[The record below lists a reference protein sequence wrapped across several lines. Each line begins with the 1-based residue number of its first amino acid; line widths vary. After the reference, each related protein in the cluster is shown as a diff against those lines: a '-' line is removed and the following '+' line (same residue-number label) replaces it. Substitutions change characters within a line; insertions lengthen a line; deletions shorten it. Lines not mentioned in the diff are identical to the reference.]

1 MRKLKERFHRK
12 HGIVSRIFSM
22 VLALAM
28 IMTMIPSIGGMATAY
43 ADDGKVSI
51 TLHFKNY
58 GNWNEV
64 ATKATETENWTSI
77 SGYEQYN
84 AWPGVVLSEDTEHK
98 GYYTLTVTKETDTQF
113 NCIFNNNGNNSQTS
127 NIIISASELAGKT
140 SYEGWVIDS
149 SGEILKS
156 APNSWTTPGAS
167 DLSYVSPEVN
177 GREVTFRVPGSKF
190 PGAEK
195 VTVPGNM
202 NNWKEKEADGS
213 YVLTKNDAGMW
224 TGTFTMAP
232 GVYGYKFVANE
243 SWNSSMTDPAN
254 SATTD
259 GNSKLVVPGLEDKVI
274 DAVKKNEATKL
285 PATLKC
291 YAKDGTVTDAPVDY
305 SLKAENKNVS
315 LSGNTITVNS
325 AYAGTT
331 LELDAKTADG
341 KQSTVTLNLVDKTY
355 TYTIY
360 YYDFNEAYM
369 STSATDLWVW
379 EKGCAGPKEG
389 TAFTGTEVLDDGNTW
404 LKTVVTL
411 SYTNVNII
419 PRSAGDWTWQREEI
433 DYANTDEDENVT
445 LYITSNSKEAYTSI
459 PELVKPRE
467 RYVMVEYDRPAG
479 DYDGWNIYSWNSG
492 FGKETEIYTQE
503 INGKHYIIVPVKDSE
518 VDMNLGFCV
527 RKSGKAKADKWLE
540 KDGGDNSILVPANQT
555 IVKAKF
561 VQGKGVTEVLPY
573 NKGYEMKGNED
584 KISFYYRDDSLMTA
598 DNEKSLDSKV
608 KVVINGTAHD
618 MTYNAK
624 TERYEYD
631 VNGCESGEYTY
642 YYIVDGKDVLDAFNT
657 KSKNVDG
664 KDVSYFTYK
673 TFDNLGIKASL
684 SNSNKMSYNEN
695 KVLSVEFD
703 GADKDAITKAEV
715 SSITADVSELGL
727 DTLSIEPK
735 LMKGTISV
743 TDKTALGTK
752 NIPVVVTDIY
762 GNIYETSTQ
771 VEVTKN
777 NSSSFDWDEAV
788 IYMTCTDR
796 FYDGNSSN
804 NKSYNT
810 TDVFDKNGS
819 LSYHGGDF
827 AGLEQKLDY
836 LENLGVNTI
845 WITPIVKNSD
855 TKTDDDDGNE
865 IPSTGYHGYWAS
877 DFTKLNQHLGTE
889 EEFKSLINAVHAR
902 GMKLM
907 VDVVLNHAGYG
918 TEDHFNSILTDTNGK
933 AVKMLR
939 DNSNTVTGDD
949 VYGSL
954 SDLPDF
960 VTENEDVM
968 NQLVEWQTDWVKKYD
983 IDYYRVDTVKHVNSE
998 TWAAFKNAL
1007 TEANAEFKMIG
1018 EYSGAGY
1025 GNTAGELGTGRMDSL
1040 LDFDYNDQA
1049 VNFVSGNVEGTESFL
1064 ENRNASINNTATLGA
1079 FLSSHDEDSLVDKL
1093 TKEKGMTEE
1102 QALNAAK
1109 VAAALQL
1116 TSKGQM
1122 VIYYGEELGQ
1132 HGLNNYPI
1140 QSNRYD
1146 FDWAAL
1152 ESQKTDASSMYN
1164 HYKKLLAIRN
1174 AYSTLLSKGTR
1185 KNIATSNKEGYCV
1198 FERAYDGNALT
1209 VALNVKDAA
1218 KTVTIPVSLAAGTE
1232 VKDLY
1237 SGATYTVGSD
1247 KTVAVTIPAAKDGGT
1262 VILTE
1267 VKKTVDP
1274 VNPTPAKPEKEDP
1287 TPAAKVD
1294 WTKEVETIK
1303 NASAKETIVVKMDE
1317 TGVISKDAIAA
1328 IKGTQKKL
1336 VLDMGDGIKWIINGS
1351 DVSKVP
1357 VKDVNMSVTVDS
1369 KKIPEDVIKAAK
1381 VEKDAKKVVQIS
1393 LAHEGEFGFKPVL
1406 SIDIGKSYAGKYANL
1421 YYYNT
1426 KTKALEGQMSV
1437 KIADDG
1443 SALLTFTHAS
1453 DYVISVTDQA
1463 AIDTKKAAPKS
1474 GDDNEA
1480 ATYVCLLGLAMVA
1493 ITAATYR
1500 KKRACK

>member
-1 MRKLKERFHRK
+1 MKKFLRRMS
-12 HGIVSRIFSM
+12 GIV
-22 VLALAM
+22 LAIVMAF
-28 IMTMIPSIGGMATAY
+28 TMLPSLPTVAAAAGSFDKQT
-43 ADDGKVSI
+43 I
-51 TLHFKNY
+51 TMHFKPASQWDKVY
-58 GNWNEV
+58 TYIKQGKNW
-64 ATKATETENWTSI
+64 
-77 SGYEQYN
+77 
-84 AWPGVVLSEDTEHK
+84 DTIPE
-98 GYYTLTVTKETDTQF
+98 Y
-113 NCIFNNNGNNSQTS
+113 
-127 NIIISASELAGKT
+127 
-140 SYEGWVIDS
+140 SYIGDW
-149 SGEILKS
+149 
-156 APNSWTTPGAS
+156 
-167 DLSYVSPEVN
+167 
-177 GREVTFRVPGSKF
+177 
-190 PGAEK
+190 PGAEIEK
-195 VTVPGNM
+195 DSQNDGWYSFTIIMSKNELHCKFTNNKGIETKNDVGFTPDKEITEKWVTMSSNDQDAVVSDTKPSGWVDSVSNPPVKPVVKGESPKLNADKTVTFNLDATGDYKDETDVRLMGTVPGT
-202 NNWKEKEADGS
+202 NWDDGLQMEKKGDFFT
-213 YVLTKNDAGMW
+213 VT
-224 TGTFTMAP
+224 TGKLEP
-232 GVYGYKFVANE
+232 GIYQYKFLIDKNGKN
-243 SWNSSMTDPAN
+243 SWITDPAN
-254 SATTD
+254 SEIKD
-259 GNSKLVVPGLEDKVI
+259 GNSKLVVPGLESKTLTVTEGAALELPDKLNLYKADGTEEQVSVTYKLKDKNDKV
-274 DAVKKNEATKL
+274 
-285 PATLKC
+285 TLKDNSLEV
-291 YAKDGTVTDAPVDY
+291 AKKSGIKEVKLVATAGSETSEITAKVV
-305 SLKAENKNVS
+305 AE
-315 LSGNTITVNS
+315 
-325 AYAGTT
+325 
-331 LELDAKTADG
+331 
-341 KQSTVTLNLVDKTY
+341 QY
-355 TYTIY
+355 TYNIY
-360 YYDFNEAYM
+360 FYDSNAAHM
-369 STSATDLWVW
+369 DVNAADVHMW
-379 EKGCAGPKEG
+379 EIGGPDIEP
-389 TAFTGTEVLDDGNTW
+389 ASFTEKVKLDDGNEW
-404 LKTVVTL
+404 LKASITTDL
-411 SYTNVNII
+411 KNIGMI
-419 PRSAGDWTWQREEI
+419 PRSKGGWSWQTDNHTFNNADAKKSVDLYIVYGDKNTYTELPAIKEQRERKVI
-433 DYANTDEDENVT
+433 
-445 LYITSNSKEAYTSI
+445 
-459 PELVKPRE
+459 
-467 RYVMVEYDRPAG
+467 VEYERQNN

-518 VDMNLGFCV
+518 ADMNLGFCV
-527 RKSGKAKADKWLE
+527 RRSGKAEADKWLE
-540 KDGGDNSILVPANQT
+540 KDGGDHSIFVPANQT
-555 IVKAKF
+555 IVKAKL

-598 DNEKSLDSKV
+598 DNEKSLDGKV

-618 MTYNAK
+618 MSYNAK

-631 VNGCESGEYTY
+631 VNGCKSGEYTY
-642 YYIVDGKDVLDAFNT
+642 YYIVNGKDVLDAFNT
-657 KSKNVDG
+657 NSKKVDG

-673 TFDNLGIKASL
+673 TFDDLGIKASL
-684 SNSNKMSYNEN
+684 SNSKMSYNEN
-695 KVLSVEFD
+695 NVLSVEFD
-703 GADKDAITKAEV
+703 GADKDAIKKAEV
-715 SSITADVSELGL
+715 SSITADVSALGL

-762 GNIYETSTQ
+762 GNIYKTSTQ

-796 FYDGNSSN
+796 FYDGNTSN
-804 NKSYNT
+804 DKAYNT
-810 TDVFDKNGS
+810 TDVFDKKGS

-845 WITPIVKNSD
+845 WITPIVENSD
-855 TKTDDDDGNE
+855 TKTDDNGKE

-877 DFTKLNQHLGTE
+877 DFTNLNPHLGTE
-889 EEFKSLINAVHAR
+889 AEFKSLINAVHAR

-918 TEDHFNSILTDTNGK
+918 TEDHFNSILKDTNGNT
-933 AVKMLR
+933 VKMLR
-939 DNSNTVTGDD
+939 DDSNTVTGDD
-949 VYGSL
+949 VYDAL
-954 SDLPDF
+954 SKLPDF

-1007 TEANAEFKMIG
+1007 TEADAEFKMIG

-1049 VNFVSGNVEGTESFL
+1049 VNFVSGNVEGAESFL
-1064 ENRNASINNTATLGA
+1064 ESRNNSINNTATLGA

-1116 TSKGQM
+1116 TSKGQT

-1164 HYKKLLAIRN
+1164 HYKKLLSIRN
-1174 AYSTLLSKGTR
+1174 DYSALLSKGTR
-1185 KNIATSNKEGYCV
+1185 KNIATSNDEGYSV

-1209 VALNVKDAA
+1209 VALNVKAAA

-1247 KTVAVTIPAAKDGGT
+1247 KTVTVTIPAAKDGGT

-1274 VNPTPAKPEKEDP
+1274 TPADPGKKDPTPTPAK
-1287 TPAAKVD
+1287 
-1294 WTKEVETIK
+1294 
-1303 NASAKETIVVKMDE
+1303 
-1317 TGVISKDAIAA
+1317 KD
-1328 IKGTQKKL
+1328 G
-1336 VLDMGDGIKWIINGS
+1336 
-1351 DVSKVP
+1351 
-1357 VKDVNMSVTVDS
+1357 
-1369 KKIPEDVIKAAK
+1369 
-1381 VEKDAKKVVQIS
+1381 
-1393 LAHEGEFGFKPVL
+1393 
-1406 SIDIGKSYAGKYANL
+1406 
-1421 YYYNT
+1421 
-1426 KTKALEGQMSV
+1426 
-1437 KIADDG
+1437 
-1443 SALLTFTHAS
+1443 
-1453 DYVISVTDQA
+1453 VISVTDKA
-1463 AIDTKKAAPKS
+1463 AIKTKKAAPKS

-1500 KKRACK
+1500 KKKVCK

>member
-1 MRKLKERFHRK
+1 MKKFLRRMS
-12 HGIVSRIFSM
+12 GIV
-22 VLALAM
+22 LAIVMAF
-28 IMTMIPSIGGMATAY
+28 TMLPSLPTVAAAAGSFDKQT
-43 ADDGKVSI
+43 I
-51 TLHFKNY
+51 TMHFKPASQWDKVY
-58 GNWNEV
+58 TYIKQGKNW
-64 ATKATETENWTSI
+64 
-77 SGYEQYN
+77 
-84 AWPGVVLSEDTEHK
+84 DTIPE
-98 GYYTLTVTKETDTQF
+98 Y
-113 NCIFNNNGNNSQTS
+113 
-127 NIIISASELAGKT
+127 
-140 SYEGWVIDS
+140 SYIGDW
-149 SGEILKS
+149 
-156 APNSWTTPGAS
+156 
-167 DLSYVSPEVN
+167 
-177 GREVTFRVPGSKF
+177 
-190 PGAEK
+190 PGAEIEK
-195 VTVPGNM
+195 DSQNDGWYSFTIIMSKNELHCKFTNNKGIETKNDVGFTPDKEITEKWVTMSSNDQDAVVSDTKPSGWVDSVSNPPVKPVVKGESPKLNADKTVTFNLDATGDYKDETDVRLMGTVPGT
-202 NNWKEKEADGS
+202 NWDDGLQMEKKGDFFT
-213 YVLTKNDAGMW
+213 VT
-224 TGTFTMAP
+224 TGKLEP
-232 GVYGYKFVANE
+232 GIYQYKFLIDKNGKN
-243 SWNSSMTDPAN
+243 SWITDPAN
-254 SATTD
+254 SEIKD
-259 GNSKLVVPGLEDKVI
+259 GNSKLVVPGLESKTLTVTEGAALELPDKLNLYKADGTEEQVSVTYKLKDKNDKV
-274 DAVKKNEATKL
+274 
-285 PATLKC
+285 TLKDNSLEV
-291 YAKDGTVTDAPVDY
+291 AKKSGIKEVKLVATAGSETSEITAKVV
-305 SLKAENKNVS
+305 AE
-315 LSGNTITVNS
+315 
-325 AYAGTT
+325 
-331 LELDAKTADG
+331 
-341 KQSTVTLNLVDKTY
+341 QY
-355 TYTIY
+355 TYNIY
-360 YYDFNEAYM
+360 FYDSNAAHM
-369 STSATDLWVW
+369 DVNAADVHMW
-379 EKGCAGPKEG
+379 EIGGPDIEP
-389 TAFTGTEVLDDGNTW
+389 ASFTEKVKLDDGNEW
-404 LKTVVTL
+404 LKASITTDL
-411 SYTNVNII
+411 KNIGMI
-419 PRSAGDWTWQREEI
+419 PRSKGGWSWQTDNHTFNNADAKKSVDLYIVYGDKNTYTELPAIKEQRERKVI
-433 DYANTDEDENVT
+433 
-445 LYITSNSKEAYTSI
+445 
-459 PELVKPRE
+459 
-467 RYVMVEYDRPAG
+467 VEYERQNN

-518 VDMNLGFCV
+518 ADMNLGFCV
-527 RKSGKAKADKWLE
+527 RRSGKAEADKWLE
-540 KDGGDNSILVPANQT
+540 KDGGDHSIFVPANQT
-555 IVKAKF
+555 IVKAKL

-598 DNEKSLDSKV
+598 DNEKSLDGKV

-618 MTYNAK
+618 MSYNAK

-631 VNGCESGEYTY
+631 VNGCKSGEYTY
-642 YYIVDGKDVLDAFNT
+642 YYIVNGKDVLDAFNT
-657 KSKNVDG
+657 NSKKVDG

-673 TFDNLGIKASL
+673 TFDDLGIKASL
-684 SNSNKMSYNEN
+684 SNSKMSYNEN
-695 KVLSVEFD
+695 NVLSVEFD
-703 GADKDAITKAEV
+703 GADKDAIKKAEV
-715 SSITADVSELGL
+715 SSITADVSALGL

-762 GNIYETSTQ
+762 GNIYKTSTQ

-796 FYDGNSSN
+796 FYDGNTSN
-804 NKSYNT
+804 DKAYNT
-810 TDVFDKNGS
+810 TDVFDKKGS

-845 WITPIVKNSD
+845 WITPIVENSD
-855 TKTDDDDGNE
+855 TKTDDNGKE

-877 DFTKLNQHLGTE
+877 DFTNLNPHLGTE
-889 EEFKSLINAVHAR
+889 AEFKSLINAVHAR

-918 TEDHFNSILTDTNGK
+918 TEDHFNSILKDTNGNT
-933 AVKMLR
+933 VKMLR
-939 DNSNTVTGDD
+939 DDSNTVTGDD
-949 VYGSL
+949 VYDAL
-954 SDLPDF
+954 SKLPDF

-1007 TEANAEFKMIG
+1007 TEADAEFKMIG

-1049 VNFVSGNVEGTESFL
+1049 VNFVSGNVEGAESFL
-1064 ENRNASINNTATLGA
+1064 ESRNNSINNTATLGA

-1116 TSKGQM
+1116 TSKGQT

-1174 AYSTLLSKGTR
+1174 DYSALLSKGTR
-1185 KNIATSNKEGYCV
+1185 KNIATSNDEGYSV

-1247 KTVAVTIPAAKDGGT
+1247 KAVTVTIPAAKDGGT
-1262 VILTE
+1262 VILAE

-1274 VNPTPAKPEKEDP
+1274 TPADPGKKDPTPAK
-1287 TPAAKVD
+1287 
-1294 WTKEVETIK
+1294 
-1303 NASAKETIVVKMDE
+1303 
-1317 TGVISKDAIAA
+1317 KD
-1328 IKGTQKKL
+1328 G
-1336 VLDMGDGIKWIINGS
+1336 
-1351 DVSKVP
+1351 
-1357 VKDVNMSVTVDS
+1357 
-1369 KKIPEDVIKAAK
+1369 
-1381 VEKDAKKVVQIS
+1381 
-1393 LAHEGEFGFKPVL
+1393 
-1406 SIDIGKSYAGKYANL
+1406 
-1421 YYYNT
+1421 
-1426 KTKALEGQMSV
+1426 
-1437 KIADDG
+1437 
-1443 SALLTFTHAS
+1443 
-1453 DYVISVTDQA
+1453 VISVTDKA
-1463 AIDTKKAAPKS
+1463 AIDNKKAAPKS

-1500 KKRACK
+1500 KKKACK

>member
-1 MRKLKERFHRK
+1 MKKLLRRMS
-12 HGIVSRIFSM
+12 GIVLAIVM
-22 VLALAM
+22 VFTLLPSLPTVAAAAGNFDKQT
-28 IMTMIPSIGGMATAY
+28 ITM
-43 ADDGKVSI
+43 
-51 TLHFKNY
+51 HFKKPVSDWDKVCAKLAC
-58 GNWNEV
+58 GTSWN
-64 ATKATETENWTSI
+64 AISQYSKA
-77 SGYEQYN
+77 EQ
-84 AWPGVVLSEDTEHK
+84 WPGIEVPTDSANT
-98 GYYTLTVTKETDTQF
+98 GWYTLTIDMKPDQF
-113 NCIFNNNGNNSQTS
+113 DCIFNNGNNGKQTE
-127 NIIISASELAGKT
+127 NICFTPDKETTEKWVEFGADGKT
-140 SYEGWVIDS
+140 QVSEEKPADWKESDKNAIEKEALS
-149 SGEILKS
+149 SVKS
-156 APNSWTTPGAS
+156 P
-167 DLSYVSPEVN
+167 VVN
-177 GREVTFRVPGSKF
+177 DDKTVTFNLEAFGTYENAKEVSLRG
-190 PGAEK
+190 
-195 VTVPGNM
+195 TVPGTDWDNGVNM
-202 NNWKEKEADGS
+202 TKTGKVFS
-213 YVLTKNDAGMW
+213 YTTAVLN
-224 TGTFTMAP
+224 P
-232 GVYGYKFVANE
+232 GVYEYKYVIDGE
-243 SWNSSMTDPAN
+243 WKKDPVN
-254 SATTD
+254 PED
-259 GNSKLVVPGLEDKVI
+259 KNGNSKLVVPGLESKALTVTEGSALELPDKLNLYKADGNEEQVGVTYKLKDTNDKVTLDGNKLTVAKKSGI
-274 DAVKKNEATKL
+274 KEVKLVATAGSETSEITAKVVAEQYTYNIYFYDSNAAHMDVNAADVHMWEIGGSAIEPVSFTEKVKFSDGNEWLKASITTDLKNIGMIPRSKGEWSWQTDNHTFNNTDANKTVDLYIVYGDKNTYTKL
-285 PATLKC
+285 PA
-291 YAKDGTVTDAPVDY
+291 
-305 SLKAENKNVS
+305 
-315 LSGNTITVNS
+315 I
-325 AYAGTT
+325 
-331 LELDAKTADG
+331 
-341 KQSTVTLNLVDKTY
+341 
-355 TYTIY
+355 
-360 YYDFNEAYM
+360 
-369 STSATDLWVW
+369 
-379 EKGCAGPKEG
+379 KE
-389 TAFTGTEVLDDGNTW
+389 
-404 LKTVVTL
+404 
-411 SYTNVNII
+411 
-419 PRSAGDWTWQREEI
+419 QRERKVI
-433 DYANTDEDENVT
+433 
-445 LYITSNSKEAYTSI
+445 
-459 PELVKPRE
+459 
-467 RYVMVEYDRPAG
+467 VEYERQNN

-518 VDMNLGFCV
+518 ADMNLGFCV
-527 RKSGKAKADKWLE
+527 RKSGKAEADKWLE
-540 KDGGDNSILVPANQT
+540 KDGGDHSIFVPANQT
-555 IVKAKF
+555 IVKAKL

-598 DNEKSLDSKV
+598 DNEKSLDGKV
-608 KVVINGTAHD
+608 KVVINGQTHD

-631 VNGCESGEYTY
+631 VNGCKSGEYTY

-657 KSKNVDG
+657 NRKNVDG

-684 SNSNKMSYNEN
+684 SNSKMNYNEN
-695 KVLSVEFD
+695 NVLSVEFD

-715 SSITADVSELGL
+715 SSITADVSALGL

-752 NIPVVVTDIY
+752 NIPIVVTDIY
-762 GNIYETSTQ
+762 GNIYKTSTQ

-796 FYDGNSSN
+796 FYDGNTSN
-804 NKSYNT
+804 DKAYNT
-810 TDVFDKNGS
+810 TDVFDKKGS

-845 WITPIVKNSD
+845 WITPIVENSD
-855 TKTDDDDGNE
+855 TKTDDNGKE

-877 DFTKLNQHLGTE
+877 DFTNLNPHLGTE
-889 EEFKSLINAVHAR
+889 AEFKSLINAVHAR

-918 TEDHFNSILTDTNGK
+918 TEDHFNSILRDADGNTI
-933 AVKMLR
+933 KMLR
-939 DNSNTVTGDD
+939 DDSNTVTGDD
-949 VYGSL
+949 VYDAL

-968 NQLVEWQTDWVKKYD
+968 NQLVKWQTDWVKKYD

-1007 TEANAEFKMIG
+1007 TEADAEFKMIG

-1049 VNFVSGNVEGTESFL
+1049 VNFVSGNVEGAESFL
-1064 ENRNASINNTATLGA
+1064 ESRNNSINNTATLGA

-1116 TSKGQM
+1116 TSKGQT

-1174 AYSTLLSKGTR
+1174 DYSALLSKGTR
-1185 KNIATSNKEGYCV
+1185 KNIATSNDEGYSV

-1247 KTVAVTIPAAKDGGT
+1247 KAVTVTIPAAKDGGT
-1262 VILTE
+1262 VILAE

-1274 VNPTPAKPEKEDP
+1274 TPADPGKKDPTPTPAK
-1287 TPAAKVD
+1287 
-1294 WTKEVETIK
+1294 
-1303 NASAKETIVVKMDE
+1303 
-1317 TGVISKDAIAA
+1317 KD
-1328 IKGTQKKL
+1328 G
-1336 VLDMGDGIKWIINGS
+1336 
-1351 DVSKVP
+1351 
-1357 VKDVNMSVTVDS
+1357 
-1369 KKIPEDVIKAAK
+1369 
-1381 VEKDAKKVVQIS
+1381 
-1393 LAHEGEFGFKPVL
+1393 
-1406 SIDIGKSYAGKYANL
+1406 
-1421 YYYNT
+1421 
-1426 KTKALEGQMSV
+1426 
-1437 KIADDG
+1437 
-1443 SALLTFTHAS
+1443 
-1453 DYVISVTDQA
+1453 VISVTDKA
-1463 AIDTKKAAPKS
+1463 AIETKKAAPKS

-1500 KKRACK
+1500 KKKACK

>member
-1 MRKLKERFHRK
+1 MKKFLRRMS
-12 HGIVSRIFSM
+12 GIV
-22 VLALAM
+22 LAIVMAF
-28 IMTMIPSIGGMATAY
+28 TMLPSLPTVAAAAGSFDKQT
-43 ADDGKVSI
+43 I
-51 TLHFKNY
+51 TMHFKPASQWDKVY
-58 GNWNEV
+58 TYIKQGKNW
-64 ATKATETENWTSI
+64 
-77 SGYEQYN
+77 
-84 AWPGVVLSEDTEHK
+84 DTIPE
-98 GYYTLTVTKETDTQF
+98 Y
-113 NCIFNNNGNNSQTS
+113 
-127 NIIISASELAGKT
+127 
-140 SYEGWVIDS
+140 SYIGDW
-149 SGEILKS
+149 
-156 APNSWTTPGAS
+156 
-167 DLSYVSPEVN
+167 
-177 GREVTFRVPGSKF
+177 
-190 PGAEK
+190 PGAEIEK
-195 VTVPGNM
+195 DSQNDGWYSFTIIMSKNELHCKFTNNKGIETKNDVGFTPDKEITEKWVTMSSNDQDAVVSDTKPSGWVDSVSNPPVKPVVKGESPKLNADKTVTFNLDATGDYKDETDVRLMGTVPGT
-202 NNWKEKEADGS
+202 NWDDGLQMEKKGDFFT
-213 YVLTKNDAGMW
+213 VT
-224 TGTFTMAP
+224 TGKLEP
-232 GVYGYKFVANE
+232 GIYQYKFLIDKNGKN
-243 SWNSSMTDPAN
+243 SWITDPAN
-254 SATTD
+254 SEIKD
-259 GNSKLVVPGLEDKVI
+259 GNSKLVVPGLESKTLTVTEGAALELPDKLNLYKADGTEEQVSVTYKLKDKNDKV
-274 DAVKKNEATKL
+274 
-285 PATLKC
+285 TLKDNSLEV
-291 YAKDGTVTDAPVDY
+291 AKKSGIKEVKLVATAGSETSEITAKVV
-305 SLKAENKNVS
+305 AE
-315 LSGNTITVNS
+315 
-325 AYAGTT
+325 
-331 LELDAKTADG
+331 
-341 KQSTVTLNLVDKTY
+341 QY
-355 TYTIY
+355 TYNIY
-360 YYDFNEAYM
+360 FYDSNAAHM
-369 STSATDLWVW
+369 DVNAADVHMW
-379 EKGCAGPKEG
+379 EIGGPDIEP
-389 TAFTGTEVLDDGNTW
+389 ASFTEKVKLDDGNEW
-404 LKTVVTL
+404 LKASITTDL
-411 SYTNVNII
+411 KNIGMI
-419 PRSAGDWTWQREEI
+419 PRSKGGWSWQTDNHTFNNADAKKSVDLYIVYGDKNTYTELPAIKEQRERKVI
-433 DYANTDEDENVT
+433 
-445 LYITSNSKEAYTSI
+445 
-459 PELVKPRE
+459 
-467 RYVMVEYDRPAG
+467 VEYERQNN

-518 VDMNLGFCV
+518 ADMNLGFCV
-527 RKSGKAKADKWLE
+527 RRSGKAEADKWLE
-540 KDGGDNSILVPANQT
+540 KDGGDHSIFVPANQT
-555 IVKAKF
+555 IVKAKL

-598 DNEKSLDSKV
+598 DNEKSLDGKV

-618 MTYNAK
+618 MSYNAK

-631 VNGCESGEYTY
+631 VNGCKSGEYTY
-642 YYIVDGKDVLDAFNT
+642 YYIVNGKDVLDAFNT
-657 KSKNVDG
+657 NSKKVDG

-673 TFDNLGIKASL
+673 TFDDLGIKASL
-684 SNSNKMSYNEN
+684 SNSKMSYNEN
-695 KVLSVEFD
+695 NVLSVEFD

-715 SSITADVSELGL
+715 SSITADVSALGL

-762 GNIYETSTQ
+762 GNIYKTSTQ

-796 FYDGNSSN
+796 FYDGNTSN
-804 NKSYNT
+804 DKAYNT
-810 TDVFDKNGS
+810 TDVFDKKGS

-845 WITPIVKNSD
+845 WITPIVENSD
-855 TKTDDDDGNE
+855 TKTDDNGKE

-877 DFTKLNQHLGTE
+877 DFTNLNPHLGTE
-889 EEFKSLINAVHAR
+889 AEFKSLINAVHAR

-918 TEDHFNSILTDTNGK
+918 TEDHFNSILKDTNGNT
-933 AVKMLR
+933 VKMLR
-939 DNSNTVTGDD
+939 DDSNTVTGDD
-949 VYGSL
+949 VYDAL
-954 SDLPDF
+954 SKLPDF

-1007 TEANAEFKMIG
+1007 TEADAEFKMIG

-1049 VNFVSGNVEGTESFL
+1049 VNFVSGNVEGAESFL
-1064 ENRNASINNTATLGA
+1064 ESRNNSINNTATLGA

-1116 TSKGQM
+1116 TSKGQT

-1174 AYSTLLSKGTR
+1174 DYSALLSKGTR
-1185 KNIATSNKEGYCV
+1185 KNIATSNDEGYSV

-1247 KTVAVTIPAAKDGGT
+1247 KAVTVTIPAAKDGGT
-1262 VILTE
+1262 VILAE

-1274 VNPTPAKPEKEDP
+1274 TPADPGKKDPTPAK
-1287 TPAAKVD
+1287 
-1294 WTKEVETIK
+1294 
-1303 NASAKETIVVKMDE
+1303 
-1317 TGVISKDAIAA
+1317 KD
-1328 IKGTQKKL
+1328 G
-1336 VLDMGDGIKWIINGS
+1336 
-1351 DVSKVP
+1351 
-1357 VKDVNMSVTVDS
+1357 
-1369 KKIPEDVIKAAK
+1369 
-1381 VEKDAKKVVQIS
+1381 
-1393 LAHEGEFGFKPVL
+1393 
-1406 SIDIGKSYAGKYANL
+1406 
-1421 YYYNT
+1421 
-1426 KTKALEGQMSV
+1426 
-1437 KIADDG
+1437 
-1443 SALLTFTHAS
+1443 
-1453 DYVISVTDQA
+1453 VISVTDKA
-1463 AIDTKKAAPKS
+1463 AIETKKAAPKS

-1500 KKRACK
+1500 KKKACK

>member
-1 MRKLKERFHRK
+1 MKKLLRRMS
-12 HGIVSRIFSM
+12 GIVLAIVM
-22 VLALAM
+22 VFTLLPSLPTVAAAAGNFDKQT
-28 IMTMIPSIGGMATAY
+28 ITM
-43 ADDGKVSI
+43 
-51 TLHFKNY
+51 HFKKPVSDWDKVCAKLAC
-58 GNWNEV
+58 GTSWN
-64 ATKATETENWTSI
+64 AISQYSKA
-77 SGYEQYN
+77 EQ
-84 AWPGVVLSEDTEHK
+84 WPGIEVPTDSANT
-98 GYYTLTVTKETDTQF
+98 GWYTLTIDMKPDQF
-113 NCIFNNNGNNSQTS
+113 DCIFNNGNNGKQTD
-127 NIIISASELAGKT
+127 NICFTPDKETTEKWVEFGADGKT
-140 SYEGWVIDS
+140 QVSEEKPADWKESDKNAIEKEALS
-149 SGEILKS
+149 SVKS
-156 APNSWTTPGAS
+156 P
-167 DLSYVSPEVN
+167 VVN
-177 GREVTFRVPGSKF
+177 DDKTVTFNLEAFGTYENAKEVSLRG
-190 PGAEK
+190 
-195 VTVPGNM
+195 TVPGTDWDNGVNM
-202 NNWKEKEADGS
+202 TKTGKVFS
-213 YVLTKNDAGMW
+213 YTTAVLN
-224 TGTFTMAP
+224 P
-232 GVYGYKFVANE
+232 GVYEYKYVIDGE
-243 SWNSSMTDPAN
+243 WKKDPVN
-254 SATTD
+254 PED
-259 GNSKLVVPGLEDKVI
+259 KNGNSKLVVPGLESKALTVTEGSALELPDKLNLYKADGNEEQVGVTYKLKDTNDKVTLDGNKLTVAKKSGI
-274 DAVKKNEATKL
+274 KEVKLVATAGSETSEITAKVVAEQYTYNIYFYDSNAAHMDVNAADVHMWEIGGSAIEPVSFTEKVKLSDGNEWLKASITTDLKNIGMIPRSKGEWSWQTDNHTFNNTDANKTVDLYIVYGDKNTYTKL
-285 PATLKC
+285 PA
-291 YAKDGTVTDAPVDY
+291 
-305 SLKAENKNVS
+305 
-315 LSGNTITVNS
+315 I
-325 AYAGTT
+325 
-331 LELDAKTADG
+331 
-341 KQSTVTLNLVDKTY
+341 
-355 TYTIY
+355 
-360 YYDFNEAYM
+360 
-369 STSATDLWVW
+369 
-379 EKGCAGPKEG
+379 KE
-389 TAFTGTEVLDDGNTW
+389 
-404 LKTVVTL
+404 
-411 SYTNVNII
+411 
-419 PRSAGDWTWQREEI
+419 QRERKVI
-433 DYANTDEDENVT
+433 
-445 LYITSNSKEAYTSI
+445 
-459 PELVKPRE
+459 
-467 RYVMVEYDRPAG
+467 VEYERQNN

-518 VDMNLGFCV
+518 ADMNLGFCV
-527 RKSGKAKADKWLE
+527 RKSGKAEADKWLE
-540 KDGGDNSILVPANQT
+540 KDGGDHSIFVPANQT
-555 IVKAKF
+555 IVKAKL

-598 DNEKSLDSKV
+598 DNEKSLDGKV
-608 KVVINGTAHD
+608 KVVINGQTHD

-631 VNGCESGEYTY
+631 VNGCKSGEYTY

-657 KSKNVDG
+657 NRKNVDG

-684 SNSNKMSYNEN
+684 SNSKMNYNEN
-695 KVLSVEFD
+695 NVLSVEFD

-715 SSITADVSELGL
+715 SSITADVSALGL

-762 GNIYETSTQ
+762 GNIYKTSTQ

-796 FYDGNSSN
+796 FYDGNTSN
-804 NKSYNT
+804 NKAYNT
-810 TDVFDKNGS
+810 TDVFDKEGS

-836 LENLGVNTI
+836 LEDLGVNTI
-845 WITPIVKNSD
+845 WITPIVENSD
-855 TKTDDDDGNE
+855 TKTDDGNGNE

-877 DFTKLNQHLGTE
+877 DFTKLNPHLGTE
-889 EEFKSLINAVHAR
+889 AEFKSLISAVHAR

-918 TEDHFNSILTDTNGK
+918 TENYFNSILTDTNGNT
-933 AVKMLR
+933 VKMLR
-939 DNSNTVTGDD
+939 DDSNTVTGDD

-968 NQLVEWQTDWVKKYD
+968 NQLVKWQTDWVKKYD

-1007 TEANAEFKMIG
+1007 TEADAEFKMIG

-1049 VNFVSGNVEGTESFL
+1049 VNFVSGNVEGAESFL
-1064 ENRNASINNTATLGA
+1064 ESRNNSINNTATLGA

-1132 HGLNNYPI
+1132 HGLDNYPI

-1146 FDWAAL
+1146 FDWAEL

-1185 KNIATSNKEGYCV
+1185 KNIATSNDEGYSV

-1247 KTVAVTIPAAKDGGT
+1247 KTVTVTIPAAKDGGT

-1274 VNPTPAKPEKEDP
+1274 TPADPGKKDP
-1287 TPAAKVD
+1287 TP
-1294 WTKEVETIK
+1294 T
-1303 NASAKETIVVKMDE
+1303 
-1317 TGVISKDAIAA
+1317 
-1328 IKGTQKKL
+1328 
-1336 VLDMGDGIKWIINGS
+1336 
-1351 DVSKVP
+1351 P
-1357 VKDVNMSVTVDS
+1357 VK
-1369 KKIPEDVIKAAK
+1369 
-1381 VEKDAKKVVQIS
+1381 KD
-1393 LAHEGEFGFKPVL
+1393 G
-1406 SIDIGKSYAGKYANL
+1406 
-1421 YYYNT
+1421 
-1426 KTKALEGQMSV
+1426 
-1437 KIADDG
+1437 
-1443 SALLTFTHAS
+1443 
-1453 DYVISVTDQA
+1453 VISVTDKA
-1463 AIDTKKAAPKS
+1463 AIETKKAAPKS

>member
-1 MRKLKERFHRK
+1 MKKFLRRMS
-12 HGIVSRIFSM
+12 GIV
-22 VLALAM
+22 LAIVMAF
-28 IMTMIPSIGGMATAY
+28 TMLPSLPTVAAAAGSFDKQT
-43 ADDGKVSI
+43 I
-51 TLHFKNY
+51 TMHFKPASQWDKVY
-58 GNWNEV
+58 TYIKQGKNW
-64 ATKATETENWTSI
+64 
-77 SGYEQYN
+77 
-84 AWPGVVLSEDTEHK
+84 DTIPE
-98 GYYTLTVTKETDTQF
+98 Y
-113 NCIFNNNGNNSQTS
+113 
-127 NIIISASELAGKT
+127 
-140 SYEGWVIDS
+140 SYIGDW
-149 SGEILKS
+149 
-156 APNSWTTPGAS
+156 
-167 DLSYVSPEVN
+167 
-177 GREVTFRVPGSKF
+177 
-190 PGAEK
+190 PGAEIEK
-195 VTVPGNM
+195 DSQNDGWYSFTIIMSKNELHCKFTNNKGIETKNDVGFTPDKEITEKWVTMSSNDQDAVVSDTKPSGWVDSVSNPPVKPVVKGESPKLNADKTVTFNLDATGDYKDETDVRLMGTVPGT
-202 NNWKEKEADGS
+202 NWDDGLQMEKKGDFFT
-213 YVLTKNDAGMW
+213 VT
-224 TGTFTMAP
+224 TGKLEP
-232 GVYGYKFVANE
+232 GIYQYKFLIDKNGKN
-243 SWNSSMTDPAN
+243 SWITDPAN
-254 SATTD
+254 SEIKD
-259 GNSKLVVPGLEDKVI
+259 GNSKLVVPGLESKTLTVTEGAALELPDKLNLYKADGTEEQVSVTYKLKDKNDKV
-274 DAVKKNEATKL
+274 
-285 PATLKC
+285 TLKDNSLEV
-291 YAKDGTVTDAPVDY
+291 AKKSGIKEVKLVATAGSETSEITAKVV
-305 SLKAENKNVS
+305 AE
-315 LSGNTITVNS
+315 
-325 AYAGTT
+325 
-331 LELDAKTADG
+331 
-341 KQSTVTLNLVDKTY
+341 QY
-355 TYTIY
+355 TYNIY
-360 YYDFNEAYM
+360 FYDSNAAHM
-369 STSATDLWVW
+369 DVNAADVHMW
-379 EKGCAGPKEG
+379 EIGGPDIEP
-389 TAFTGTEVLDDGNTW
+389 ASFTEKVKLDDGNEW
-404 LKTVVTL
+404 LKASITTDL
-411 SYTNVNII
+411 KNIGMI
-419 PRSAGDWTWQREEI
+419 PRSKGGWSWQTDNHTFNNADAKKSVDLYIVYGDKNTYTELPAIKEQRERKVI
-433 DYANTDEDENVT
+433 
-445 LYITSNSKEAYTSI
+445 
-459 PELVKPRE
+459 
-467 RYVMVEYDRPAG
+467 VEYERQNN

-518 VDMNLGFCV
+518 ADMNLGFCV
-527 RKSGKAKADKWLE
+527 RRSGKAEADKWLE
-540 KDGGDNSILVPANQT
+540 KDGGDHSIFVPANQT
-555 IVKAKF
+555 IVKAKL

-598 DNEKSLDSKV
+598 DNEKSLDGKV

-618 MTYNAK
+618 MSYNAK

-631 VNGCESGEYTY
+631 VNGCKSGEYTY
-642 YYIVDGKDVLDAFNT
+642 YYIVNGKDVLDAFNT
-657 KSKNVDG
+657 NSKKVDG

-673 TFDNLGIKASL
+673 TFDDLGIKASL
-684 SNSNKMSYNEN
+684 SNSKMSYNEN
-695 KVLSVEFD
+695 NVLSVEFD
-703 GADKDAITKAEV
+703 GADKDAIKKAEV
-715 SSITADVSELGL
+715 SSITADVSALGL

-762 GNIYETSTQ
+762 GNIYKTSTQ

-796 FYDGNSSN
+796 FYDGNTSN
-804 NKSYNT
+804 DKAYNT
-810 TDVFDKNGS
+810 TDVFDKKGS

-845 WITPIVKNSD
+845 WITPIVENSD
-855 TKTDDDDGNE
+855 TKTDDNGKE

-877 DFTKLNQHLGTE
+877 DFTNLNPHLGTE
-889 EEFKSLINAVHAR
+889 AEFKSLINAVHAR

-918 TEDHFNSILTDTNGK
+918 TEDHFNSILKDTNGNT
-933 AVKMLR
+933 VKMLR
-939 DNSNTVTGDD
+939 DDSNTVTGDD
-949 VYGSL
+949 VYDAL
-954 SDLPDF
+954 SKLPDF

-1007 TEANAEFKMIG
+1007 TEADAEFKMIG

-1049 VNFVSGNVEGTESFL
+1049 VNFVSGNVEGAESFL
-1064 ENRNASINNTATLGA
+1064 ESRNNSINNTATLGA

-1116 TSKGQM
+1116 TSKGQT

-1174 AYSTLLSKGTR
+1174 DYSALLSKGTR
-1185 KNIATSNKEGYCV
+1185 KNIATSNDEGYSV

-1247 KTVAVTIPAAKDGGT
+1247 KAVTVTIPAAKDGGT
-1262 VILTE
+1262 VILAE

-1274 VNPTPAKPEKEDP
+1274 TPADPGKKDPTPAK
-1287 TPAAKVD
+1287 
-1294 WTKEVETIK
+1294 
-1303 NASAKETIVVKMDE
+1303 
-1317 TGVISKDAIAA
+1317 KD
-1328 IKGTQKKL
+1328 G
-1336 VLDMGDGIKWIINGS
+1336 
-1351 DVSKVP
+1351 
-1357 VKDVNMSVTVDS
+1357 
-1369 KKIPEDVIKAAK
+1369 
-1381 VEKDAKKVVQIS
+1381 
-1393 LAHEGEFGFKPVL
+1393 
-1406 SIDIGKSYAGKYANL
+1406 
-1421 YYYNT
+1421 
-1426 KTKALEGQMSV
+1426 
-1437 KIADDG
+1437 
-1443 SALLTFTHAS
+1443 
-1453 DYVISVTDQA
+1453 VISVTDKA
-1463 AIDTKKAAPKS
+1463 AIETKKAAPKS

-1500 KKRACK
+1500 KKKACK

>member
-64 ATKATETENWTSI
+64 ATKATETESWTSI
-77 SGYEQYN
+77 SGHEKYN
-84 AWPGVVLSEDTEHK
+84 AWPGVVLSEDTDHK
-98 GYYTLTVTKETDTQF
+98 GYYTLTVTKGTDTQF
-113 NCIFNNNGNNSQTS
+113 NCIFNNNVAENGSQTS
-127 NIIISASELAGKT
+127 NIIIPASELTGKT

-177 GREVTFRVPGSKF
+177 GHKVTFRVPDSKVS
-190 PGAEK
+190 GATN
-195 VTVPGNM
+195 VTVPGSM
-202 NNWKEKEADGS
+202 NGWNVKATGENAFALKKGAD
-213 YVLTKNDAGMW
+213 GMW
-224 TGTFTMAP
+224 TGTFTVAP
-232 GVYGYKFVANE
+232 GVYEYKFDVDE
-243 SWNSSMTDPAN
+243 SWDNLNMADPAN
-254 SATTD
+254 TPSSG
-259 GNSKLVVPGLEDKVI
+259 GNSKLVVPGLESK
-274 DAVKKNEATKL
+274 
-285 PATLKC
+285 TL
-291 YAKDGTVTDAPVDY
+291 TVT
-305 SLKAENKNVS
+305 
-315 LSGNTITVNS
+315 
-325 AYAGTT
+325 
-331 LELDAKTADG
+331 
-341 KQSTVTLNLVDKTY
+341 
-355 TYTIY
+355 
-360 YYDFNEAYM
+360 
-369 STSATDLWVW
+369 
-379 EKGCAGPKEG
+379 EG
-389 TAFTGTEVLDDGNTW
+389 TALELPDKLNLYKADGTEEQVGVSYTLKDTNAKVTLKDNKLTVDKKSGIKEVKLVATAGSETSEITAKVVAEQYTYNIYFYDSYAAHMDVNAADVHMWEIGGDDMEPASFTEKVKLDDGNEW
-404 LKTVVTL
+404 LKATVSTAAK
-411 SYTNVNII
+411 NIGMI
-419 PRSAGDWTWQREEI
+419 PRAKGTWRSWQTENHTFNNTAAEKSVDLYIVNGDKNTYTELPAIKEQRERKVI
-433 DYANTDEDENVT
+433 
-445 LYITSNSKEAYTSI
+445 
-459 PELVKPRE
+459 
-467 RYVMVEYDRPAG
+467 VEYERQNN

-503 INGKHYIIVPVKDSE
+503 IKGKHYIIVPVKDSE
-518 VDMNLGFCV
+518 ADMNLGFCV
-527 RKSGKAKADKWLE
+527 RRSGKAEADKWLE
-540 KDGGDNSILVPANQT
+540 KDGGNHSIFVPANQT

-561 VQGKGVTEVLPY
+561 VQGKGVTEVIPY

-598 DNEKSLDSKV
+598 DNEKSLDGKV

-618 MTYNAK
+618 MAYNAK

-631 VNGCESGEYTY
+631 VNGCKSGEYTY

-657 KSKNVDG
+657 NSKNVDG

-684 SNSNKMSYNEN
+684 SNSKMSYNEN
-695 KVLSVEFD
+695 NVLSVEFD
-703 GADKDAITKAEV
+703 GADKDAIKKAEV
-715 SSITADVSELGL
+715 SSITADVSALGL

-762 GNIYETSTQ
+762 GNIYKTSTQ

-804 NKSYNT
+804 NKAYNT
-810 TDVFDKNGS
+810 TDVFDKKGS

-836 LENLGVNTI
+836 LEDLGVNTI
-845 WITPIVKNSD
+845 WITPIVENSD
-855 TKTDDDDGNE
+855 AKTGDDG
-865 IPSTGYHGYWAS
+865 IPTTGYHGYWAS
-877 DFTKLNQHLGTE
+877 DFTKLNPHLGTE
-889 EEFKSLINAVHAR
+889 AEFKSLINAVHAR

-918 TEDHFNSILTDTNGK
+918 TENKFNSILKDKNGNFI
-933 AVKMLR
+933 KMLR
-939 DNSNTVTGDD
+939 DDSNTVTGDD
-949 VYGSL
+949 VYDAL

-968 NQLVEWQTDWVKKYD
+968 NQLVKWQTDWAKKYD

-1007 TEANAEFKMIG
+1007 TEADAEFKMIG
-1018 EYSGAGY
+1018 EYQGAGY
-1025 GNTAGELGTGRMDSL
+1025 GSTEGELGTGRMDSL

-1132 HGLNNYPI
+1132 HGLDNYPI

-1146 FDWAAL
+1146 FDWAKL

-1174 AYSTLLSKGTR
+1174 AYSTLLAKGTR
-1185 KNIATSNKEGYCV
+1185 KNIATSNDEGYSV

-1247 KTVAVTIPAAKDGGT
+1247 KAVTVTIPAAKDGGT
-1262 VILTE
+1262 VILAE

-1274 VNPTPAKPEKEDP
+1274 TPADPGKKDPTPTPAK
-1287 TPAAKVD
+1287 
-1294 WTKEVETIK
+1294 
-1303 NASAKETIVVKMDE
+1303 
-1317 TGVISKDAIAA
+1317 KD
-1328 IKGTQKKL
+1328 G
-1336 VLDMGDGIKWIINGS
+1336 
-1351 DVSKVP
+1351 
-1357 VKDVNMSVTVDS
+1357 
-1369 KKIPEDVIKAAK
+1369 
-1381 VEKDAKKVVQIS
+1381 
-1393 LAHEGEFGFKPVL
+1393 
-1406 SIDIGKSYAGKYANL
+1406 
-1421 YYYNT
+1421 
-1426 KTKALEGQMSV
+1426 
-1437 KIADDG
+1437 
-1443 SALLTFTHAS
+1443 
-1453 DYVISVTDQA
+1453 VISVTDKA
-1463 AIDTKKAAPKS
+1463 AIETKKAAPKS

-1500 KKRACK
+1500 KKKACK

>member
-1 MRKLKERFHRK
+1 MKKFLRRMS
-12 HGIVSRIFSM
+12 GIV
-22 VLALAM
+22 LAIVMAF
-28 IMTMIPSIGGMATAY
+28 TMLPSLPTVAAAAGSFDKQT
-43 ADDGKVSI
+43 I
-51 TLHFKNY
+51 TMHFKPASQWDKVY
-58 GNWNEV
+58 TYIKQGKNW
-64 ATKATETENWTSI
+64 
-77 SGYEQYN
+77 
-84 AWPGVVLSEDTEHK
+84 DTIPE
-98 GYYTLTVTKETDTQF
+98 Y
-113 NCIFNNNGNNSQTS
+113 
-127 NIIISASELAGKT
+127 
-140 SYEGWVIDS
+140 SYIGDW
-149 SGEILKS
+149 
-156 APNSWTTPGAS
+156 
-167 DLSYVSPEVN
+167 
-177 GREVTFRVPGSKF
+177 
-190 PGAEK
+190 PGAEIEK
-195 VTVPGNM
+195 DSQNDGWYSFTIIMSKNELHCKFTNNKGIETKNDVGFTTDKEITEKWVTMSSNDQDAVVSDTKPSGWVDSVSNPPVKPVVKGESPKLNADKTVTFNLDATGDYKDETDVRLMGTVPGT
-202 NNWKEKEADGS
+202 NWDDGLQMEKKGDFFT
-213 YVLTKNDAGMW
+213 VT
-224 TGTFTMAP
+224 TGKLEP
-232 GVYGYKFVANE
+232 GIYQYKFLIDKNGKN
-243 SWNSSMTDPAN
+243 SWITDPAN
-254 SATTD
+254 SEIKD
-259 GNSKLVVPGLEDKVI
+259 GNSKLVVPGLESKTLTVTEGAALELPDKLNLYKADGTEEQVSVTYKLKDKNDKV
-274 DAVKKNEATKL
+274 
-285 PATLKC
+285 TLKDNSLEV
-291 YAKDGTVTDAPVDY
+291 AKKSGIKEVKLVATAGSETSEITAKVV
-305 SLKAENKNVS
+305 AE
-315 LSGNTITVNS
+315 
-325 AYAGTT
+325 
-331 LELDAKTADG
+331 
-341 KQSTVTLNLVDKTY
+341 QY
-355 TYTIY
+355 TYNIY
-360 YYDFNEAYM
+360 FYDSNAAHM
-369 STSATDLWVW
+369 DVNAADVHMW
-379 EKGCAGPKEG
+379 EIGGPDIEP
-389 TAFTGTEVLDDGNTW
+389 ASFTEKVKLDDGNEW
-404 LKTVVTL
+404 LKASITTDL
-411 SYTNVNII
+411 KNIGMI
-419 PRSAGDWTWQREEI
+419 PRSKGGWSWQTDNHTFNNADAKKSVDLYIVYGDKNTYTELPAIKEQRERKVI
-433 DYANTDEDENVT
+433 
-445 LYITSNSKEAYTSI
+445 
-459 PELVKPRE
+459 
-467 RYVMVEYDRPAG
+467 VEYERQNN

-518 VDMNLGFCV
+518 ADMNLGFCV
-527 RKSGKAKADKWLE
+527 RKSGKAEADKWLE
-540 KDGGDNSILVPANQT
+540 KDGGDHSIFVPANQT
-555 IVKAKF
+555 IVKAKL

-598 DNEKSLDSKV
+598 DNEKSLDGKV
-608 KVVINGTAHD
+608 KVVINGQTHD

-631 VNGCESGEYTY
+631 VNGCKSGEYTY

-657 KSKNVDG
+657 NRKNVDG

-684 SNSNKMSYNEN
+684 SNSKMNYNEN
-695 KVLSVEFD
+695 NVLSVEFD

-715 SSITADVSELGL
+715 SSITADVSALGL

-762 GNIYETSTQ
+762 GNIYKTSTQ

-788 IYMTCTDR
+788 IYMTCIDR
-796 FYDGNSSN
+796 FYDGNTSN
-804 NKSYNT
+804 NKAYNT
-810 TDVFDKNGS
+810 TDVFDKEGS

-836 LENLGVNTI
+836 LEDLGVNTI
-845 WITPIVKNSD
+845 WITPIVENSD
-855 TKTDDDDGNE
+855 TKTDDGNGNE

-877 DFTKLNQHLGTE
+877 DFTKLNPHLGTE
-889 EEFKSLINAVHAR
+889 AEFKSLISAVHAR

-918 TEDHFNSILTDTNGK
+918 TENYFNSILTDTNGNT
-933 AVKMLR
+933 VKMLR
-939 DNSNTVTGDD
+939 DDSNTVTGDD

-968 NQLVEWQTDWVKKYD
+968 NQLVKWQTDWVKKYD

-1007 TEANAEFKMIG
+1007 TEADAEFKMIG

-1049 VNFVSGNVEGTESFL
+1049 VNFVSGNVEGAESFL
-1064 ENRNASINNTATLGA
+1064 ESRNNSINNTATLGA

-1116 TSKGQM
+1116 TSKGQT

-1174 AYSTLLSKGTR
+1174 DYSALLSKGTR
-1185 KNIATSNKEGYCV
+1185 KNIATSNDEGYSV

-1247 KTVAVTIPAAKDGGT
+1247 KAVTVTIPAAKDGGT
-1262 VILTE
+1262 VILAE

-1274 VNPTPAKPEKEDP
+1274 TPADPGKKDPTPAK
-1287 TPAAKVD
+1287 
-1294 WTKEVETIK
+1294 
-1303 NASAKETIVVKMDE
+1303 
-1317 TGVISKDAIAA
+1317 KD
-1328 IKGTQKKL
+1328 G
-1336 VLDMGDGIKWIINGS
+1336 
-1351 DVSKVP
+1351 
-1357 VKDVNMSVTVDS
+1357 
-1369 KKIPEDVIKAAK
+1369 
-1381 VEKDAKKVVQIS
+1381 
-1393 LAHEGEFGFKPVL
+1393 
-1406 SIDIGKSYAGKYANL
+1406 
-1421 YYYNT
+1421 
-1426 KTKALEGQMSV
+1426 
-1437 KIADDG
+1437 
-1443 SALLTFTHAS
+1443 
-1453 DYVISVTDQA
+1453 VISVTDKA
-1463 AIDTKKAAPKS
+1463 AIETKKAAPKS

-1500 KKRACK
+1500 KKKACK

>member
-1 MRKLKERFHRK
+1 MKKLLRRMS
-12 HGIVSRIFSM
+12 GIVLAIVM
-22 VLALAM
+22 VFTLLPSLPTVAAAAGNFDKQT
-28 IMTMIPSIGGMATAY
+28 ITM
-43 ADDGKVSI
+43 
-51 TLHFKNY
+51 HFKKPVSDWDKVCAKLAC
-58 GNWNEV
+58 GTSWN
-64 ATKATETENWTSI
+64 AISQYSKA
-77 SGYEQYN
+77 EQ
-84 AWPGVVLSEDTEHK
+84 WPGIEVPTDSANT
-98 GYYTLTVTKETDTQF
+98 GWYTLTIDMKPDQF
-113 NCIFNNNGNNSQTS
+113 DCIFNNGNNGKQTE
-127 NIIISASELAGKT
+127 NICFTPDKETTEKWVEFGADGKT
-140 SYEGWVIDS
+140 QVSEEKPADWKESDKNAIEKEALS
-149 SGEILKS
+149 SVKS
-156 APNSWTTPGAS
+156 P
-167 DLSYVSPEVN
+167 VVN
-177 GREVTFRVPGSKF
+177 DDKTVTFNLEAFGTYENAKEVSLRG
-190 PGAEK
+190 
-195 VTVPGNM
+195 TVPGTDWDNGVNM
-202 NNWKEKEADGS
+202 TKTGKVFS
-213 YVLTKNDAGMW
+213 YTTAVLN
-224 TGTFTMAP
+224 P
-232 GVYGYKFVANE
+232 GVYEYKYVIDGE
-243 SWNSSMTDPAN
+243 WKKDPVN
-254 SATTD
+254 PED
-259 GNSKLVVPGLEDKVI
+259 KNGNSKLVVPGLESKALTVTEGSALELPDKLNLYKADGNEEQVGVTYKLKDTNDKVTLDGNKLTVAKKSGI
-274 DAVKKNEATKL
+274 KEVKLVATAGSETSEITAKVVAEQYTYNIYFYDSNAAHMDVNAADVHMWEIGGSAIEPVSFTEKVKFSDGNEWLKASITTDLKNIGMIPRSKGEWSWQTDNHTFNNTDANKTVDLYIVYGDKNTYTKL
-285 PATLKC
+285 PA
-291 YAKDGTVTDAPVDY
+291 
-305 SLKAENKNVS
+305 
-315 LSGNTITVNS
+315 I
-325 AYAGTT
+325 
-331 LELDAKTADG
+331 
-341 KQSTVTLNLVDKTY
+341 
-355 TYTIY
+355 
-360 YYDFNEAYM
+360 
-369 STSATDLWVW
+369 
-379 EKGCAGPKEG
+379 KE
-389 TAFTGTEVLDDGNTW
+389 
-404 LKTVVTL
+404 
-411 SYTNVNII
+411 
-419 PRSAGDWTWQREEI
+419 QRERKVI
-433 DYANTDEDENVT
+433 
-445 LYITSNSKEAYTSI
+445 
-459 PELVKPRE
+459 
-467 RYVMVEYDRPAG
+467 VEYERQNN

-518 VDMNLGFCV
+518 ADMNLGFCV
-527 RKSGKAKADKWLE
+527 RKSGKAEADKWLE
-540 KDGGDNSILVPANQT
+540 KDGGDHSIFVPANQT
-555 IVKAKF
+555 IVKAKL

-584 KISFYYRDDSLMTA
+584 KISFYYRDDSLMAA
-598 DNEKSLDSKV
+598 DNEKSLDGKV
-608 KVVINGTAHD
+608 KVVINGQTHD

-631 VNGCESGEYTY
+631 VNGCKSGEYTY

-657 KSKNVDG
+657 NRKNVDG

-684 SNSNKMSYNEN
+684 SNSKMNYNEN
-695 KVLSVEFD
+695 NVLSVEFD

-715 SSITADVSELGL
+715 SSITADVSALGL

-762 GNIYETSTQ
+762 GNIYKTSTQ

-796 FYDGNSSN
+796 FYDGNTSN
-804 NKSYNT
+804 DKAYNT
-810 TDVFDKNGS
+810 TDVFDKKGS

-845 WITPIVKNSD
+845 WITPIVENSD
-855 TKTDDDDGNE
+855 TKTDDNGKE

-877 DFTKLNQHLGTE
+877 DFTNLNPHLGTE
-889 EEFKSLINAVHAR
+889 AEFKSLINAVHAR

-918 TEDHFNSILTDTNGK
+918 TEDHFNSILKDTNGNT
-933 AVKMLR
+933 VKMLR
-939 DNSNTVTGDD
+939 DDSNTVTGDD
-949 VYGSL
+949 VYDAL
-954 SDLPDF
+954 SKLPDF

-1007 TEANAEFKMIG
+1007 TEADAEFKMIG

-1049 VNFVSGNVEGTESFL
+1049 VNFVSGNVEGAESFL
-1064 ENRNASINNTATLGA
+1064 ESRNNSINNTATLGA

-1116 TSKGQM
+1116 TSKGQT

-1174 AYSTLLSKGTR
+1174 DYSALLSKGTR
-1185 KNIATSNKEGYCV
+1185 KNIATSNDEGYSV

-1247 KTVAVTIPAAKDGGT
+1247 KAVTVTIPAAKDGGT
-1262 VILTE
+1262 VILAE

-1274 VNPTPAKPEKEDP
+1274 TPADPGKKDPTPTPAK
-1287 TPAAKVD
+1287 
-1294 WTKEVETIK
+1294 
-1303 NASAKETIVVKMDE
+1303 
-1317 TGVISKDAIAA
+1317 KD
-1328 IKGTQKKL
+1328 G
-1336 VLDMGDGIKWIINGS
+1336 
-1351 DVSKVP
+1351 
-1357 VKDVNMSVTVDS
+1357 
-1369 KKIPEDVIKAAK
+1369 
-1381 VEKDAKKVVQIS
+1381 
-1393 LAHEGEFGFKPVL
+1393 
-1406 SIDIGKSYAGKYANL
+1406 
-1421 YYYNT
+1421 
-1426 KTKALEGQMSV
+1426 
-1437 KIADDG
+1437 
-1443 SALLTFTHAS
+1443 
-1453 DYVISVTDQA
+1453 VISVTDKA
-1463 AIDTKKAAPKS
+1463 AIETKKAAPKS

-1500 KKRACK
+1500 KKKACK

>member
-1 MRKLKERFHRK
+1 MKKLLRRMS
-12 HGIVSRIFSM
+12 GIVLAIVM
-22 VLALAM
+22 VFTLLPSLPTVAAAAGNFDKQT
-28 IMTMIPSIGGMATAY
+28 ITM
-43 ADDGKVSI
+43 
-51 TLHFKNY
+51 HFKKPVSDWDKVCAKLAC
-58 GNWNEV
+58 GTSWN
-64 ATKATETENWTSI
+64 AISQYSKA
-77 SGYEQYN
+77 EQ
-84 AWPGVVLSEDTEHK
+84 WPGIEVPTDSANT
-98 GYYTLTVTKETDTQF
+98 GWYTLTIDMKPDQF
-113 NCIFNNNGNNSQTS
+113 DCIFNNGNNGKQTE
-127 NIIISASELAGKT
+127 NICFTPDKETTEKWVEFGADGKT
-140 SYEGWVIDS
+140 QVSEEKPADWKESDKNAIEKEALS
-149 SGEILKS
+149 SVKS
-156 APNSWTTPGAS
+156 P
-167 DLSYVSPEVN
+167 VVN
-177 GREVTFRVPGSKF
+177 DDKTVTFNLEAFGTYENAKEVSLRG
-190 PGAEK
+190 
-195 VTVPGNM
+195 TVPGTDWDNGVNM
-202 NNWKEKEADGS
+202 TKTGKVFS
-213 YVLTKNDAGMW
+213 YTTAVLN
-224 TGTFTMAP
+224 P
-232 GVYGYKFVANE
+232 GVYEYKYVIDGE
-243 SWNSSMTDPAN
+243 WKKDPVN
-254 SATTD
+254 PED
-259 GNSKLVVPGLEDKVI
+259 KNGNSKLVVPGLESKALTVTEGSALELPDKLNLYKADGNEEQVGVTYKLKDTNDKVTLDGNKLTVAKKSGI
-274 DAVKKNEATKL
+274 KEVKLVATAGSETSEITAKVVAEQYTYNIYFYDSNAAHMDVNAADVHMWEIGGSAIEPVSFTEKVKFSDGNEWLKASITTDLKNIGMIPRSKGEWSWQTDNHTFNNTDANKTVDLYIVYGDKNTYTKL
-285 PATLKC
+285 PA
-291 YAKDGTVTDAPVDY
+291 
-305 SLKAENKNVS
+305 
-315 LSGNTITVNS
+315 I
-325 AYAGTT
+325 
-331 LELDAKTADG
+331 
-341 KQSTVTLNLVDKTY
+341 
-355 TYTIY
+355 
-360 YYDFNEAYM
+360 
-369 STSATDLWVW
+369 
-379 EKGCAGPKEG
+379 KE
-389 TAFTGTEVLDDGNTW
+389 
-404 LKTVVTL
+404 
-411 SYTNVNII
+411 
-419 PRSAGDWTWQREEI
+419 QRERKVI
-433 DYANTDEDENVT
+433 
-445 LYITSNSKEAYTSI
+445 
-459 PELVKPRE
+459 
-467 RYVMVEYDRPAG
+467 VEYERQNN

-518 VDMNLGFCV
+518 ADMNLGFCV
-527 RKSGKAKADKWLE
+527 RKSGKAEADKWLE
-540 KDGGDNSILVPANQT
+540 KDGGDHSIFVPANQT
-555 IVKAKF
+555 IVKAKL

-598 DNEKSLDSKV
+598 DNEKSLDGKV
-608 KVVINGTAHD
+608 KVVINGQTHD

-631 VNGCESGEYTY
+631 VNGCKSGEYTY

-657 KSKNVDG
+657 NRKNVDG

-684 SNSNKMSYNEN
+684 SNSKMNYNEN
-695 KVLSVEFD
+695 NVLSVEFD

-715 SSITADVSELGL
+715 SSITADVSALGL

-762 GNIYETSTQ
+762 GNIYKTSTQ

-796 FYDGNSSN
+796 FYDGNTSN
-804 NKSYNT
+804 DKAYNT
-810 TDVFDKNGS
+810 TDVFDKKGS

-845 WITPIVKNSD
+845 WITPIVENSD
-855 TKTDDDDGNE
+855 TKTDDNGKE

-877 DFTKLNQHLGTE
+877 DFTNLNPHLGTE
-889 EEFKSLINAVHAR
+889 AEFKSLINAVHAR

-918 TEDHFNSILTDTNGK
+918 TEDHFNSILKDTNGNT
-933 AVKMLR
+933 VKMLR
-939 DNSNTVTGDD
+939 DDSNTVTGDD
-949 VYGSL
+949 VYDAL
-954 SDLPDF
+954 SKLPDF

-1007 TEANAEFKMIG
+1007 TEADAEFKMIG

-1049 VNFVSGNVEGTESFL
+1049 VNFVSGNVEGAESFL
-1064 ENRNASINNTATLGA
+1064 ESRNNSINNTATLGA

-1116 TSKGQM
+1116 TSKGQT

-1174 AYSTLLSKGTR
+1174 DYSALLSKGTR
-1185 KNIATSNKEGYCV
+1185 KNIATSNDEGYSV

-1247 KTVAVTIPAAKDGGT
+1247 KAVTVTIPAAKDGGT
-1262 VILTE
+1262 VILAE

-1274 VNPTPAKPEKEDP
+1274 TPADPGKKDPTPTPAK
-1287 TPAAKVD
+1287 
-1294 WTKEVETIK
+1294 
-1303 NASAKETIVVKMDE
+1303 
-1317 TGVISKDAIAA
+1317 KD
-1328 IKGTQKKL
+1328 G
-1336 VLDMGDGIKWIINGS
+1336 
-1351 DVSKVP
+1351 
-1357 VKDVNMSVTVDS
+1357 
-1369 KKIPEDVIKAAK
+1369 
-1381 VEKDAKKVVQIS
+1381 
-1393 LAHEGEFGFKPVL
+1393 
-1406 SIDIGKSYAGKYANL
+1406 
-1421 YYYNT
+1421 
-1426 KTKALEGQMSV
+1426 
-1437 KIADDG
+1437 
-1443 SALLTFTHAS
+1443 
-1453 DYVISVTDQA
+1453 VISVTDKA
-1463 AIDTKKAAPKS
+1463 AIETKKAAPKS

-1493 ITAATYR
+1493 ITAALSLIHISEPTR
-1500 KKRACK
+1500 H

>member
-1 MRKLKERFHRK
+1 MKKFLRRMS
-12 HGIVSRIFSM
+12 GIV
-22 VLALAM
+22 LAIVMAF
-28 IMTMIPSIGGMATAY
+28 TMLPSLPTVAAAAGSFDKQT
-43 ADDGKVSI
+43 I
-51 TLHFKNY
+51 TMHFKPASQWDKVY
-58 GNWNEV
+58 TYIKQGKNW
-64 ATKATETENWTSI
+64 
-77 SGYEQYN
+77 
-84 AWPGVVLSEDTEHK
+84 DTIPE
-98 GYYTLTVTKETDTQF
+98 Y
-113 NCIFNNNGNNSQTS
+113 
-127 NIIISASELAGKT
+127 
-140 SYEGWVIDS
+140 SYIGDW
-149 SGEILKS
+149 
-156 APNSWTTPGAS
+156 
-167 DLSYVSPEVN
+167 
-177 GREVTFRVPGSKF
+177 
-190 PGAEK
+190 PGAEIEK
-195 VTVPGNM
+195 DSQNDGWYSFTIIMSKNELHCKFTNNKGIETKNDVGFTTDKEITEKWVTMSSNDQDAVVSDTKPSGWVDSVSNPPVKPVVKGESPKLNADKTVTFNLDATGDYKDETDVRLMGTVPGT
-202 NNWKEKEADGS
+202 NWDDGLQMEKKGDFFT
-213 YVLTKNDAGMW
+213 VT
-224 TGTFTMAP
+224 TGKLEP
-232 GVYGYKFVANE
+232 GIYQYKFLIDKNGKN
-243 SWNSSMTDPAN
+243 SWITDPAN
-254 SATTD
+254 SEIKD
-259 GNSKLVVPGLEDKVI
+259 GNSKLVVPGLESKTLTVTEGAALELPDKLNLYKADGTEEQVSVTYKLKDKNDKV
-274 DAVKKNEATKL
+274 
-285 PATLKC
+285 TLKDNSLEV
-291 YAKDGTVTDAPVDY
+291 AKKSGIKEVKLVATAGSETSEITAKVV
-305 SLKAENKNVS
+305 AE
-315 LSGNTITVNS
+315 
-325 AYAGTT
+325 
-331 LELDAKTADG
+331 
-341 KQSTVTLNLVDKTY
+341 QY
-355 TYTIY
+355 TYNIY
-360 YYDFNEAYM
+360 FYDSNAAHM
-369 STSATDLWVW
+369 DVNAADVHMW
-379 EKGCAGPKEG
+379 EIGGPDIEP
-389 TAFTGTEVLDDGNTW
+389 ASFTEKVKLDDGNEW
-404 LKTVVTL
+404 LKASITTDL
-411 SYTNVNII
+411 KNIGMI
-419 PRSAGDWTWQREEI
+419 PRSKGGWSWQTDNHTFNNADAKKSVDLYIVYGDKNTYTELPAIKEQRERKVI
-433 DYANTDEDENVT
+433 
-445 LYITSNSKEAYTSI
+445 
-459 PELVKPRE
+459 
-467 RYVMVEYDRPAG
+467 VEYERQNN

-518 VDMNLGFCV
+518 ADMNLGFCV
-527 RKSGKAKADKWLE
+527 RKSGKAEADKWLE
-540 KDGGDNSILVPANQT
+540 KDGGDHSIFVPANQT
-555 IVKAKF
+555 IVKAKL

-598 DNEKSLDSKV
+598 DNEKSLDGKV
-608 KVVINGTAHD
+608 KVVINGQTHD

-631 VNGCESGEYTY
+631 VNGCKSGEYTY
-642 YYIVDGKDVLDAFNT
+642 YYIVDGKDMLDAFNT
-657 KSKNVDG
+657 NRKNVDG

-684 SNSNKMSYNEN
+684 SNSKMNYNEN
-695 KVLSVEFD
+695 NVLSVEFD

-715 SSITADVSELGL
+715 SSITADVSALGL

-762 GNIYETSTQ
+762 GNIYKTSTQ

-796 FYDGNSSN
+796 FYDGNTSN
-804 NKSYNT
+804 NKAYNT
-810 TDVFDKNGS
+810 TDVFDKEGS

-836 LENLGVNTI
+836 LEDLGVNTI
-845 WITPIVKNSD
+845 WITPIVENSD
-855 TKTDDDDGNE
+855 TKTDDGNGNE

-877 DFTKLNQHLGTE
+877 DFTKLNPHLGTE
-889 EEFKSLINAVHAR
+889 AEFKSLISAVHAR

-918 TEDHFNSILTDTNGK
+918 TENYFNSILTDTNGNT
-933 AVKMLR
+933 VKMLR
-939 DNSNTVTGDD
+939 DDSNTVTGDD

-968 NQLVEWQTDWVKKYD
+968 NQLVKWQTDWVKKYD

-1007 TEANAEFKMIG
+1007 TEADAEFKMIG

-1049 VNFVSGNVEGTESFL
+1049 VNFVSGNVEGAESFL
-1064 ENRNASINNTATLGA
+1064 ESRNNSINNTATLGA

-1116 TSKGQM
+1116 TSKGQT

-1174 AYSTLLSKGTR
+1174 DYSALLSKGTR
-1185 KNIATSNKEGYCV
+1185 KNIATSNDEGYSV

-1247 KTVAVTIPAAKDGGT
+1247 KAVTVTIPAAKDGGT
-1262 VILTE
+1262 VILAE

-1274 VNPTPAKPEKEDP
+1274 TPADPGKKDPTPAK
-1287 TPAAKVD
+1287 
-1294 WTKEVETIK
+1294 
-1303 NASAKETIVVKMDE
+1303 
-1317 TGVISKDAIAA
+1317 KD
-1328 IKGTQKKL
+1328 G
-1336 VLDMGDGIKWIINGS
+1336 
-1351 DVSKVP
+1351 
-1357 VKDVNMSVTVDS
+1357 
-1369 KKIPEDVIKAAK
+1369 
-1381 VEKDAKKVVQIS
+1381 
-1393 LAHEGEFGFKPVL
+1393 
-1406 SIDIGKSYAGKYANL
+1406 
-1421 YYYNT
+1421 
-1426 KTKALEGQMSV
+1426 
-1437 KIADDG
+1437 
-1443 SALLTFTHAS
+1443 
-1453 DYVISVTDQA
+1453 VISVTDKA
-1463 AIDTKKAAPKS
+1463 AIETKKAAPKS

-1500 KKRACK
+1500 KKKACK

>member
-1 MRKLKERFHRK
+1 MKKLLRRMS
-12 HGIVSRIFSM
+12 GIVLAIVM
-22 VLALAM
+22 VFTLLPSLPTVAAAAGNFDKQT
-28 IMTMIPSIGGMATAY
+28 ITM
-43 ADDGKVSI
+43 
-51 TLHFKNY
+51 HFKKPVSDWDKVCAKLAC
-58 GNWNEV
+58 GTSWN
-64 ATKATETENWTSI
+64 AISQYSKA
-77 SGYEQYN
+77 EQ
-84 AWPGVVLSEDTEHK
+84 WPGIEVPTDSANT
-98 GYYTLTVTKETDTQF
+98 GWYTLTIDMKPDQF
-113 NCIFNNNGNNSQTS
+113 DCIFNNGNNGKQTD
-127 NIIISASELAGKT
+127 NICFTPDKETTEKWVEFGADGKT
-140 SYEGWVIDS
+140 QVSEEKPADWKESDKNAIEKEALS
-149 SGEILKS
+149 SVKS
-156 APNSWTTPGAS
+156 P
-167 DLSYVSPEVN
+167 VVN
-177 GREVTFRVPGSKF
+177 DDKTVTFNLEAFGTYENAKEVSLRG
-190 PGAEK
+190 
-195 VTVPGNM
+195 TVPGTDWDNGVNM
-202 NNWKEKEADGS
+202 TKTGKVFS
-213 YVLTKNDAGMW
+213 YTTAVLN
-224 TGTFTMAP
+224 P
-232 GVYGYKFVANE
+232 GVYEYKYVIDGE
-243 SWNSSMTDPAN
+243 WKKDPVN
-254 SATTD
+254 PED
-259 GNSKLVVPGLEDKVI
+259 KNGNSKLVVPGLESKALTVTEGSALELPDKLNLYKADGNEEQVGVTYKLKDTNDKVTLDGNKLTVAKKSGI
-274 DAVKKNEATKL
+274 KEVKLVATAGSETSEITAKVVAEQYTYNIYFYDSNAAHMDVNAADVHMWEIGGSAIEPVSFTEKVKLSDGNEWLKASITTDLKNIGMIPRSKGEWSWQTDNHTFNNTDANKTVDLYIVYGDKNTYTKL
-285 PATLKC
+285 PA
-291 YAKDGTVTDAPVDY
+291 
-305 SLKAENKNVS
+305 
-315 LSGNTITVNS
+315 I
-325 AYAGTT
+325 
-331 LELDAKTADG
+331 
-341 KQSTVTLNLVDKTY
+341 
-355 TYTIY
+355 
-360 YYDFNEAYM
+360 
-369 STSATDLWVW
+369 
-379 EKGCAGPKEG
+379 KE
-389 TAFTGTEVLDDGNTW
+389 
-404 LKTVVTL
+404 
-411 SYTNVNII
+411 
-419 PRSAGDWTWQREEI
+419 QRERKVI
-433 DYANTDEDENVT
+433 
-445 LYITSNSKEAYTSI
+445 
-459 PELVKPRE
+459 
-467 RYVMVEYDRPAG
+467 VEYERQNN

-518 VDMNLGFCV
+518 ADMNLGFCV
-527 RKSGKAKADKWLE
+527 RKSGKAEADKWLE
-540 KDGGDNSILVPANQT
+540 KDGGDHSIFVPANQT
-555 IVKAKF
+555 IVKAKL

-598 DNEKSLDSKV
+598 DNEKSLDGKV
-608 KVVINGTAHD
+608 KVVINGQTHD

-631 VNGCESGEYTY
+631 VNGCKSGEYTY

-657 KSKNVDG
+657 NRKNVDG

-684 SNSNKMSYNEN
+684 SNSKMNYNEN
-695 KVLSVEFD
+695 NVLSVEFD

-715 SSITADVSELGL
+715 SSITADVSALGL

-762 GNIYETSTQ
+762 GNIYKTSTQ

-796 FYDGNSSN
+796 FYDGNTSN
-804 NKSYNT
+804 NKAYNT
-810 TDVFDKNGS
+810 TDVFDKEGS

-836 LENLGVNTI
+836 LEDLGVNTI
-845 WITPIVKNSD
+845 WITPIVENSD
-855 TKTDDDDGNE
+855 TKTDDNGKE

-877 DFTKLNQHLGTE
+877 DFTNLNPHLGTKA
-889 EEFKSLINAVHAR
+889 EFKSLINAVHAR

-918 TEDHFNSILTDTNGK
+918 TEDHFNSILKDTNGNT
-933 AVKMLR
+933 VKMLR
-939 DNSNTVTGDD
+939 DDSNTVTGDD

-954 SDLPDF
+954 VDLPDF

-968 NQLVEWQTDWVKKYD
+968 NQLVKWQTDWVKKYD

-1064 ENRNASINNTATLGA
+1064 ESRNASINNTATLGA

-1093 TKEKGMTEE
+1093 MKEKGMNEE

-1132 HGLNNYPI
+1132 HGLDNYPI

-1146 FDWAAL
+1146 FDWAKL

-1185 KNIATSNKEGYCV
+1185 KNIATSNDEGYSV
-1198 FERAYDGNALT
+1198 FERAYNGNALT

-1247 KTVAVTIPAAKDGGT
+1247 KTIAVTIPAAKDGGT
-1262 VILTE
+1262 VILAE

-1274 VNPTPAKPEKEDP
+1274 TPADPGKKDPTPTPAK
-1287 TPAAKVD
+1287 
-1294 WTKEVETIK
+1294 
-1303 NASAKETIVVKMDE
+1303 
-1317 TGVISKDAIAA
+1317 KD
-1328 IKGTQKKL
+1328 G
-1336 VLDMGDGIKWIINGS
+1336 
-1351 DVSKVP
+1351 
-1357 VKDVNMSVTVDS
+1357 
-1369 KKIPEDVIKAAK
+1369 
-1381 VEKDAKKVVQIS
+1381 
-1393 LAHEGEFGFKPVL
+1393 
-1406 SIDIGKSYAGKYANL
+1406 
-1421 YYYNT
+1421 
-1426 KTKALEGQMSV
+1426 
-1437 KIADDG
+1437 
-1443 SALLTFTHAS
+1443 
-1453 DYVISVTDQA
+1453 VISVTDKA
-1463 AIDTKKAAPKS
+1463 AIETKKAAPKS

>member
-1 MRKLKERFHRK
+1 MKKLLRRMS
-12 HGIVSRIFSM
+12 GIVLAIVM
-22 VLALAM
+22 VFTLLPSLPTVAAAAGNFDKQT
-28 IMTMIPSIGGMATAY
+28 ITM
-43 ADDGKVSI
+43 
-51 TLHFKNY
+51 HFKKPVSDWDKVCAKLAC
-58 GNWNEV
+58 GTSWN
-64 ATKATETENWTSI
+64 AISQYSKA
-77 SGYEQYN
+77 EQ
-84 AWPGVVLSEDTEHK
+84 WPGIEVPTDSANT
-98 GYYTLTVTKETDTQF
+98 GWYTLTIDMKPDQF
-113 NCIFNNNGNNSQTS
+113 DCIFNNGNNGKQTD
-127 NIIISASELAGKT
+127 NICFTPDKETTEKWVEFGADGKT
-140 SYEGWVIDS
+140 QVSEEKPADWKESDKNAIEKEALS
-149 SGEILKS
+149 SVKS
-156 APNSWTTPGAS
+156 P
-167 DLSYVSPEVN
+167 VVN
-177 GREVTFRVPGSKF
+177 DDKTVTFNLEAFGTYENAKEVSLRG
-190 PGAEK
+190 
-195 VTVPGNM
+195 TVPGTDWDNGVNM
-202 NNWKEKEADGS
+202 TKTGKVFS
-213 YVLTKNDAGMW
+213 YTTAVLN
-224 TGTFTMAP
+224 P
-232 GVYGYKFVANE
+232 GVYEYKYVIDGE
-243 SWNSSMTDPAN
+243 WKKDPVN
-254 SATTD
+254 PED
-259 GNSKLVVPGLEDKVI
+259 KNGNSKLVVPGLESKALTVTEGSALELPDKLNLYKADGNEEQVGVTYKLKDTNDKVTLDGNKLTVAKKSGI
-274 DAVKKNEATKL
+274 KEVKLVATAGSETSEITAKVVAEQYTYNIYFYDSNAAHMDVNAADVHMWEIGGSAIEPVSFTEKVKFSDGNEWLKASITTDLKNIGMIPRSKGEWSWQTDNHTFNNTDANKTVDLYIVYGDKNTYTKL
-285 PATLKC
+285 PA
-291 YAKDGTVTDAPVDY
+291 
-305 SLKAENKNVS
+305 
-315 LSGNTITVNS
+315 I
-325 AYAGTT
+325 
-331 LELDAKTADG
+331 
-341 KQSTVTLNLVDKTY
+341 
-355 TYTIY
+355 
-360 YYDFNEAYM
+360 
-369 STSATDLWVW
+369 
-379 EKGCAGPKEG
+379 KE
-389 TAFTGTEVLDDGNTW
+389 
-404 LKTVVTL
+404 
-411 SYTNVNII
+411 
-419 PRSAGDWTWQREEI
+419 QRERKVI
-433 DYANTDEDENVT
+433 
-445 LYITSNSKEAYTSI
+445 
-459 PELVKPRE
+459 
-467 RYVMVEYDRPAG
+467 VEYERQNN

-518 VDMNLGFCV
+518 ADMNLGFCV
-527 RKSGKAKADKWLE
+527 RKSGKAEADKWLE
-540 KDGGDNSILVPANQT
+540 KDGGDHSIFVPANQT
-555 IVKAKF
+555 IVKAKL

-598 DNEKSLDSKV
+598 DNEKSLDGKV
-608 KVVINGTAHD
+608 KVVINGQTHD

-631 VNGCESGEYTY
+631 VNGCKSGEYTY

-657 KSKNVDG
+657 NRKNVDG

-684 SNSNKMSYNEN
+684 SNSKMNYNEN
-695 KVLSVEFD
+695 NVLSVEFD

-715 SSITADVSELGL
+715 SSITADVSALGL

-762 GNIYETSTQ
+762 GNIYKTSTQ
-771 VEVTKN
+771 VEITKN

-796 FYDGNSSN
+796 FYDGNTSN
-804 NKSYNT
+804 NKAYNT
-810 TDVFDKNGS
+810 TDVFDKEGS

-836 LENLGVNTI
+836 LEDLGVNTI
-845 WITPIVKNSD
+845 WITPIVENSD
-855 TKTDDDDGNE
+855 TKTDDGNGNE

-877 DFTKLNQHLGTE
+877 DFTKLNPHLGTE
-889 EEFKSLINAVHAR
+889 AEFKSLISAVHAR

-918 TEDHFNSILTDTNGK
+918 TENYFNSILTDTNGNT
-933 AVKMLR
+933 VKMLR
-939 DNSNTVTGDD
+939 DDSNTVTGDD
-949 VYGSL
+949 VYDAL
-954 SDLPDF
+954 SKLPDF

-1007 TEANAEFKMIG
+1007 TEADAEFKMIG

-1049 VNFVSGNVEGTESFL
+1049 VNFVSGNVEGAESFL
-1064 ENRNASINNTATLGA
+1064 ESRNNSINNTATLGA

-1116 TSKGQM
+1116 TSKGQT

-1174 AYSTLLSKGTR
+1174 DYSALLSKGTR
-1185 KNIATSNKEGYCV
+1185 KNIATSNDEGYSV

-1247 KTVAVTIPAAKDGGT
+1247 KAVTVTIPAAKDGGT
-1262 VILTE
+1262 VILAE

-1274 VNPTPAKPEKEDP
+1274 TPADPGKKDP
-1287 TPAAKVD
+1287 TP
-1294 WTKEVETIK
+1294 T
-1303 NASAKETIVVKMDE
+1303 
-1317 TGVISKDAIAA
+1317 
-1328 IKGTQKKL
+1328 
-1336 VLDMGDGIKWIINGS
+1336 
-1351 DVSKVP
+1351 P
-1357 VKDVNMSVTVDS
+1357 VK
-1369 KKIPEDVIKAAK
+1369 
-1381 VEKDAKKVVQIS
+1381 KD
-1393 LAHEGEFGFKPVL
+1393 G
-1406 SIDIGKSYAGKYANL
+1406 
-1421 YYYNT
+1421 
-1426 KTKALEGQMSV
+1426 
-1437 KIADDG
+1437 
-1443 SALLTFTHAS
+1443 
-1453 DYVISVTDQA
+1453 VISVTDKA
-1463 AIDTKKAAPKS
+1463 AIETKKAAPKS

-1500 KKRACK
+1500 KKKACK

>member
-1 MRKLKERFHRK
+1 MKKFLRRMS
-12 HGIVSRIFSM
+12 GIV
-22 VLALAM
+22 LAIVMAF
-28 IMTMIPSIGGMATAY
+28 TMLPSLPTVAAAAGSFDKQT
-43 ADDGKVSI
+43 I
-51 TLHFKNY
+51 TMHFKPASQWDKVY
-58 GNWNEV
+58 TYIKQGKNW
-64 ATKATETENWTSI
+64 
-77 SGYEQYN
+77 
-84 AWPGVVLSEDTEHK
+84 DTIPE
-98 GYYTLTVTKETDTQF
+98 Y
-113 NCIFNNNGNNSQTS
+113 
-127 NIIISASELAGKT
+127 
-140 SYEGWVIDS
+140 SYIGDW
-149 SGEILKS
+149 
-156 APNSWTTPGAS
+156 
-167 DLSYVSPEVN
+167 
-177 GREVTFRVPGSKF
+177 
-190 PGAEK
+190 PGAEIEK
-195 VTVPGNM
+195 DSQNDGWYSFTIIMSKNELHCKFTNNKGIETKNDVGFTPDKEITEKWVTMSSNDQDAVVSDTKPSGWVDSVSNPPVKPVVKGESPKLNADKTVTFNLDATGDYKDETDVRLMGTVPGT
-202 NNWKEKEADGS
+202 NWDDGLQMEKKGDFFT
-213 YVLTKNDAGMW
+213 VT
-224 TGTFTMAP
+224 TGKLEP
-232 GVYGYKFVANE
+232 GIYQYKFLIDKNGKN
-243 SWNSSMTDPAN
+243 SWITDPAN
-254 SATTD
+254 SEIKD
-259 GNSKLVVPGLEDKVI
+259 GNSKLVVPGLESKTLTVTEGAALELPDKLNLYKADGTEEQVSVTYKLKDKNDKV
-274 DAVKKNEATKL
+274 
-285 PATLKC
+285 TLKDNSLEV
-291 YAKDGTVTDAPVDY
+291 AKKSGIKEVKLVATAGSETSEITAKVV
-305 SLKAENKNVS
+305 AE
-315 LSGNTITVNS
+315 
-325 AYAGTT
+325 
-331 LELDAKTADG
+331 
-341 KQSTVTLNLVDKTY
+341 QY
-355 TYTIY
+355 TYNIY
-360 YYDFNEAYM
+360 FYDSNAAHM
-369 STSATDLWVW
+369 DVNAADVHMW
-379 EKGCAGPKEG
+379 EIGGPDIEP
-389 TAFTGTEVLDDGNTW
+389 ASFTEKVKLDDGNEW
-404 LKTVVTL
+404 LKASITTDL
-411 SYTNVNII
+411 KNIGMI
-419 PRSAGDWTWQREEI
+419 PRSKGGWSWQTDDHTFNNADAKKSVDLYIVYGDKNTYTELPAIKEQRERKVI
-433 DYANTDEDENVT
+433 
-445 LYITSNSKEAYTSI
+445 
-459 PELVKPRE
+459 
-467 RYVMVEYDRPAG
+467 VEYERQNN

-518 VDMNLGFCV
+518 ADMNLGFCV
-527 RKSGKAKADKWLE
+527 RRSGKAEADKWLE
-540 KDGGDNSILVPANQT
+540 KDGGDHSIFVPANQT
-555 IVKAKF
+555 IVKAKL

-598 DNEKSLDSKV
+598 DNEKSLDGKV

-618 MTYNAK
+618 MSYNAK

-631 VNGCESGEYTY
+631 VNGCKSGEYTY
-642 YYIVDGKDVLDAFNT
+642 YYIVNGKDVLDAFNT
-657 KSKNVDG
+657 NSKKVDG

-673 TFDNLGIKASL
+673 TFDDLGIKASL
-684 SNSNKMSYNEN
+684 SNSKMSYNEN
-695 KVLSVEFD
+695 NVLSVEFD
-703 GADKDAITKAEV
+703 GADKDAIKKAEV
-715 SSITADVSELGL
+715 SSITADVSALGL

-762 GNIYETSTQ
+762 GNIYKTSTQ

-796 FYDGNSSN
+796 FYDGNTSN
-804 NKSYNT
+804 DKAYNT
-810 TDVFDKNGS
+810 TDVFDKKGS

-845 WITPIVKNSD
+845 WITPIVENSD
-855 TKTDDDDGNE
+855 TKTDDNGKE

-877 DFTKLNQHLGTE
+877 DFTNLNPHLGTE
-889 EEFKSLINAVHAR
+889 AEFKSLINAVHAR

-918 TEDHFNSILTDTNGK
+918 TEDHFNSILKDTNGNT
-933 AVKMLR
+933 VKMLR
-939 DNSNTVTGDD
+939 DDSNTVTGDD
-949 VYGSL
+949 VYDAL
-954 SDLPDF
+954 SKLPDF

-1007 TEANAEFKMIG
+1007 TEADAEFKMIG

-1049 VNFVSGNVEGTESFL
+1049 VNFVSGNVEGAESFL
-1064 ENRNASINNTATLGA
+1064 ESRNNSINNTATLGA

-1116 TSKGQM
+1116 TSKGQT

-1174 AYSTLLSKGTR
+1174 DYSALLSKGTR
-1185 KNIATSNKEGYCV
+1185 KNIATSNDEGYSV

-1247 KTVAVTIPAAKDGGT
+1247 KAVTVTIPAAKDGGT
-1262 VILTE
+1262 VILAE

-1274 VNPTPAKPEKEDP
+1274 TPADPGKKDPTPTPAK
-1287 TPAAKVD
+1287 
-1294 WTKEVETIK
+1294 
-1303 NASAKETIVVKMDE
+1303 
-1317 TGVISKDAIAA
+1317 KD
-1328 IKGTQKKL
+1328 G
-1336 VLDMGDGIKWIINGS
+1336 
-1351 DVSKVP
+1351 
-1357 VKDVNMSVTVDS
+1357 
-1369 KKIPEDVIKAAK
+1369 
-1381 VEKDAKKVVQIS
+1381 
-1393 LAHEGEFGFKPVL
+1393 
-1406 SIDIGKSYAGKYANL
+1406 
-1421 YYYNT
+1421 
-1426 KTKALEGQMSV
+1426 
-1437 KIADDG
+1437 
-1443 SALLTFTHAS
+1443 
-1453 DYVISVTDQA
+1453 VISVTDKA
-1463 AIDTKKAAPKS
+1463 AIETKKAAPKS

-1500 KKRACK
+1500 KKKACK

>member
-1 MRKLKERFHRK
+1 MKKFLRRMS
-12 HGIVSRIFSM
+12 GIV
-22 VLALAM
+22 LAIVMAF
-28 IMTMIPSIGGMATAY
+28 TMLPSLPTVAAAAGSFDKQT
-43 ADDGKVSI
+43 I
-51 TLHFKNY
+51 TMHFKPASQWDKVY
-58 GNWNEV
+58 TYIKQGKNW
-64 ATKATETENWTSI
+64 
-77 SGYEQYN
+77 
-84 AWPGVVLSEDTEHK
+84 DTIPE
-98 GYYTLTVTKETDTQF
+98 Y
-113 NCIFNNNGNNSQTS
+113 
-127 NIIISASELAGKT
+127 
-140 SYEGWVIDS
+140 SYIGDW
-149 SGEILKS
+149 
-156 APNSWTTPGAS
+156 
-167 DLSYVSPEVN
+167 
-177 GREVTFRVPGSKF
+177 
-190 PGAEK
+190 PGAEIEK
-195 VTVPGNM
+195 DSQNDGWYSFTIIMSKNELHCKFTNNKGIETKNDVGFTPDKEITEKWVTMSSNDQDAVVSDTKPSGWVDSVSNPPVKPVVKGESPKLNADKTVTFNLDATGDYKDETDVRLMGTVPGT
-202 NNWKEKEADGS
+202 NWDDGLQMEKKGDFFT
-213 YVLTKNDAGMW
+213 VT
-224 TGTFTMAP
+224 TGKLEP
-232 GVYGYKFVANE
+232 GIYQYKFLIDKNGKN
-243 SWNSSMTDPAN
+243 SWITDPAN
-254 SATTD
+254 SEIKD
-259 GNSKLVVPGLEDKVI
+259 GNSKLVVPGLESKTLTVTEGAALELPDKLNLYKADGTEEQVSVTYKLKDKNDKV
-274 DAVKKNEATKL
+274 
-285 PATLKC
+285 TLKDNSLEV
-291 YAKDGTVTDAPVDY
+291 AKKSGIKEVKLVATAGSETSEITAKVV
-305 SLKAENKNVS
+305 AE
-315 LSGNTITVNS
+315 
-325 AYAGTT
+325 
-331 LELDAKTADG
+331 
-341 KQSTVTLNLVDKTY
+341 QY
-355 TYTIY
+355 TYNIY
-360 YYDFNEAYM
+360 FYDSNAAHM
-369 STSATDLWVW
+369 DVNAADVHMW
-379 EKGCAGPKEG
+379 EIGGPDIEP
-389 TAFTGTEVLDDGNTW
+389 ASFTEKVKLDDGNEW
-404 LKTVVTL
+404 LKASITTDL
-411 SYTNVNII
+411 KNIGMI
-419 PRSAGDWTWQREEI
+419 PRSKGGWSWQTDNHTFNNADAKKSVDLYIVYGDKNTYTELPAIKEQRERKVI
-433 DYANTDEDENVT
+433 
-445 LYITSNSKEAYTSI
+445 
-459 PELVKPRE
+459 
-467 RYVMVEYDRPAG
+467 VEYERQNN

-518 VDMNLGFCV
+518 ADMNLGFCV
-527 RKSGKAKADKWLE
+527 RRSGKAEADKWLE
-540 KDGGDNSILVPANQT
+540 KDGGDHSIFVPANQT
-555 IVKAKF
+555 IVKAKL

-598 DNEKSLDSKV
+598 DNEKSLDGKV

-618 MTYNAK
+618 MSYNAK

-631 VNGCESGEYTY
+631 VNGCKSGEYTY
-642 YYIVDGKDVLDAFNT
+642 YYIVNGKDVLDAFNT
-657 KSKNVDG
+657 NSKKVDG

-673 TFDNLGIKASL
+673 TFDDLGIKASL
-684 SNSNKMSYNEN
+684 SNSKMSYNEN
-695 KVLSVEFD
+695 NVLSVEFD

-715 SSITADVSELGL
+715 SSITADVSALGL

-762 GNIYETSTQ
+762 GNIYKTSTQ

-796 FYDGNSSN
+796 FYDGNTSN
-804 NKSYNT
+804 DKAYNT
-810 TDVFDKNGS
+810 TDVFDKKGS

-845 WITPIVKNSD
+845 WITPIVENSD
-855 TKTDDDDGNE
+855 TKTDDNGKE

-877 DFTKLNQHLGTE
+877 DFTNLNPHLGTE
-889 EEFKSLINAVHAR
+889 AEFKSLINAVHAR

-918 TEDHFNSILTDTNGK
+918 TEDHFNSILKDTNGNT
-933 AVKMLR
+933 VKMLR
-939 DNSNTVTGDD
+939 DDSNTVTGDD

-954 SDLPDF
+954 VDLPDF

-968 NQLVEWQTDWVKKYD
+968 NQLVKWQTDWVKKYD

-1064 ENRNASINNTATLGA
+1064 ESRNASINNTATLGA

-1093 TKEKGMTEE
+1093 MKEKGMNEE

-1132 HGLNNYPI
+1132 HGLDNYPI

-1146 FDWAAL
+1146 FDWAKL

-1174 AYSTLLSKGTR
+1174 AYSTLLAKGTR
-1185 KNIATSNKEGYCV
+1185 KNIATSNDEGYSV

-1209 VALNVKDAA
+1209 VALNVKDSA

-1247 KTVAVTIPAAKDGGT
+1247 KTVTVTIPAAKDGGT

-1274 VNPTPAKPEKEDP
+1274 TPADPGKKDPTPTPAK
-1287 TPAAKVD
+1287 
-1294 WTKEVETIK
+1294 
-1303 NASAKETIVVKMDE
+1303 
-1317 TGVISKDAIAA
+1317 KD
-1328 IKGTQKKL
+1328 G
-1336 VLDMGDGIKWIINGS
+1336 
-1351 DVSKVP
+1351 
-1357 VKDVNMSVTVDS
+1357 
-1369 KKIPEDVIKAAK
+1369 
-1381 VEKDAKKVVQIS
+1381 
-1393 LAHEGEFGFKPVL
+1393 
-1406 SIDIGKSYAGKYANL
+1406 
-1421 YYYNT
+1421 
-1426 KTKALEGQMSV
+1426 
-1437 KIADDG
+1437 
-1443 SALLTFTHAS
+1443 
-1453 DYVISVTDQA
+1453 VISVTDKA
-1463 AIDTKKAAPKS
+1463 AIETKKAAPKS

-1500 KKRACK
+1500 KKKACK

>member
-1 MRKLKERFHRK
+1 MEK
-12 HGIVSRIFSM
+12 
-22 VLALAM
+22 
-28 IMTMIPSIGGMATAY
+28 
-43 ADDGKVSI
+43 
-51 TLHFKNY
+51 
-58 GNWNEV
+58 
-64 ATKATETENWTSI
+64 
-77 SGYEQYN
+77 
-84 AWPGVVLSEDTEHK
+84 K
-98 GYYTLTVTKETDTQF
+98 GDFFTVTTGKLEPGIYQYKFLIDK
-113 NCIFNNNGNNSQTS
+113 NG
-127 NIIISASELAGKT
+127 K
-140 SYEGWVIDS
+140 
-149 SGEILKS
+149 
-156 APNSWTTPGAS
+156 NSWI
-167 DLSYVSPEVN
+167 
-177 GREVTFRVPGSKF
+177 
-190 PGAEK
+190 
-195 VTVPGNM
+195 
-202 NNWKEKEADGS
+202 
-213 YVLTKNDAGMW
+213 
-224 TGTFTMAP
+224 
-232 GVYGYKFVANE
+232 
-243 SWNSSMTDPAN
+243 TDPAN
-254 SATTD
+254 SEIKD
-259 GNSKLVVPGLEDKVI
+259 GNSKLVVPGLESKTLTVTEGAALELPDKLNLYKADGTEEQVSVTYKLKDKNDKV
-274 DAVKKNEATKL
+274 
-285 PATLKC
+285 TLKDNSLEV
-291 YAKDGTVTDAPVDY
+291 AKKSGIKEVKLVATAGSETSEITAKVV
-305 SLKAENKNVS
+305 AE
-315 LSGNTITVNS
+315 
-325 AYAGTT
+325 
-331 LELDAKTADG
+331 
-341 KQSTVTLNLVDKTY
+341 QY
-355 TYTIY
+355 TYNIY
-360 YYDFNEAYM
+360 FYDSNAAHM
-369 STSATDLWVW
+369 DVNAADVHMW
-379 EKGCAGPKEG
+379 EIGGPDIEP
-389 TAFTGTEVLDDGNTW
+389 ASFTEKVKLDDGNEW
-404 LKTVVTL
+404 LKASITTDL
-411 SYTNVNII
+411 KNIGMI
-419 PRSAGDWTWQREEI
+419 PRSKGGWSWQTDNHTFNNADAKKSVDLYIVYGDKNTYTELPAIKEQRERKVI
-433 DYANTDEDENVT
+433 
-445 LYITSNSKEAYTSI
+445 
-459 PELVKPRE
+459 
-467 RYVMVEYDRPAG
+467 VEYERQNN

-518 VDMNLGFCV
+518 ADMNLGFCV
-527 RKSGKAKADKWLE
+527 RRSGKAEADKWLE
-540 KDGGDNSILVPANQT
+540 KDGGDHSIFVPANQT
-555 IVKAKF
+555 IVKAKL

-598 DNEKSLDSKV
+598 DNEKSLDGKV

-618 MTYNAK
+618 MSYNAK

-631 VNGCESGEYTY
+631 VNGCKSGEYTY
-642 YYIVDGKDVLDAFNT
+642 YYIVNGKDVLDAFNT
-657 KSKNVDG
+657 NSKKVDG

-673 TFDNLGIKASL
+673 TFDDLGIKASL
-684 SNSNKMSYNEN
+684 SNSKMSYNEN
-695 KVLSVEFD
+695 NVLSVEFD
-703 GADKDAITKAEV
+703 GADKDAIKKAEV
-715 SSITADVSELGL
+715 SSITADVSALGL

-762 GNIYETSTQ
+762 GNIYKTSTQ

-796 FYDGNSSN
+796 FYDGNTSN
-804 NKSYNT
+804 DKAYNT
-810 TDVFDKNGS
+810 TDVFDKKGS

-845 WITPIVKNSD
+845 WITPIVENSD
-855 TKTDDDDGNE
+855 TKTDDNGKE

-877 DFTKLNQHLGTE
+877 DFTNLNPHLGTE
-889 EEFKSLINAVHAR
+889 AEFKSLINAVHAR

-918 TEDHFNSILTDTNGK
+918 TEDHFNSILKDTNGNT
-933 AVKMLR
+933 VKMLR
-939 DNSNTVTGDD
+939 DDSNTVTGDD
-949 VYGSL
+949 VYDAL
-954 SDLPDF
+954 SKLPDF

-1007 TEANAEFKMIG
+1007 TEADAEFKMIG

-1049 VNFVSGNVEGTESFL
+1049 VNFVSGNVEGAESFL
-1064 ENRNASINNTATLGA
+1064 ESRNNSINNTATLGA

-1116 TSKGQM
+1116 TSKGQT

-1164 HYKKLLAIRN
+1164 HYKKLLSIRN
-1174 AYSTLLSKGTR
+1174 DYSALLSKGTR
-1185 KNIATSNKEGYCV
+1185 KNIATSNDEGYSV

-1247 KTVAVTIPAAKDGGT
+1247 KAVTVTIPAAKDGGT
-1262 VILTE
+1262 VILAE

-1274 VNPTPAKPEKEDP
+1274 TPADPGKKDPTPTPAK
-1287 TPAAKVD
+1287 
-1294 WTKEVETIK
+1294 
-1303 NASAKETIVVKMDE
+1303 
-1317 TGVISKDAIAA
+1317 KD
-1328 IKGTQKKL
+1328 G
-1336 VLDMGDGIKWIINGS
+1336 
-1351 DVSKVP
+1351 
-1357 VKDVNMSVTVDS
+1357 
-1369 KKIPEDVIKAAK
+1369 
-1381 VEKDAKKVVQIS
+1381 
-1393 LAHEGEFGFKPVL
+1393 
-1406 SIDIGKSYAGKYANL
+1406 
-1421 YYYNT
+1421 
-1426 KTKALEGQMSV
+1426 
-1437 KIADDG
+1437 
-1443 SALLTFTHAS
+1443 
-1453 DYVISVTDQA
+1453 VISVTDKA
-1463 AIDTKKAAPKS
+1463 AIKTKKAAPKS

-1500 KKRACK
+1500 KKKACK

>member
-1 MRKLKERFHRK
+1 MKKFLRRMS
-12 HGIVSRIFSM
+12 GIV
-22 VLALAM
+22 LAIVMAF
-28 IMTMIPSIGGMATAY
+28 TMLPSLPTVAAAAGSFDKQT
-43 ADDGKVSI
+43 I
-51 TLHFKNY
+51 TMHFKPASQWDKVY
-58 GNWNEV
+58 TYIKQGKNW
-64 ATKATETENWTSI
+64 
-77 SGYEQYN
+77 
-84 AWPGVVLSEDTEHK
+84 DTIPE
-98 GYYTLTVTKETDTQF
+98 Y
-113 NCIFNNNGNNSQTS
+113 
-127 NIIISASELAGKT
+127 
-140 SYEGWVIDS
+140 SYIGDW
-149 SGEILKS
+149 
-156 APNSWTTPGAS
+156 
-167 DLSYVSPEVN
+167 
-177 GREVTFRVPGSKF
+177 
-190 PGAEK
+190 PGAEIEK
-195 VTVPGNM
+195 DSQNDGWYSFTIIMSKNELHCKFTNNKGIETKNDVGFTPDKEITEKWVTMSSNDQDAVVSDTKPSGWVDSVSNPPVKPVVKGESPKLNADKTVTFNLDATGDYKDETDVRLMGTVPGT
-202 NNWKEKEADGS
+202 NWDDGLQMEKKGDFFT
-213 YVLTKNDAGMW
+213 VT
-224 TGTFTMAP
+224 TGKLEP
-232 GVYGYKFVANE
+232 GIYQYKFLIDKNGKN
-243 SWNSSMTDPAN
+243 SWITDPAN
-254 SATTD
+254 SEIKD
-259 GNSKLVVPGLEDKVI
+259 GNSKLVVPGLESKTLTVTEGAALELPDKLNLYKADGTEEQVSVTYKLKDKNDKV
-274 DAVKKNEATKL
+274 
-285 PATLKC
+285 TLKDNSLEV
-291 YAKDGTVTDAPVDY
+291 AKKSGIKEVKLVATAGSETSEITAKVV
-305 SLKAENKNVS
+305 AE
-315 LSGNTITVNS
+315 
-325 AYAGTT
+325 
-331 LELDAKTADG
+331 
-341 KQSTVTLNLVDKTY
+341 QY
-355 TYTIY
+355 TYNIY
-360 YYDFNEAYM
+360 FYDSNAAHM
-369 STSATDLWVW
+369 DVNAADVHMW
-379 EKGCAGPKEG
+379 EIGGPDIEP
-389 TAFTGTEVLDDGNTW
+389 ASFTEKVKLDDGNEW
-404 LKTVVTL
+404 LKASITTDL
-411 SYTNVNII
+411 KNIGMI
-419 PRSAGDWTWQREEI
+419 PRSKGGWSWQTDNHTFNNADAKKSVDLYIVYGDKNTYTELPAIKEQRERKVI
-433 DYANTDEDENVT
+433 
-445 LYITSNSKEAYTSI
+445 
-459 PELVKPRE
+459 
-467 RYVMVEYDRPAG
+467 VEYERQNN

-518 VDMNLGFCV
+518 ADMNLGFCV
-527 RKSGKAKADKWLE
+527 RKSGKAEADKWLE
-540 KDGGDNSILVPANQT
+540 KDGGDHSIFVPANQT
-555 IVKAKF
+555 IVKAKL

-598 DNEKSLDSKV
+598 DNEKSLDGKV
-608 KVVINGTAHD
+608 KVVINGQTHD

-631 VNGCESGEYTY
+631 VNGCKSGEYTY

-657 KSKNVDG
+657 NRKNVDG
-664 KDVSYFTYK
+664 KDASYFTYK

-684 SNSNKMSYNEN
+684 SNSKMNYNEN
-695 KVLSVEFD
+695 NVLSVEFD
-703 GADKDAITKAEV
+703 GTDKDAITKAEV
-715 SSITADVSELGL
+715 SSITADVSALGL

-762 GNIYETSTQ
+762 GNIYKTSTQ

-796 FYDGNSSN
+796 FYDGNTSN
-804 NKSYNT
+804 NKAYNT
-810 TDVFDKNGS
+810 TDVFDKEGS

-836 LENLGVNTI
+836 LEDLGVNTI
-845 WITPIVKNSD
+845 WITPIVENSD
-855 TKTDDDDGNE
+855 TKTDDGNGNE

-877 DFTKLNQHLGTE
+877 DFTKLNPHLGTE
-889 EEFKSLINAVHAR
+889 AEFKSLISAVHAR

-918 TEDHFNSILTDTNGK
+918 TENYFNSILTDTNGNT
-933 AVKMLR
+933 VKMLR
-939 DNSNTVTGDD
+939 DDSNTVTGDD

-968 NQLVEWQTDWVKKYD
+968 NQLVKWQTDWVKKYD

-1007 TEANAEFKMIG
+1007 TEADAEFKMIG

-1049 VNFVSGNVEGTESFL
+1049 VNFVSGNVEGAESFL
-1064 ENRNASINNTATLGA
+1064 ESRNNSINNTATLGA

-1093 TKEKGMTEE
+1093 NKEKGMDEE

-1116 TSKGQM
+1116 TSKGQI

-1132 HGLNNYPI
+1132 HGLNDYPI

-1146 FDWAAL
+1146 FDWAKL

-1185 KNIATSNKEGYCV
+1185 KNIATSNDEGYSV

-1247 KTVAVTIPAAKDGGT
+1247 KAVTVTIPAAKDGGT
-1262 VILTE
+1262 VILAE

-1274 VNPTPAKPEKEDP
+1274 TPADPGKKDPTPAK
-1287 TPAAKVD
+1287 
-1294 WTKEVETIK
+1294 
-1303 NASAKETIVVKMDE
+1303 
-1317 TGVISKDAIAA
+1317 KD
-1328 IKGTQKKL
+1328 G
-1336 VLDMGDGIKWIINGS
+1336 
-1351 DVSKVP
+1351 
-1357 VKDVNMSVTVDS
+1357 
-1369 KKIPEDVIKAAK
+1369 
-1381 VEKDAKKVVQIS
+1381 
-1393 LAHEGEFGFKPVL
+1393 
-1406 SIDIGKSYAGKYANL
+1406 
-1421 YYYNT
+1421 
-1426 KTKALEGQMSV
+1426 
-1437 KIADDG
+1437 
-1443 SALLTFTHAS
+1443 
-1453 DYVISVTDQA
+1453 VISVTDKA
-1463 AIDTKKAAPKS
+1463 AIETKKAAPKS

-1500 KKRACK
+1500 KKKACK

>member
-1 MRKLKERFHRK
+1 MKKFLRRMS
-12 HGIVSRIFSM
+12 GIV
-22 VLALAM
+22 LAIVMAF
-28 IMTMIPSIGGMATAY
+28 TMLPSLPTVAAAAGSFDKQT
-43 ADDGKVSI
+43 I
-51 TLHFKNY
+51 TMHFKPASQWDKVY
-58 GNWNEV
+58 TYIKQGKNW
-64 ATKATETENWTSI
+64 
-77 SGYEQYN
+77 
-84 AWPGVVLSEDTEHK
+84 DTIPE
-98 GYYTLTVTKETDTQF
+98 Y
-113 NCIFNNNGNNSQTS
+113 
-127 NIIISASELAGKT
+127 
-140 SYEGWVIDS
+140 SYIGDW
-149 SGEILKS
+149 
-156 APNSWTTPGAS
+156 
-167 DLSYVSPEVN
+167 
-177 GREVTFRVPGSKF
+177 
-190 PGAEK
+190 PGAEIEK
-195 VTVPGNM
+195 DSQNDGWYSFTIIMSKNELHCKFTNNKGIETKNDVGFTPDKEITEKWVTMSSNDQDAVVSDTKPSGWVDSVSNPPVKPVVKGESPKLNADKTVTFNLDATGDYKDETDVRLMGTVPGT
-202 NNWKEKEADGS
+202 NWDDGLQMEKKGDFFT
-213 YVLTKNDAGMW
+213 VT
-224 TGTFTMAP
+224 TGKLEP
-232 GVYGYKFVANE
+232 GIYQYKFLIDKNGKN
-243 SWNSSMTDPAN
+243 SWITDPAN
-254 SATTD
+254 SEIKD
-259 GNSKLVVPGLEDKVI
+259 GNSKLVVPGLESKTLTVTEGAALELPDKLNLYKADGTEEQVSVTYKLKDKNDKV
-274 DAVKKNEATKL
+274 
-285 PATLKC
+285 TLKDNSLEV
-291 YAKDGTVTDAPVDY
+291 AKKSGIKEVKLVATAGSETSEITAKVV
-305 SLKAENKNVS
+305 AE
-315 LSGNTITVNS
+315 
-325 AYAGTT
+325 
-331 LELDAKTADG
+331 
-341 KQSTVTLNLVDKTY
+341 QY
-355 TYTIY
+355 TYNIY
-360 YYDFNEAYM
+360 FYDSNAAHM
-369 STSATDLWVW
+369 DVNAADVHMW
-379 EKGCAGPKEG
+379 EIGGPDIEP
-389 TAFTGTEVLDDGNTW
+389 ASFTEKVKLDDGNEW
-404 LKTVVTL
+404 LKASITTDL
-411 SYTNVNII
+411 KNIGMI
-419 PRSAGDWTWQREEI
+419 PRSKGGWSWQTDNHTFNNADAKKSVDLYIVYGDKNTYTELPAIKEQRERKVI
-433 DYANTDEDENVT
+433 
-445 LYITSNSKEAYTSI
+445 
-459 PELVKPRE
+459 
-467 RYVMVEYDRPAG
+467 VEYERQNN

-518 VDMNLGFCV
+518 ADMNLGFCV
-527 RKSGKAKADKWLE
+527 RRSGKAEADKWLE
-540 KDGGDNSILVPANQT
+540 KDGGDHSIFVPANQT
-555 IVKAKF
+555 IVKAKL

-598 DNEKSLDSKV
+598 DNEKSLDGKV

-618 MTYNAK
+618 MSYNAK

-631 VNGCESGEYTY
+631 VNGCKSGEYTY
-642 YYIVDGKDVLDAFNT
+642 YYIVNGKDVLDAFNT
-657 KSKNVDG
+657 NSKKVDG

-673 TFDNLGIKASL
+673 TFDDLGIKASL
-684 SNSNKMSYNEN
+684 SNSKMSYNEN
-695 KVLSVEFD
+695 NVLSVEFD
-703 GADKDAITKAEV
+703 GADKDAIKKAEV
-715 SSITADVSELGL
+715 SSITAGVSALGL

-762 GNIYETSTQ
+762 GNIYKTSTQ

-796 FYDGNSSN
+796 FYDGNTSN
-804 NKSYNT
+804 DKAYNT
-810 TDVFDKNGS
+810 TDVFDKKGS

-845 WITPIVKNSD
+845 WITPIVENSD
-855 TKTDDDDGNE
+855 TKTDDNGKE

-877 DFTKLNQHLGTE
+877 DFTNLNPHLGTE
-889 EEFKSLINAVHAR
+889 AEFKSLINAVHAR

-918 TEDHFNSILTDTNGK
+918 TEDHFNSILKDTNGNT
-933 AVKMLR
+933 VKMLR
-939 DNSNTVTGDD
+939 DDSNTVTGDD
-949 VYGSL
+949 VYDAL
-954 SDLPDF
+954 SKLPDF

-1007 TEANAEFKMIG
+1007 TEADAEFKMIG

-1049 VNFVSGNVEGTESFL
+1049 VNFVSGNVEGAESFL
-1064 ENRNASINNTATLGA
+1064 ESRNNSINNTATLGA

-1109 VAAALQL
+1109 EAAALQL
-1116 TSKGQM
+1116 TSKGQT

-1174 AYSTLLSKGTR
+1174 DYSALLSKGTR
-1185 KNIATSNKEGYCV
+1185 KNIATSNDEGYSV

-1247 KTVAVTIPAAKDGGT
+1247 KAVTVTIPAAKDGGT
-1262 VILTE
+1262 VILAE

-1274 VNPTPAKPEKEDP
+1274 TPADPGKKDPTPAK
-1287 TPAAKVD
+1287 
-1294 WTKEVETIK
+1294 
-1303 NASAKETIVVKMDE
+1303 
-1317 TGVISKDAIAA
+1317 KD
-1328 IKGTQKKL
+1328 G
-1336 VLDMGDGIKWIINGS
+1336 
-1351 DVSKVP
+1351 
-1357 VKDVNMSVTVDS
+1357 
-1369 KKIPEDVIKAAK
+1369 
-1381 VEKDAKKVVQIS
+1381 
-1393 LAHEGEFGFKPVL
+1393 
-1406 SIDIGKSYAGKYANL
+1406 
-1421 YYYNT
+1421 
-1426 KTKALEGQMSV
+1426 
-1437 KIADDG
+1437 
-1443 SALLTFTHAS
+1443 
-1453 DYVISVTDQA
+1453 VISVTDKA
-1463 AIDTKKAAPKS
+1463 AIETKKAAPKS

-1500 KKRACK
+1500 KKKACK

>member
-1 MRKLKERFHRK
+1 MKKLLRRMS
-12 HGIVSRIFSM
+12 GIVLAIVM
-22 VLALAM
+22 VFTLLPSLPTVAAAAGNFDKQT
-28 IMTMIPSIGGMATAY
+28 ITM
-43 ADDGKVSI
+43 
-51 TLHFKNY
+51 HFKKPVSDWDKVCAKLAC
-58 GNWNEV
+58 GTSWN
-64 ATKATETENWTSI
+64 AISQYSKA
-77 SGYEQYN
+77 EQ
-84 AWPGVVLSEDTEHK
+84 WPGIEVPTDSANT
-98 GYYTLTVTKETDTQF
+98 GWYTLTIDMKPDQF
-113 NCIFNNNGNNSQTS
+113 DCIFNNGNNGKQTE
-127 NIIISASELAGKT
+127 NICFTPDKETTEKWVEFGADGKT
-140 SYEGWVIDS
+140 QVSEEKPADWKESDKNAIEKEALS
-149 SGEILKS
+149 SVKS
-156 APNSWTTPGAS
+156 P
-167 DLSYVSPEVN
+167 VVN
-177 GREVTFRVPGSKF
+177 DDKTVTFNLEAFGTYENAKEVSLRG
-190 PGAEK
+190 
-195 VTVPGNM
+195 TVPGTDWDNGVNM
-202 NNWKEKEADGS
+202 TKTGKVFS
-213 YVLTKNDAGMW
+213 YTTAVLN
-224 TGTFTMAP
+224 P
-232 GVYGYKFVANE
+232 GVYEYKYVIDGE
-243 SWNSSMTDPAN
+243 WKKDPVN
-254 SATTD
+254 PED
-259 GNSKLVVPGLEDKVI
+259 KNGNSKLVVPGLESKALTVTEGSALELPDKLNLYKADGNEEQVGVTYKLKDTNDKVTLDGNKLTVAKKSGI
-274 DAVKKNEATKL
+274 KEVKLVATAGSETSEITAKVVAEQYTYNIYFYDSNAAHMDVNAADVHMWEIGGSAIEPVSFTEKVKFSDGNEWLKASITTDLKNIGMIPRSKGEWSWQTDNHTFNNTDANKTVDLYIVYGDKNTYTKL
-285 PATLKC
+285 PA
-291 YAKDGTVTDAPVDY
+291 
-305 SLKAENKNVS
+305 
-315 LSGNTITVNS
+315 I
-325 AYAGTT
+325 
-331 LELDAKTADG
+331 
-341 KQSTVTLNLVDKTY
+341 
-355 TYTIY
+355 
-360 YYDFNEAYM
+360 
-369 STSATDLWVW
+369 
-379 EKGCAGPKEG
+379 KE
-389 TAFTGTEVLDDGNTW
+389 
-404 LKTVVTL
+404 
-411 SYTNVNII
+411 
-419 PRSAGDWTWQREEI
+419 QRERKVI
-433 DYANTDEDENVT
+433 
-445 LYITSNSKEAYTSI
+445 
-459 PELVKPRE
+459 
-467 RYVMVEYDRPAG
+467 VEYERQNN

-518 VDMNLGFCV
+518 ADMNLGFCV
-527 RKSGKAKADKWLE
+527 RKSGKAEADKWLE
-540 KDGGDNSILVPANQT
+540 KDGGDHSIFVPANQT
-555 IVKAKF
+555 IVKAKL

-598 DNEKSLDSKV
+598 DNEKSLDGKV
-608 KVVINGTAHD
+608 KVVINGQTHD

-631 VNGCESGEYTY
+631 VNGCKSGEYTY

-657 KSKNVDG
+657 NRKNVDG

-684 SNSNKMSYNEN
+684 SNSKMNYNEN
-695 KVLSVEFD
+695 NVLSVEFD

-715 SSITADVSELGL
+715 SSITADVSALGL

-762 GNIYETSTQ
+762 GNIYKTSTQ

-796 FYDGNSSN
+796 FYDGNTSN
-804 NKSYNT
+804 DKAYNT
-810 TDVFDKNGS
+810 TDVFDKKGS

-845 WITPIVKNSD
+845 WITPIVENSD
-855 TKTDDDDGNE
+855 TKTDDNGKE

-877 DFTKLNQHLGTE
+877 DFTNLNPHLGTE
-889 EEFKSLINAVHAR
+889 AEFKSLINAVHAR

-918 TEDHFNSILTDTNGK
+918 TEDHFNSILKDTNGNT
-933 AVKMLR
+933 VKMLR
-939 DNSNTVTGDD
+939 DDSNTVTGDD
-949 VYGSL
+949 VYDAL
-954 SDLPDF
+954 SKLPDF

-1007 TEANAEFKMIG
+1007 TEADAEFKMIG

-1049 VNFVSGNVEGTESFL
+1049 VNFVSGNVEGAESFL
-1064 ENRNASINNTATLGA
+1064 ESRNNSINNTATLGA

-1116 TSKGQM
+1116 TSKGQT

-1174 AYSTLLSKGTR
+1174 DYSALLSKGTR
-1185 KNIATSNKEGYCV
+1185 KNIATSNDEGYSV

-1247 KTVAVTIPAAKDGGT
+1247 KAVTVTIPAAKDGGT
-1262 VILTE
+1262 VILAE
-1267 VKKTVDP
+1267 VNKTVDP
-1274 VNPTPAKPEKEDP
+1274 TPADPGKKDPTPTPAK
-1287 TPAAKVD
+1287 
-1294 WTKEVETIK
+1294 
-1303 NASAKETIVVKMDE
+1303 
-1317 TGVISKDAIAA
+1317 KD
-1328 IKGTQKKL
+1328 G
-1336 VLDMGDGIKWIINGS
+1336 
-1351 DVSKVP
+1351 
-1357 VKDVNMSVTVDS
+1357 
-1369 KKIPEDVIKAAK
+1369 
-1381 VEKDAKKVVQIS
+1381 
-1393 LAHEGEFGFKPVL
+1393 
-1406 SIDIGKSYAGKYANL
+1406 
-1421 YYYNT
+1421 
-1426 KTKALEGQMSV
+1426 
-1437 KIADDG
+1437 
-1443 SALLTFTHAS
+1443 
-1453 DYVISVTDQA
+1453 VISVTDKA
-1463 AIDTKKAAPKS
+1463 AIETKKAAPKS

-1500 KKRACK
+1500 KKKACK

>member
-1 MRKLKERFHRK
+1 MNKFLRRMS
-12 HGIVSRIFSM
+12 GIV
-22 VLALAM
+22 LAIVMAF
-28 IMTMIPSIGGMATAY
+28 TMLPSLPTVAAAAGSFDKQT
-43 ADDGKVSI
+43 I
-51 TLHFKNY
+51 TMHFKPASQWDKVY
-58 GNWNEV
+58 TYIKQGKNW
-64 ATKATETENWTSI
+64 
-77 SGYEQYN
+77 
-84 AWPGVVLSEDTEHK
+84 DTIPE
-98 GYYTLTVTKETDTQF
+98 Y
-113 NCIFNNNGNNSQTS
+113 
-127 NIIISASELAGKT
+127 
-140 SYEGWVIDS
+140 SYIGDW
-149 SGEILKS
+149 
-156 APNSWTTPGAS
+156 
-167 DLSYVSPEVN
+167 
-177 GREVTFRVPGSKF
+177 
-190 PGAEK
+190 PGAEIEK
-195 VTVPGNM
+195 DSQNDGWYSFTIIMSKNELHCKFTNNKGIETKNDVGFTPDKEITEKWVTMSSNDQDAVVSDTKPSGWVDSVSNPPVKPVVKGESPKLNADKTVTFNLDATGDYKDETDVRLMGTVPGT
-202 NNWKEKEADGS
+202 NWDDGLQMEKKGDFFT
-213 YVLTKNDAGMW
+213 VT
-224 TGTFTMAP
+224 TGKLEP
-232 GVYGYKFVANE
+232 GIYQYKFLIDKNGKN
-243 SWNSSMTDPAN
+243 SWITDPAN
-254 SATTD
+254 SEIKD
-259 GNSKLVVPGLEDKVI
+259 GNSKLVVPGLESKTLTVTEGAALELPDKLNLYKADGTEEQVSVTYKLKDKNDKV
-274 DAVKKNEATKL
+274 
-285 PATLKC
+285 TLKDNSLEV
-291 YAKDGTVTDAPVDY
+291 AKKSGIKEVKLVATAGSETSEITAKVV
-305 SLKAENKNVS
+305 AE
-315 LSGNTITVNS
+315 
-325 AYAGTT
+325 
-331 LELDAKTADG
+331 
-341 KQSTVTLNLVDKTY
+341 QY
-355 TYTIY
+355 TYNIY
-360 YYDFNEAYM
+360 FYDSNAAHM
-369 STSATDLWVW
+369 DVNAADVHMW
-379 EKGCAGPKEG
+379 EIGGPDIEP
-389 TAFTGTEVLDDGNTW
+389 ASFTEKVKLDDGNEW
-404 LKTVVTL
+404 LKASITTDL
-411 SYTNVNII
+411 KNIGMI
-419 PRSAGDWTWQREEI
+419 PRSKGGWSWQTDNHTFNNADAKKSVDLYIVYGDKNTYTELPAIKEQRERKVI
-433 DYANTDEDENVT
+433 
-445 LYITSNSKEAYTSI
+445 
-459 PELVKPRE
+459 
-467 RYVMVEYDRPAG
+467 VEYERQNN

-518 VDMNLGFCV
+518 ADMNLGFCV
-527 RKSGKAKADKWLE
+527 RRSGKAEADKWLE
-540 KDGGDNSILVPANQT
+540 KDGGDHSIFVPANQT
-555 IVKAKF
+555 IVKAKL

-598 DNEKSLDSKV
+598 DNEKSLDGKV

-618 MTYNAK
+618 MSYNAK

-631 VNGCESGEYTY
+631 VNGCKSGEYTY
-642 YYIVDGKDVLDAFNT
+642 YYIVNGKDVLDAFNT
-657 KSKNVDG
+657 NSKKVDG

-673 TFDNLGIKASL
+673 TFDDLGIKASL
-684 SNSNKMSYNEN
+684 SNSKMSYNEN
-695 KVLSVEFD
+695 NVLSVEFD
-703 GADKDAITKAEV
+703 GADKDAIKKAEV
-715 SSITADVSELGL
+715 SSITADVSALGL

-762 GNIYETSTQ
+762 GNIYKTSTQ

-796 FYDGNSSN
+796 FYDGNTSN
-804 NKSYNT
+804 DKAYNT
-810 TDVFDKNGS
+810 TDVFDKKGS

-845 WITPIVKNSD
+845 WITPIVENSD
-855 TKTDDDDGNE
+855 TKTDDNGKE

-877 DFTKLNQHLGTE
+877 DFTNLNPHLGTE
-889 EEFKSLINAVHAR
+889 AEFKSLINAVHAR

-918 TEDHFNSILTDTNGK
+918 TEDHFNSILKDTNGNT
-933 AVKMLR
+933 VKMLR
-939 DNSNTVTGDD
+939 DDSNTVTGDD
-949 VYGSL
+949 VYDAL
-954 SDLPDF
+954 SKLPDF

-1007 TEANAEFKMIG
+1007 TEADAEFKMIG

-1049 VNFVSGNVEGTESFL
+1049 VNFVSGNVEGAESFL
-1064 ENRNASINNTATLGA
+1064 ESRNNSINNTATLGA
-1079 FLSSHDEDSLVDKL
+1079 FLSSHDDDSLVDKL
-1093 TKEKGMTEE
+1093 TKEKEMTEE

-1116 TSKGQM
+1116 TSKGQT

-1174 AYSTLLSKGTR
+1174 DYSALLSKGTR
-1185 KNIATSNKEGYCV
+1185 KNIATSNDEGYSV

-1247 KTVAVTIPAAKDGGT
+1247 KAVTVTIPAAKDGGT
-1262 VILTE
+1262 VILAE

-1274 VNPTPAKPEKEDP
+1274 TPADPGKKDPTPAK
-1287 TPAAKVD
+1287 
-1294 WTKEVETIK
+1294 
-1303 NASAKETIVVKMDE
+1303 
-1317 TGVISKDAIAA
+1317 KD
-1328 IKGTQKKL
+1328 G
-1336 VLDMGDGIKWIINGS
+1336 
-1351 DVSKVP
+1351 
-1357 VKDVNMSVTVDS
+1357 
-1369 KKIPEDVIKAAK
+1369 
-1381 VEKDAKKVVQIS
+1381 
-1393 LAHEGEFGFKPVL
+1393 
-1406 SIDIGKSYAGKYANL
+1406 
-1421 YYYNT
+1421 
-1426 KTKALEGQMSV
+1426 
-1437 KIADDG
+1437 
-1443 SALLTFTHAS
+1443 
-1453 DYVISVTDQA
+1453 VISVTDQA
-1463 AIDTKKAAPKS
+1463 AIDNKKAAPKS

-1500 KKRACK
+1500 KKKACK

>member
-1 MRKLKERFHRK
+1 MKKLLRRMS
-12 HGIVSRIFSM
+12 GIVLAIVM
-22 VLALAM
+22 VFTLLPSLPTVAAAAGNFDKQT
-28 IMTMIPSIGGMATAY
+28 ITM
-43 ADDGKVSI
+43 
-51 TLHFKNY
+51 HFKKPVSDWDKVCAKLAC
-58 GNWNEV
+58 GTSWN
-64 ATKATETENWTSI
+64 AISQYSKA
-77 SGYEQYN
+77 EQ
-84 AWPGVVLSEDTEHK
+84 WPGIEVPTDSANT
-98 GYYTLTVTKETDTQF
+98 GWYTLTIDMKPDQF
-113 NCIFNNNGNNSQTS
+113 DCIFNNGNNGKQTE
-127 NIIISASELAGKT
+127 NICFTPDKETTEKWVEFGADGKT
-140 SYEGWVIDS
+140 QVSEEKPADWKESDKNAIEKEALS
-149 SGEILKS
+149 SVKS
-156 APNSWTTPGAS
+156 P
-167 DLSYVSPEVN
+167 VVN
-177 GREVTFRVPGSKF
+177 DDKTVTFNLEAFGTYENAKEVSLRG
-190 PGAEK
+190 
-195 VTVPGNM
+195 TVPGTDWDNGVNM
-202 NNWKEKEADGS
+202 TKTGKVFS
-213 YVLTKNDAGMW
+213 YTTAVLN
-224 TGTFTMAP
+224 P
-232 GVYGYKFVANE
+232 GVYEYKYVIDGE
-243 SWNSSMTDPAN
+243 WKKDPVN
-254 SATTD
+254 PED
-259 GNSKLVVPGLEDKVI
+259 KNGNSKLVVPGLESKALTVTEESALELPDKLNLYKADGNEEQVGVTYKLKDTNDKVTLDGNKLTVAKKSGI
-274 DAVKKNEATKL
+274 KEVKLVATAGSETSEITAKVVAEQYTYNIYFYDSNAAHMDVNAADVHMWEIGGSAIEPVSFTEKVKFSDGNEWLKASITTDLKNIGMIPRSKGEWSWQTDNHTFNNTDANKTVDLYIVYGDKNTYTKL
-285 PATLKC
+285 PA
-291 YAKDGTVTDAPVDY
+291 
-305 SLKAENKNVS
+305 
-315 LSGNTITVNS
+315 I
-325 AYAGTT
+325 
-331 LELDAKTADG
+331 
-341 KQSTVTLNLVDKTY
+341 
-355 TYTIY
+355 
-360 YYDFNEAYM
+360 
-369 STSATDLWVW
+369 
-379 EKGCAGPKEG
+379 KE
-389 TAFTGTEVLDDGNTW
+389 
-404 LKTVVTL
+404 
-411 SYTNVNII
+411 
-419 PRSAGDWTWQREEI
+419 QRERKVI
-433 DYANTDEDENVT
+433 
-445 LYITSNSKEAYTSI
+445 
-459 PELVKPRE
+459 
-467 RYVMVEYDRPAG
+467 VEYERQNN

-518 VDMNLGFCV
+518 ADMNLGFCV
-527 RKSGKAKADKWLE
+527 RKSGKAEADKWLE
-540 KDGGDNSILVPANQT
+540 KDGGDHSIFVPANQT
-555 IVKAKF
+555 IVKAKL

-598 DNEKSLDSKV
+598 DNEKSLDGKV
-608 KVVINGTAHD
+608 KVVINGQTHD

-631 VNGCESGEYTY
+631 VNGCKSGEYTY

-657 KSKNVDG
+657 NRKNVDG

-684 SNSNKMSYNEN
+684 SNSKMNYNEN
-695 KVLSVEFD
+695 NVLSVEFD

-715 SSITADVSELGL
+715 SSITADVSALGL

-762 GNIYETSTQ
+762 GNIYKTSTQ

-796 FYDGNSSN
+796 FYDGNTSN
-804 NKSYNT
+804 DKAYNT
-810 TDVFDKNGS
+810 TDVFDKKGS

-845 WITPIVKNSD
+845 WITPIVENSD
-855 TKTDDDDGNE
+855 TKTDDNGKE

-877 DFTKLNQHLGTE
+877 DFTNLNPHLGTE
-889 EEFKSLINAVHAR
+889 AEFKSLINAVHAR

-918 TEDHFNSILTDTNGK
+918 TEDHFNSILKDTNGNT
-933 AVKMLR
+933 VKMLR
-939 DNSNTVTGDD
+939 DDSNTVTGDD
-949 VYGSL
+949 VYDAL
-954 SDLPDF
+954 SKLPDF

-1007 TEANAEFKMIG
+1007 TEADAEFKMIG

-1049 VNFVSGNVEGTESFL
+1049 VNFVSGNVEGAESFL
-1064 ENRNASINNTATLGA
+1064 ESRNNSINNTATLGA

-1116 TSKGQM
+1116 TSKGQT

-1174 AYSTLLSKGTR
+1174 DYSALLSKGTR
-1185 KNIATSNKEGYCV
+1185 KNIATSNDEGYSV

-1247 KTVAVTIPAAKDGGT
+1247 KAVTVTIPAAKDGGT
-1262 VILTE
+1262 VILAE

-1274 VNPTPAKPEKEDP
+1274 TPADPGKKDPTPTPAK
-1287 TPAAKVD
+1287 
-1294 WTKEVETIK
+1294 
-1303 NASAKETIVVKMDE
+1303 
-1317 TGVISKDAIAA
+1317 KD
-1328 IKGTQKKL
+1328 G
-1336 VLDMGDGIKWIINGS
+1336 
-1351 DVSKVP
+1351 
-1357 VKDVNMSVTVDS
+1357 
-1369 KKIPEDVIKAAK
+1369 
-1381 VEKDAKKVVQIS
+1381 
-1393 LAHEGEFGFKPVL
+1393 
-1406 SIDIGKSYAGKYANL
+1406 
-1421 YYYNT
+1421 
-1426 KTKALEGQMSV
+1426 
-1437 KIADDG
+1437 
-1443 SALLTFTHAS
+1443 
-1453 DYVISVTDQA
+1453 VISVTDKA
-1463 AIDTKKAAPKS
+1463 AIETKKAAPKS

-1500 KKRACK
+1500 KKKACK

>member
-1 MRKLKERFHRK
+1 MKKLLRRMS
-12 HGIVSRIFSM
+12 GIVLAIVM
-22 VLALAM
+22 VFTLLPSLPTVAAAAGNFDKQT
-28 IMTMIPSIGGMATAY
+28 ITM
-43 ADDGKVSI
+43 
-51 TLHFKNY
+51 HFKKPVSDWDKVCAKLAC
-58 GNWNEV
+58 GTSWN
-64 ATKATETENWTSI
+64 AISQYSKA
-77 SGYEQYN
+77 EQ
-84 AWPGVVLSEDTEHK
+84 WPGIEVPTDSANT
-98 GYYTLTVTKETDTQF
+98 GWYTLTIDMKPDQF
-113 NCIFNNNGNNSQTS
+113 DCIFNNGNNGKQTD
-127 NIIISASELAGKT
+127 NICFTPDKETTEKWVEFGADGKT
-140 SYEGWVIDS
+140 QVSEEKPADWKESDKNAIEKEALS
-149 SGEILKS
+149 SVKS
-156 APNSWTTPGAS
+156 P
-167 DLSYVSPEVN
+167 VVN
-177 GREVTFRVPGSKF
+177 DDKTVTFNLEAFGTYENAKEVSLRG
-190 PGAEK
+190 
-195 VTVPGNM
+195 TVPGTDWDNGVNM
-202 NNWKEKEADGS
+202 TKTGKVFS
-213 YVLTKNDAGMW
+213 YTTAVLN
-224 TGTFTMAP
+224 P
-232 GVYGYKFVANE
+232 GVYEYKYVIDGE
-243 SWNSSMTDPAN
+243 WKKDPVN
-254 SATTD
+254 PED
-259 GNSKLVVPGLEDKVI
+259 KNGNSKLVVPGLESKALTVTEGSALELPDKLNLYKADGNEEQVGVTYKLKDTNDKVTLDGNKLTVAKKSGI
-274 DAVKKNEATKL
+274 KEVKLVATAGSETSEITAKVVAEQYTYNIYFYDSNAAHMDVNAADVHMWEIGGSAIEPVSFTEKVKLSDGNEW
-285 PATLKC
+285 
-291 YAKDGTVTDAPVDY
+291 
-305 SLKAENKNVS
+305 LKAS
-315 LSGNTITVNS
+315 IT
-325 AYAGTT
+325 
-331 LELDAKTADG
+331 
-341 KQSTVTLNLVDKTY
+341 
-355 TYTIY
+355 
-360 YYDFNEAYM
+360 
-369 STSATDLWVW
+369 TDL
-379 EKGCAGPKEG
+379 K
-389 TAFTGTEVLDDGNTW
+389 
-404 LKTVVTL
+404 
-411 SYTNVNII
+411 NIGMI
-419 PRSAGDWTWQREEI
+419 PRSKGGWSWQTDNHTFNNADAKKSVDLYIVYGDKNTYTELPAIKEQRERKVI
-433 DYANTDEDENVT
+433 
-445 LYITSNSKEAYTSI
+445 
-459 PELVKPRE
+459 
-467 RYVMVEYDRPAG
+467 VEYERQNN

-518 VDMNLGFCV
+518 ADMNLGFCV
-527 RKSGKAKADKWLE
+527 RKSGKAEADKWLE
-540 KDGGDNSILVPANQT
+540 KDGGDHSIFVPANQT
-555 IVKAKF
+555 IVKAKL

-598 DNEKSLDSKV
+598 DNEKSLDGKV
-608 KVVINGTAHD
+608 KVVINGQTHD

-631 VNGCESGEYTY
+631 VNGCKSGEYTY

-657 KSKNVDG
+657 NRKNVDG

-684 SNSNKMSYNEN
+684 SNSKMSYNEN
-695 KVLSVEFD
+695 NVLSVAFD

-762 GNIYETSTQ
+762 GNIYKTSTQ

-796 FYDGNSSN
+796 FYDGNTSN
-804 NKSYNT
+804 NRAYNT
-810 TDVFDKNGS
+810 TDVFDKEGS

-836 LENLGVNTI
+836 LEDLGVNTI
-845 WITPIVKNSD
+845 WITPIVENSD
-855 TKTDDDDGNE
+855 TKTDDGNGNE

-877 DFTKLNQHLGTE
+877 DFTKLNPHLGTE
-889 EEFKSLINAVHAR
+889 AEFKSLISAVHAR

-918 TEDHFNSILTDTNGK
+918 TEDYFNSILKDAKGNTI
-933 AVKMLR
+933 KMLR
-939 DNSNTVTGDD
+939 DDSNTVTGDD

-1049 VNFVSGNVEGTESFL
+1049 VNFVSGNVEGAESFL
-1064 ENRNASINNTATLGA
+1064 ESRNASINNTATLGA
-1079 FLSSHDEDSLVDKL
+1079 FLSSHDENSLVDKL
-1093 TKEKGMTEE
+1093 MEDKKMTEE

-1132 HGLNNYPI
+1132 HGLDNYPI

-1146 FDWAAL
+1146 FDWAEL

-1185 KNIATSNKEGYCV
+1185 KNIATSNDEGYSV

-1237 SGATYTVGSD
+1237 SGATYTVSAD
-1247 KTVAVTIPAAKDGGT
+1247 KTVTVTIPAAKDGGT

-1274 VNPTPAKPEKEDP
+1274 TPADPGKKDPTPTPAK
-1287 TPAAKVD
+1287 
-1294 WTKEVETIK
+1294 
-1303 NASAKETIVVKMDE
+1303 
-1317 TGVISKDAIAA
+1317 KD
-1328 IKGTQKKL
+1328 G
-1336 VLDMGDGIKWIINGS
+1336 
-1351 DVSKVP
+1351 
-1357 VKDVNMSVTVDS
+1357 
-1369 KKIPEDVIKAAK
+1369 
-1381 VEKDAKKVVQIS
+1381 
-1393 LAHEGEFGFKPVL
+1393 
-1406 SIDIGKSYAGKYANL
+1406 
-1421 YYYNT
+1421 
-1426 KTKALEGQMSV
+1426 
-1437 KIADDG
+1437 
-1443 SALLTFTHAS
+1443 
-1453 DYVISVTDQA
+1453 VISVTDKA
-1463 AIDTKKAAPKS
+1463 AIETKKAAPKS

>member
-1 MRKLKERFHRK
+1 MTSRLSQCTLSLRAS
-12 HGIVSRIFSM
+12 GIRC
-22 VLALAM
+22 
-28 IMTMIPSIGGMATAY
+28 IPTLSKIKQGKNWDTIPEYSYIG
-43 ADDGKVSI
+43 D
-51 TLHFKNY
+51 
-58 GNWNEV
+58 W
-64 ATKATETENWTSI
+64 
-77 SGYEQYN
+77 
-84 AWPGVVLSEDTEHK
+84 
-98 GYYTLTVTKETDTQF
+98 
-113 NCIFNNNGNNSQTS
+113 
-127 NIIISASELAGKT
+127 
-140 SYEGWVIDS
+140 
-149 SGEILKS
+149 
-156 APNSWTTPGAS
+156 
-167 DLSYVSPEVN
+167 
-177 GREVTFRVPGSKF
+177 
-190 PGAEK
+190 PGAEIEK
-195 VTVPGNM
+195 DSQNDGWYSFTIIMSKNELHCKFTNNKGIETKNDVGFTPDKEITEKWVTMSSNDQDAVVSDTKPSGWVDSVSNPPVKPVVKGESPKLNADKTVTFNLDATGDYKDETDVRLMGTVPGT
-202 NNWKEKEADGS
+202 NWDDGLQMEKKGDFFT
-213 YVLTKNDAGMW
+213 VT
-224 TGTFTMAP
+224 TGKLEP
-232 GVYGYKFVANE
+232 GIYQYKFLIDKNGKN
-243 SWNSSMTDPAN
+243 SWITDPAN
-254 SATTD
+254 SEIKD
-259 GNSKLVVPGLEDKVI
+259 GNSKLVVPGLESKTLTVTEGAALELPDKLNLYKADGTEEQVSVTYKLKDKNDKV
-274 DAVKKNEATKL
+274 
-285 PATLKC
+285 TLKDNSLEV
-291 YAKDGTVTDAPVDY
+291 AKKSGIKEVKLVATAGSETSEITAKVV
-305 SLKAENKNVS
+305 AE
-315 LSGNTITVNS
+315 
-325 AYAGTT
+325 
-331 LELDAKTADG
+331 
-341 KQSTVTLNLVDKTY
+341 QY
-355 TYTIY
+355 TYNIY
-360 YYDFNEAYM
+360 FYDSNAAHM
-369 STSATDLWVW
+369 DVNAADVHMW
-379 EKGCAGPKEG
+379 EIGGPDIEP
-389 TAFTGTEVLDDGNTW
+389 ASFTEKVKLDDGNEW
-404 LKTVVTL
+404 LKASITTDL
-411 SYTNVNII
+411 KNIGMI
-419 PRSAGDWTWQREEI
+419 PRSKGGWSWQTDNHTFNNADAKKSVDLYIVYGDKNTYTELPAIKEQRERKVI
-433 DYANTDEDENVT
+433 
-445 LYITSNSKEAYTSI
+445 
-459 PELVKPRE
+459 
-467 RYVMVEYDRPAG
+467 VEYERQNN

-518 VDMNLGFCV
+518 ADMNLGFCV
-527 RKSGKAKADKWLE
+527 RRSGKAEADKWLE
-540 KDGGDNSILVPANQT
+540 KDGGDHSIFVPANQT
-555 IVKAKF
+555 IVKAKL

-598 DNEKSLDSKV
+598 DNEKSLDGKV

-618 MTYNAK
+618 MSYNAK

-631 VNGCESGEYTY
+631 VNGCKSGEYTY
-642 YYIVDGKDVLDAFNT
+642 YYIVNGKDVLDAFNT
-657 KSKNVDG
+657 NSKKVDG

-673 TFDNLGIKASL
+673 TFDDLGIKASL
-684 SNSNKMSYNEN
+684 SNSKMSYNEN
-695 KVLSVEFD
+695 NVLSVEFD
-703 GADKDAITKAEV
+703 GADKDAIKKAEV
-715 SSITADVSELGL
+715 SSITADVSALGL

-762 GNIYETSTQ
+762 GNIYKTSTQ

-796 FYDGNSSN
+796 FYDGNTSN
-804 NKSYNT
+804 DKAYNT
-810 TDVFDKNGS
+810 TDVFDKKGS

-845 WITPIVKNSD
+845 WITPIVENSD
-855 TKTDDDDGNE
+855 TKTDDNGKE

-877 DFTKLNQHLGTE
+877 DFTNLNPHLGTE
-889 EEFKSLINAVHAR
+889 AEFKSLINAVHAR

-918 TEDHFNSILTDTNGK
+918 TEDHFNSILKDTNGNT
-933 AVKMLR
+933 VKMLR
-939 DNSNTVTGDD
+939 DDSNTVTGDD
-949 VYGSL
+949 VYDAL
-954 SDLPDF
+954 SKLPDF

-1007 TEANAEFKMIG
+1007 TEADAEFKMIG

-1049 VNFVSGNVEGTESFL
+1049 VNFVSGNVEGAESFL
-1064 ENRNASINNTATLGA
+1064 ESRNNSINNTATLGA

-1116 TSKGQM
+1116 TSKGQT

-1164 HYKKLLAIRN
+1164 HYKKLLSIRN
-1174 AYSTLLSKGTR
+1174 DYSALLSKGTR
-1185 KNIATSNKEGYCV
+1185 KNIATSNDEGYSV

-1247 KTVAVTIPAAKDGGT
+1247 KAVTVTIPAAKDGGT
-1262 VILTE
+1262 VILAE

-1274 VNPTPAKPEKEDP
+1274 TPADPGKKDPTPTPAK
-1287 TPAAKVD
+1287 
-1294 WTKEVETIK
+1294 
-1303 NASAKETIVVKMDE
+1303 
-1317 TGVISKDAIAA
+1317 KD
-1328 IKGTQKKL
+1328 G
-1336 VLDMGDGIKWIINGS
+1336 
-1351 DVSKVP
+1351 
-1357 VKDVNMSVTVDS
+1357 
-1369 KKIPEDVIKAAK
+1369 
-1381 VEKDAKKVVQIS
+1381 
-1393 LAHEGEFGFKPVL
+1393 
-1406 SIDIGKSYAGKYANL
+1406 
-1421 YYYNT
+1421 
-1426 KTKALEGQMSV
+1426 
-1437 KIADDG
+1437 
-1443 SALLTFTHAS
+1443 
-1453 DYVISVTDQA
+1453 VISVTDKA
-1463 AIDTKKAAPKS
+1463 AIKTKKAAPKS

-1500 KKRACK
+1500 KKKACK

>member
-1 MRKLKERFHRK
+1 MKKFLRRMS
-12 HGIVSRIFSM
+12 GIV
-22 VLALAM
+22 LAIVMAF
-28 IMTMIPSIGGMATAY
+28 TMLPSLPTVAAAAGSFDKQT
-43 ADDGKVSI
+43 I
-51 TLHFKNY
+51 TMHFKPASQWDKVY
-58 GNWNEV
+58 TYIKQGKNW
-64 ATKATETENWTSI
+64 
-77 SGYEQYN
+77 
-84 AWPGVVLSEDTEHK
+84 DTIPE
-98 GYYTLTVTKETDTQF
+98 Y
-113 NCIFNNNGNNSQTS
+113 
-127 NIIISASELAGKT
+127 
-140 SYEGWVIDS
+140 SYIGDW
-149 SGEILKS
+149 
-156 APNSWTTPGAS
+156 
-167 DLSYVSPEVN
+167 
-177 GREVTFRVPGSKF
+177 
-190 PGAEK
+190 PGAEIEK
-195 VTVPGNM
+195 DSQNDGWYSFTIIMSKNELHCKFTNNKGIETKNDVGFTPDKEITEKWVTMSSNDQDAVVSDTKPSGWVDSVSNPPVKPVVKGESPKLNADKTVTFNLDATGDYKDETDVRLMGTVPGT
-202 NNWKEKEADGS
+202 NWDDGLQMEKKGDFFT
-213 YVLTKNDAGMW
+213 VT
-224 TGTFTMAP
+224 TGKLEP
-232 GVYGYKFVANE
+232 GIYQYKFLIDKNGKN
-243 SWNSSMTDPAN
+243 SWITDPAN
-254 SATTD
+254 SEIKD
-259 GNSKLVVPGLEDKVI
+259 GNSKLVVPGLESKTLTVTEGAALELPDKLNLYKADGTEEQVSVTYKLKDKNDKV
-274 DAVKKNEATKL
+274 
-285 PATLKC
+285 TLKDNSLEV
-291 YAKDGTVTDAPVDY
+291 AKKSGIKEVKLVATAGSETSEITAKVV
-305 SLKAENKNVS
+305 AE
-315 LSGNTITVNS
+315 
-325 AYAGTT
+325 
-331 LELDAKTADG
+331 
-341 KQSTVTLNLVDKTY
+341 QY
-355 TYTIY
+355 TYNIY
-360 YYDFNEAYM
+360 FYDSNAAHM
-369 STSATDLWVW
+369 DVNAADVHMW
-379 EKGCAGPKEG
+379 EIGGPDIEP
-389 TAFTGTEVLDDGNTW
+389 ASFTEKVKLDDGNEW
-404 LKTVVTL
+404 LKASITTDL
-411 SYTNVNII
+411 KNIGMI
-419 PRSAGDWTWQREEI
+419 PRSKGGWSWQTDNHTFNNADAKKSVDLYIVYGDKNTYTELPAIKEQRERKVI
-433 DYANTDEDENVT
+433 
-445 LYITSNSKEAYTSI
+445 
-459 PELVKPRE
+459 
-467 RYVMVEYDRPAG
+467 VEYERQNN

-518 VDMNLGFCV
+518 ADMNLGFCV
-527 RKSGKAKADKWLE
+527 RRSGKAEADKWLE
-540 KDGGDNSILVPANQT
+540 KDGGDHSIFVPANQT
-555 IVKAKF
+555 IVKAKL

-598 DNEKSLDSKV
+598 DNEKSLDGKV

-618 MTYNAK
+618 MSYNAK

-631 VNGCESGEYTY
+631 VNGCKSGEYTY
-642 YYIVDGKDVLDAFNT
+642 YYIVNGKDVLDAFNT
-657 KSKNVDG
+657 NSKKVDG

-673 TFDNLGIKASL
+673 TFDDLGIKASL
-684 SNSNKMSYNEN
+684 SNSKMSYNEN
-695 KVLSVEFD
+695 NVLSVEFD
-703 GADKDAITKAEV
+703 GADKDAIKKAEV
-715 SSITADVSELGL
+715 SSITADVSALGL

-762 GNIYETSTQ
+762 GNIYKTSTQ

-796 FYDGNSSN
+796 FYDGNTSN
-804 NKSYNT
+804 DKAYNT
-810 TDVFDKNGS
+810 TDVFDKKGS

-845 WITPIVKNSD
+845 WITPIVENSD
-855 TKTDDDDGNE
+855 TKTDDNGKE

-877 DFTKLNQHLGTE
+877 DFTNLNPHLGTE
-889 EEFKSLINAVHAR
+889 AEFKSLINAVHAR

-918 TEDHFNSILTDTNGK
+918 TEDHFNSILKDTNGNT
-933 AVKMLR
+933 VKMLR
-939 DNSNTVTGDD
+939 DDSNTVTGDD
-949 VYGSL
+949 VYDAL
-954 SDLPDF
+954 SKLPDF

-1007 TEANAEFKMIG
+1007 TEADAEFKMIG

-1049 VNFVSGNVEGTESFL
+1049 VNFVSGNVEGAESFL
-1064 ENRNASINNTATLGA
+1064 ESRNNSINNTATLGA

-1116 TSKGQM
+1116 TSKGQT

-1146 FDWAAL
+1146 FDWDAL

-1164 HYKKLLAIRN
+1164 HYKKLLSIRN
-1174 AYSTLLSKGTR
+1174 DYSALLSKGTR
-1185 KNIATSNKEGYCV
+1185 KNIATSNDEGYSV

-1247 KTVAVTIPAAKDGGT
+1247 KAVTVTIPAAKDGGT
-1262 VILTE
+1262 VILAE

-1274 VNPTPAKPEKEDP
+1274 TPADPGKKDP
-1287 TPAAKVD
+1287 TP
-1294 WTKEVETIK
+1294 T
-1303 NASAKETIVVKMDE
+1303 
-1317 TGVISKDAIAA
+1317 
-1328 IKGTQKKL
+1328 
-1336 VLDMGDGIKWIINGS
+1336 
-1351 DVSKVP
+1351 P
-1357 VKDVNMSVTVDS
+1357 VK
-1369 KKIPEDVIKAAK
+1369 
-1381 VEKDAKKVVQIS
+1381 KD
-1393 LAHEGEFGFKPVL
+1393 G
-1406 SIDIGKSYAGKYANL
+1406 
-1421 YYYNT
+1421 
-1426 KTKALEGQMSV
+1426 
-1437 KIADDG
+1437 
-1443 SALLTFTHAS
+1443 
-1453 DYVISVTDQA
+1453 VISVTDKA
-1463 AIDTKKAAPKS
+1463 AIKTKKAAPKS

>member
-1 MRKLKERFHRK
+1 MKKFLRRMS
-12 HGIVSRIFSM
+12 GIV
-22 VLALAM
+22 LAIVMAF
-28 IMTMIPSIGGMATAY
+28 TMLPSLPTVAAAAGSFDKQT
-43 ADDGKVSI
+43 I
-51 TLHFKNY
+51 TMHFKPASQWDKVY
-58 GNWNEV
+58 TYIKQGKNW
-64 ATKATETENWTSI
+64 
-77 SGYEQYN
+77 
-84 AWPGVVLSEDTEHK
+84 DTIPE
-98 GYYTLTVTKETDTQF
+98 Y
-113 NCIFNNNGNNSQTS
+113 
-127 NIIISASELAGKT
+127 
-140 SYEGWVIDS
+140 SYIGDW
-149 SGEILKS
+149 
-156 APNSWTTPGAS
+156 
-167 DLSYVSPEVN
+167 
-177 GREVTFRVPGSKF
+177 
-190 PGAEK
+190 PGAEIEK
-195 VTVPGNM
+195 DSQNDGWYSFTIIMSKNELHCKFTNNKGIETKNDVGFTTDKEITEKWVTMSSNDQDAVVSDTKPSGWVDSVSNPPVKPVVKGESPKLNADKTVTFNLDATGDYKDETDVRLMGTVPGT
-202 NNWKEKEADGS
+202 NWDDGLQMEKKGDFFT
-213 YVLTKNDAGMW
+213 VT
-224 TGTFTMAP
+224 TGKLEP
-232 GVYGYKFVANE
+232 GIYQYKFLIDKNGKN
-243 SWNSSMTDPAN
+243 SWITDPAN
-254 SATTD
+254 SEIKD
-259 GNSKLVVPGLEDKVI
+259 GNSKLVVPGLESKTLTVTEGAALELPDKLNLYKADGTEEQVSVTYKLKDKNDKV
-274 DAVKKNEATKL
+274 
-285 PATLKC
+285 TLKDNSLEV
-291 YAKDGTVTDAPVDY
+291 AKKSGIKEVKLVATAGSETSEITAKVV
-305 SLKAENKNVS
+305 AE
-315 LSGNTITVNS
+315 
-325 AYAGTT
+325 
-331 LELDAKTADG
+331 
-341 KQSTVTLNLVDKTY
+341 QY
-355 TYTIY
+355 TYNIY
-360 YYDFNEAYM
+360 FYDSNAAHM
-369 STSATDLWVW
+369 DVNAADVHMW
-379 EKGCAGPKEG
+379 EIGGPDIEP
-389 TAFTGTEVLDDGNTW
+389 ASFTEKVKLDDGNEW
-404 LKTVVTL
+404 LKASITTDL
-411 SYTNVNII
+411 KNIGMI
-419 PRSAGDWTWQREEI
+419 PRSKGGWSWQTDNHTFNNADAKKSVDLYIVYGDKNTYTELPAIKEQRERKVI
-433 DYANTDEDENVT
+433 
-445 LYITSNSKEAYTSI
+445 
-459 PELVKPRE
+459 
-467 RYVMVEYDRPAG
+467 VEYERQNN

-518 VDMNLGFCV
+518 ADMNLGFCV
-527 RKSGKAKADKWLE
+527 RKSGKAEADKWLE
-540 KDGGDNSILVPANQT
+540 KDGGDHSIFVPANQT
-555 IVKAKF
+555 IVKAKL

-598 DNEKSLDSKV
+598 DNEKSLDGKV
-608 KVVINGTAHD
+608 KVVINGQTHD

-631 VNGCESGEYTY
+631 VNGCKSGEYTY

-657 KSKNVDG
+657 NRKNVDG

-684 SNSNKMSYNEN
+684 SNSKMNYNEN
-695 KVLSVEFD
+695 NVLSVEFD

-715 SSITADVSELGL
+715 SSITADVSALGL

-762 GNIYETSTQ
+762 GNIYKTSTQ

-796 FYDGNSSN
+796 FYDGNTSN
-804 NKSYNT
+804 NKAYNT
-810 TDVFDKNGS
+810 TDVFDKEGS

-836 LENLGVNTI
+836 LEDLGVNTI
-845 WITPIVKNSD
+845 WITPIVENSD
-855 TKTDDDDGNE
+855 TKTDDGNGNE

-877 DFTKLNQHLGTE
+877 DFTKLNPHLGTE
-889 EEFKSLINAVHAR
+889 AEFKSLISAVHAR

-918 TEDHFNSILTDTNGK
+918 TENYFNSILTDTNGNT
-933 AVKMLR
+933 VKMLR
-939 DNSNTVTGDD
+939 DDSNTVTGDD

-968 NQLVEWQTDWVKKYD
+968 NQLVKWQTDWVKKYD

-1007 TEANAEFKMIG
+1007 TEADAEFKMIG

-1049 VNFVSGNVEGTESFL
+1049 VNFVSGNVEGAESFL
-1064 ENRNASINNTATLGA
+1064 ESRNNSINNTATLGA

-1116 TSKGQM
+1116 TSKGQT

-1174 AYSTLLSKGTR
+1174 DYSALLSKGTR
-1185 KNIATSNKEGYCV
+1185 KNIATSNDEGYSV

-1247 KTVAVTIPAAKDGGT
+1247 KAVTVTIPAAKDGGT
-1262 VILTE
+1262 VILAE

-1274 VNPTPAKPEKEDP
+1274 TPADPGKKDPTPAK
-1287 TPAAKVD
+1287 
-1294 WTKEVETIK
+1294 
-1303 NASAKETIVVKMDE
+1303 
-1317 TGVISKDAIAA
+1317 KD
-1328 IKGTQKKL
+1328 G
-1336 VLDMGDGIKWIINGS
+1336 
-1351 DVSKVP
+1351 
-1357 VKDVNMSVTVDS
+1357 
-1369 KKIPEDVIKAAK
+1369 
-1381 VEKDAKKVVQIS
+1381 
-1393 LAHEGEFGFKPVL
+1393 
-1406 SIDIGKSYAGKYANL
+1406 
-1421 YYYNT
+1421 
-1426 KTKALEGQMSV
+1426 
-1437 KIADDG
+1437 
-1443 SALLTFTHAS
+1443 
-1453 DYVISVTDQA
+1453 VISVTDKA
-1463 AIDTKKAAPKS
+1463 AIETKKAAPKS

-1500 KKRACK
+1500 KKRACN

>member
-1 MRKLKERFHRK
+1 MKKFLRRMS
-12 HGIVSRIFSM
+12 GIV
-22 VLALAM
+22 LAIVMAF
-28 IMTMIPSIGGMATAY
+28 TMLPSLPTVAAAAGSFDKQT
-43 ADDGKVSI
+43 I
-51 TLHFKNY
+51 TMHFKPASQWDKVY
-58 GNWNEV
+58 TYIKQGKNW
-64 ATKATETENWTSI
+64 
-77 SGYEQYN
+77 
-84 AWPGVVLSEDTEHK
+84 DTIPE
-98 GYYTLTVTKETDTQF
+98 Y
-113 NCIFNNNGNNSQTS
+113 
-127 NIIISASELAGKT
+127 
-140 SYEGWVIDS
+140 SYIGDW
-149 SGEILKS
+149 
-156 APNSWTTPGAS
+156 
-167 DLSYVSPEVN
+167 
-177 GREVTFRVPGSKF
+177 
-190 PGAEK
+190 PGAEIEK
-195 VTVPGNM
+195 DSQNDGWYSFTIIMSKNELHCKFTNNKGIETKNDVGFTPDKEITEKWVTMSSNDQDAVVSDTKPSGWVDSVSNPPVKPVVKGESPKLNADKTVTFNLDATGDYKDETDVRLMGTVPGT
-202 NNWKEKEADGS
+202 NWDDGLQMEKKGDFFT
-213 YVLTKNDAGMW
+213 VT
-224 TGTFTMAP
+224 TGKLEP
-232 GVYGYKFVANE
+232 GIYQYKFLIDKNGKN
-243 SWNSSMTDPAN
+243 SWITDPAN
-254 SATTD
+254 SEIKD
-259 GNSKLVVPGLEDKVI
+259 GNSKLVVPGLESKTLTVTEGAALELPDKLNLYKADGTEEQVSVTYKLKDKNDKV
-274 DAVKKNEATKL
+274 
-285 PATLKC
+285 TLKDNSLEV
-291 YAKDGTVTDAPVDY
+291 AKKSGIKEVKLVATAGSETSEITAKVV
-305 SLKAENKNVS
+305 AE
-315 LSGNTITVNS
+315 
-325 AYAGTT
+325 
-331 LELDAKTADG
+331 
-341 KQSTVTLNLVDKTY
+341 QY
-355 TYTIY
+355 TYNIY
-360 YYDFNEAYM
+360 FYDSNAAHM
-369 STSATDLWVW
+369 DVNAADVHMW
-379 EKGCAGPKEG
+379 EIGGPDIEP
-389 TAFTGTEVLDDGNTW
+389 ASFTEKVKLDDGNEW
-404 LKTVVTL
+404 LKASITTDL
-411 SYTNVNII
+411 KNIGMI
-419 PRSAGDWTWQREEI
+419 PRSKGGWSWQTDNHTFNNADAKKSVDLYIVYGDKNTYTELPAIKEQRERKVI
-433 DYANTDEDENVT
+433 
-445 LYITSNSKEAYTSI
+445 
-459 PELVKPRE
+459 
-467 RYVMVEYDRPAG
+467 VEYERQNN

-518 VDMNLGFCV
+518 ADMNLGFCV
-527 RKSGKAKADKWLE
+527 RRSGKAEADKWLE
-540 KDGGDNSILVPANQT
+540 KDGGDHSIFVPANQT
-555 IVKAKF
+555 IVKAKL

-598 DNEKSLDSKV
+598 DNEKSLDGKV

-618 MTYNAK
+618 MSYNAK

-631 VNGCESGEYTY
+631 VNGCKSGEYTY
-642 YYIVDGKDVLDAFNT
+642 YYIVNGKDVLDAFNT
-657 KSKNVDG
+657 NSKKVDG

-673 TFDNLGIKASL
+673 TFDDLGIKASL
-684 SNSNKMSYNEN
+684 SNSKMSYNEN
-695 KVLSVEFD
+695 NVLSVEFD
-703 GADKDAITKAEV
+703 GADKDAIKKAEV
-715 SSITADVSELGL
+715 SSITADVSALGL

-762 GNIYETSTQ
+762 GNIYKTSTQ

-796 FYDGNSSN
+796 FYDGNTSN
-804 NKSYNT
+804 DKAYNT
-810 TDVFDKNGS
+810 TDVFDKKGS

-845 WITPIVKNSD
+845 WITPIVENSD
-855 TKTDDDDGNE
+855 TKTDDNGKE

-877 DFTKLNQHLGTE
+877 DFTNLNPHLGTE
-889 EEFKSLINAVHAR
+889 AEFKSLINAVHAR

-918 TEDHFNSILTDTNGK
+918 TEDHFNSILKDTNGNT
-933 AVKMLR
+933 VKMLR
-939 DNSNTVTGDD
+939 DDSNTVTGDD
-949 VYGSL
+949 VYDAL
-954 SDLPDF
+954 SKLPDF

-1007 TEANAEFKMIG
+1007 TEADAEFKMIG

-1049 VNFVSGNVEGTESFL
+1049 VNFVSGNVEGAESFL
-1064 ENRNASINNTATLGA
+1064 ESRNNSINNTATLGA
-1079 FLSSHDEDSLVDKL
+1079 FLSSHDDDSLVDKL
-1093 TKEKGMTEE
+1093 TKEKEMTEE

-1116 TSKGQM
+1116 TSKGQT

-1174 AYSTLLSKGTR
+1174 DYSALLSKGTR
-1185 KNIATSNKEGYCV
+1185 KNIATSNDEGYSV

-1247 KTVAVTIPAAKDGGT
+1247 KAVTVTIPAAKDGGT
-1262 VILTE
+1262 VILAE

-1274 VNPTPAKPEKEDP
+1274 TPADPGKKDPTPAK
-1287 TPAAKVD
+1287 
-1294 WTKEVETIK
+1294 
-1303 NASAKETIVVKMDE
+1303 
-1317 TGVISKDAIAA
+1317 KD
-1328 IKGTQKKL
+1328 G
-1336 VLDMGDGIKWIINGS
+1336 
-1351 DVSKVP
+1351 
-1357 VKDVNMSVTVDS
+1357 
-1369 KKIPEDVIKAAK
+1369 
-1381 VEKDAKKVVQIS
+1381 
-1393 LAHEGEFGFKPVL
+1393 
-1406 SIDIGKSYAGKYANL
+1406 
-1421 YYYNT
+1421 
-1426 KTKALEGQMSV
+1426 
-1437 KIADDG
+1437 
-1443 SALLTFTHAS
+1443 
-1453 DYVISVTDQA
+1453 VISVTDQA
-1463 AIDTKKAAPKS
+1463 AIDNKKAAPKS

-1500 KKRACK
+1500 KKKACK

>member
-1 MRKLKERFHRK
+1 MKKFLRRMS
-12 HGIVSRIFSM
+12 GIV
-22 VLALAM
+22 LAIVMAF
-28 IMTMIPSIGGMATAY
+28 TMLPSLPTVAAAAGSFDKQT
-43 ADDGKVSI
+43 I
-51 TLHFKNY
+51 TMHFKPASQWDKVY
-58 GNWNEV
+58 
-64 ATKATETENWTSI
+64 TYIKQKL
-77 SGYEQYN
+77 GY
-84 AWPGVVLSEDTEHK
+84 
-98 GYYTLTVTKETDTQF
+98 
-113 NCIFNNNGNNSQTS
+113 NSR
-127 NIIISASELAGKT
+127 EY
-140 SYEGWVIDS
+140 SYIGDW
-149 SGEILKS
+149 
-156 APNSWTTPGAS
+156 
-167 DLSYVSPEVN
+167 
-177 GREVTFRVPGSKF
+177 
-190 PGAEK
+190 PGAEIEK
-195 VTVPGNM
+195 DSQNDGWYSFTIIMSKNELHCKFTNNKGIETKNDVGFTPDKEITEKWVTMSSNDQDAVVSDTKPSGWVDSVSNPPVKPVVKGESPKLNADKTVTFNLDATGDYKDETDVRLMGTVPGT
-202 NNWKEKEADGS
+202 NWDDGLQMEKKGDFFT
-213 YVLTKNDAGMW
+213 VT
-224 TGTFTMAP
+224 TGKLEP
-232 GVYGYKFVANE
+232 GIYQYKFLIDKNGKN
-243 SWNSSMTDPAN
+243 SWITDPAN
-254 SATTD
+254 SEIKD
-259 GNSKLVVPGLEDKVI
+259 GNSKLVVPGLESKTLTVTEGAALELPDKLNLYKADGTEEQVSVTYKLKDKNDKV
-274 DAVKKNEATKL
+274 
-285 PATLKC
+285 TLKDNSLEV
-291 YAKDGTVTDAPVDY
+291 AKKSGIKEVKLVATAGSETSEITAKVV
-305 SLKAENKNVS
+305 AE
-315 LSGNTITVNS
+315 
-325 AYAGTT
+325 
-331 LELDAKTADG
+331 
-341 KQSTVTLNLVDKTY
+341 QY
-355 TYTIY
+355 TYNIY
-360 YYDFNEAYM
+360 FYDSNAAHM
-369 STSATDLWVW
+369 DVNAADVHMW
-379 EKGCAGPKEG
+379 EIGGPDIEP
-389 TAFTGTEVLDDGNTW
+389 ASFTEKVKLDDGNEW
-404 LKTVVTL
+404 LKASITTDL
-411 SYTNVNII
+411 KNIGMI
-419 PRSAGDWTWQREEI
+419 PRSKGGWSWQTDNHTFNNADAKKSVDLYIVYGDKNTYTELPAIKEQRERKVI
-433 DYANTDEDENVT
+433 
-445 LYITSNSKEAYTSI
+445 
-459 PELVKPRE
+459 
-467 RYVMVEYDRPAG
+467 VEYERQNN

-518 VDMNLGFCV
+518 ADMNLGFCV
-527 RKSGKAKADKWLE
+527 RRSGKAEADKWLE
-540 KDGGDNSILVPANQT
+540 KDGGDHSIFVPANQT
-555 IVKAKF
+555 IVKAKL

-598 DNEKSLDSKV
+598 DNEKSLDGKV

-618 MTYNAK
+618 MSYNAK

-631 VNGCESGEYTY
+631 VNGCKSGEYTY
-642 YYIVDGKDVLDAFNT
+642 YYIVNGKDVLDAFNT
-657 KSKNVDG
+657 NSKKVDG

-673 TFDNLGIKASL
+673 TFDDLGIKASL
-684 SNSNKMSYNEN
+684 SNSKMSYNEN
-695 KVLSVEFD
+695 NVLSVEFD
-703 GADKDAITKAEV
+703 GADKDAIKKAEV
-715 SSITADVSELGL
+715 SSITADVSALGL

-762 GNIYETSTQ
+762 GNIYKTSTQ

-796 FYDGNSSN
+796 FYDGNTSN
-804 NKSYNT
+804 DKAYNT
-810 TDVFDKNGS
+810 TDVFDKKGS

-845 WITPIVKNSD
+845 WITPIVENSD
-855 TKTDDDDGNE
+855 TKTDDNGKE

-877 DFTKLNQHLGTE
+877 DFTNLNPHLGTE
-889 EEFKSLINAVHAR
+889 AEFKSLINAVHAR

-918 TEDHFNSILTDTNGK
+918 TEDHFNSILKDTNGNT
-933 AVKMLR
+933 VKMLR
-939 DNSNTVTGDD
+939 DDSNTVTGDD
-949 VYGSL
+949 VYDAL
-954 SDLPDF
+954 SKLPDF

-1007 TEANAEFKMIG
+1007 TEADAEFKMIG

-1049 VNFVSGNVEGTESFL
+1049 VNFVSGNVEGAESFL
-1064 ENRNASINNTATLGA
+1064 ESRNNSINNTATLGA

-1116 TSKGQM
+1116 TSKGQT

-1174 AYSTLLSKGTR
+1174 DYSALLSKGTR
-1185 KNIATSNKEGYCV
+1185 KNIATSNDEGYSV

-1247 KTVAVTIPAAKDGGT
+1247 KAVTVTIPAAKDGGT
-1262 VILTE
+1262 VILAE

-1274 VNPTPAKPEKEDP
+1274 TPADPGKKDPTPAK
-1287 TPAAKVD
+1287 
-1294 WTKEVETIK
+1294 
-1303 NASAKETIVVKMDE
+1303 
-1317 TGVISKDAIAA
+1317 KD
-1328 IKGTQKKL
+1328 G
-1336 VLDMGDGIKWIINGS
+1336 
-1351 DVSKVP
+1351 
-1357 VKDVNMSVTVDS
+1357 
-1369 KKIPEDVIKAAK
+1369 
-1381 VEKDAKKVVQIS
+1381 
-1393 LAHEGEFGFKPVL
+1393 
-1406 SIDIGKSYAGKYANL
+1406 
-1421 YYYNT
+1421 
-1426 KTKALEGQMSV
+1426 
-1437 KIADDG
+1437 
-1443 SALLTFTHAS
+1443 
-1453 DYVISVTDQA
+1453 VISVTDKA
-1463 AIDTKKAAPKS
+1463 AIETKKAAPKS

-1500 KKRACK
+1500 KKKACK

>member
-1 MRKLKERFHRK
+1 MKKLLRRMS
-12 HGIVSRIFSM
+12 GIVLAIVM
-22 VLALAM
+22 VFTLLPSLPTVAAAAGNFDKQT
-28 IMTMIPSIGGMATAY
+28 ITM
-43 ADDGKVSI
+43 
-51 TLHFKNY
+51 HFKKPVSDWDKVCAKLAC
-58 GNWNEV
+58 GTSWN
-64 ATKATETENWTSI
+64 AISQYSKA
-77 SGYEQYN
+77 EQ
-84 AWPGVVLSEDTEHK
+84 WPGIEVPTDSANT
-98 GYYTLTVTKETDTQF
+98 GWYTLTIDMKPDQF
-113 NCIFNNNGNNSQTS
+113 DCIFNNGNNGKQTE
-127 NIIISASELAGKT
+127 NICFTPDKETTEKWVEFGADGKT
-140 SYEGWVIDS
+140 QVSEEKPADWKESDKNAIEKEALS
-149 SGEILKS
+149 SVKS
-156 APNSWTTPGAS
+156 P
-167 DLSYVSPEVN
+167 VVN
-177 GREVTFRVPGSKF
+177 DDKTVTFNLEAFGTYENAKEVSLRG
-190 PGAEK
+190 
-195 VTVPGNM
+195 TVPGTDWDNGVNM
-202 NNWKEKEADGS
+202 TKTGKVFS
-213 YVLTKNDAGMW
+213 YTTAVLN
-224 TGTFTMAP
+224 P
-232 GVYGYKFVANE
+232 GVYEYKYVIDGE
-243 SWNSSMTDPAN
+243 WKKDPVN
-254 SATTD
+254 PED
-259 GNSKLVVPGLEDKVI
+259 KNGNSKLVVPGLESKALTVTEGSALELPDKLNLYKADGNEEQVGVTYKLKDTNDKVTLDGNKLTVAKKSGI
-274 DAVKKNEATKL
+274 KEVKLVATAGSETSGITAKVVAEQYTYNIYFYDSNAAHMDVNAADVHMWEIGGSAIEPVSFTEKVKFSDGNEWLKASITTDLKNIGMIPRSKGEWSWQTDNHTFNNTDANKTVDLYIVYGDKNTYTKL
-285 PATLKC
+285 PA
-291 YAKDGTVTDAPVDY
+291 
-305 SLKAENKNVS
+305 
-315 LSGNTITVNS
+315 I
-325 AYAGTT
+325 
-331 LELDAKTADG
+331 
-341 KQSTVTLNLVDKTY
+341 
-355 TYTIY
+355 
-360 YYDFNEAYM
+360 
-369 STSATDLWVW
+369 
-379 EKGCAGPKEG
+379 KE
-389 TAFTGTEVLDDGNTW
+389 
-404 LKTVVTL
+404 
-411 SYTNVNII
+411 
-419 PRSAGDWTWQREEI
+419 QRERKVI
-433 DYANTDEDENVT
+433 
-445 LYITSNSKEAYTSI
+445 
-459 PELVKPRE
+459 
-467 RYVMVEYDRPAG
+467 VEYERQNN

-518 VDMNLGFCV
+518 ADMNLGFCV
-527 RKSGKAKADKWLE
+527 RKSGKAEADKWLE
-540 KDGGDNSILVPANQT
+540 KDGGDHSIFVPANQT
-555 IVKAKF
+555 IVKAKL

-598 DNEKSLDSKV
+598 DNEKSLDGKV
-608 KVVINGTAHD
+608 KVVINGQTHD

-631 VNGCESGEYTY
+631 VNGCKSGEYTY

-657 KSKNVDG
+657 NRKNVDG

-684 SNSNKMSYNEN
+684 SNSKMNYNEN
-695 KVLSVEFD
+695 NVLSVEFD

-715 SSITADVSELGL
+715 SSITADVSALGL

-762 GNIYETSTQ
+762 GNIYKTSTQ

-796 FYDGNSSN
+796 FYDGNTSN
-804 NKSYNT
+804 DKAYNT
-810 TDVFDKNGS
+810 TDVFDKKGS

-845 WITPIVKNSD
+845 WITPIVENSD
-855 TKTDDDDGNE
+855 TKTDDNGKE

-877 DFTKLNQHLGTE
+877 DFTNLNPHLGTE
-889 EEFKSLINAVHAR
+889 AEFKSLINAVHAR

-918 TEDHFNSILTDTNGK
+918 TEDHFNSILKDTNGNT
-933 AVKMLR
+933 VKMLR
-939 DNSNTVTGDD
+939 DDSNTVTGDD
-949 VYGSL
+949 VYDAL
-954 SDLPDF
+954 SKLPDF

-1007 TEANAEFKMIG
+1007 TEADAEFKMIG

-1049 VNFVSGNVEGTESFL
+1049 VNFVSGNVEGAESFL
-1064 ENRNASINNTATLGA
+1064 ESRNNSINNTATLGA

-1116 TSKGQM
+1116 TSKGQT

-1174 AYSTLLSKGTR
+1174 DYSALLSKGTR
-1185 KNIATSNKEGYCV
+1185 KNIATSNDEGYSV

-1247 KTVAVTIPAAKDGGT
+1247 KAVTVTIPAAKDGGT
-1262 VILTE
+1262 VILAE

-1274 VNPTPAKPEKEDP
+1274 TPADPGKKDPTPTPAK
-1287 TPAAKVD
+1287 
-1294 WTKEVETIK
+1294 
-1303 NASAKETIVVKMDE
+1303 
-1317 TGVISKDAIAA
+1317 KD
-1328 IKGTQKKL
+1328 G
-1336 VLDMGDGIKWIINGS
+1336 
-1351 DVSKVP
+1351 
-1357 VKDVNMSVTVDS
+1357 
-1369 KKIPEDVIKAAK
+1369 
-1381 VEKDAKKVVQIS
+1381 
-1393 LAHEGEFGFKPVL
+1393 
-1406 SIDIGKSYAGKYANL
+1406 
-1421 YYYNT
+1421 
-1426 KTKALEGQMSV
+1426 
-1437 KIADDG
+1437 
-1443 SALLTFTHAS
+1443 
-1453 DYVISVTDQA
+1453 VISVTDKA
-1463 AIDTKKAAPKS
+1463 AIETKKAAPKS

-1500 KKRACK
+1500 KKKACK

>member
-1 MRKLKERFHRK
+1 MKKFLRRMS
-12 HGIVSRIFSM
+12 GIV
-22 VLALAM
+22 LAIVMAF
-28 IMTMIPSIGGMATAY
+28 TMLPSLPTVAAAAGSFDKQT
-43 ADDGKVSI
+43 I
-51 TLHFKNY
+51 TMHFKPASQWDKVY
-58 GNWNEV
+58 TYIKQGKNW
-64 ATKATETENWTSI
+64 
-77 SGYEQYN
+77 
-84 AWPGVVLSEDTEHK
+84 DTIPE
-98 GYYTLTVTKETDTQF
+98 Y
-113 NCIFNNNGNNSQTS
+113 
-127 NIIISASELAGKT
+127 
-140 SYEGWVIDS
+140 SYIGDW
-149 SGEILKS
+149 
-156 APNSWTTPGAS
+156 
-167 DLSYVSPEVN
+167 
-177 GREVTFRVPGSKF
+177 
-190 PGAEK
+190 PGAEIEK
-195 VTVPGNM
+195 DSQNDGWYSFTIIMSKNELHCKFTNNKGIETKNDVGFTPDKEITEKWVTMSSNDQDAVVSDTKPSGWVDSVSNPPVKPVVKGESPKLNADKTVTFNLDATGDYKDETDVRLMGTVPGT
-202 NNWKEKEADGS
+202 NWDDGLQMEKKGDFFT
-213 YVLTKNDAGMW
+213 VT
-224 TGTFTMAP
+224 TGKLEP
-232 GVYGYKFVANE
+232 GIYQYKFLIDKNGKN
-243 SWNSSMTDPAN
+243 SWITDPAN
-254 SATTD
+254 SEIKD
-259 GNSKLVVPGLEDKVI
+259 GNSKLVVPGLESKTLTVTEGAALELPDKLNLYKADGTEEQVSVTYKLKDKNDKV
-274 DAVKKNEATKL
+274 
-285 PATLKC
+285 TLKDNSLEV
-291 YAKDGTVTDAPVDY
+291 AKKSGIKEVKLVATAGSETSEITAKVV
-305 SLKAENKNVS
+305 AE
-315 LSGNTITVNS
+315 
-325 AYAGTT
+325 
-331 LELDAKTADG
+331 
-341 KQSTVTLNLVDKTY
+341 QY
-355 TYTIY
+355 TYNIY
-360 YYDFNEAYM
+360 FYDSNAAHM
-369 STSATDLWVW
+369 DVNAADVHMW
-379 EKGCAGPKEG
+379 EIGGPDIEP
-389 TAFTGTEVLDDGNTW
+389 ASFTEKVKLDDGNEW
-404 LKTVVTL
+404 LKASITTDL
-411 SYTNVNII
+411 KNIGMI
-419 PRSAGDWTWQREEI
+419 PRSKGGWSWQTDNHTFNNADAKKSVDLYIVYGDKNTYTELPAIKEQRERKVI
-433 DYANTDEDENVT
+433 
-445 LYITSNSKEAYTSI
+445 
-459 PELVKPRE
+459 
-467 RYVMVEYDRPAG
+467 VEYERQNN

-518 VDMNLGFCV
+518 ADMNLGFCV
-527 RKSGKAKADKWLE
+527 RRSGKAEADKWLE
-540 KDGGDNSILVPANQT
+540 KDGGDHSIFVPANQT
-555 IVKAKF
+555 IVKAKL

-598 DNEKSLDSKV
+598 DNEKLLDGKV

-618 MTYNAK
+618 MSYNAK

-631 VNGCESGEYTY
+631 VNGCKSGEYTY
-642 YYIVDGKDVLDAFNT
+642 YYIVNGKDVLDAFNT
-657 KSKNVDG
+657 NSKKVDG

-673 TFDNLGIKASL
+673 TFDDLGIKASL
-684 SNSNKMSYNEN
+684 SNSKMSYNEN
-695 KVLSVEFD
+695 NVLSVEFD
-703 GADKDAITKAEV
+703 GADKDAIKKAEV
-715 SSITADVSELGL
+715 SSITADVSALGL

-762 GNIYETSTQ
+762 GNIYKTSTQ

-796 FYDGNSSN
+796 FYDGNTSN
-804 NKSYNT
+804 DKAYNT
-810 TDVFDKNGS
+810 TDVFDKKGS

-845 WITPIVKNSD
+845 WITPIVENSD
-855 TKTDDDDGNE
+855 TKTDDNGKE

-877 DFTKLNQHLGTE
+877 DFTNLNPHLGTE
-889 EEFKSLINAVHAR
+889 AEFKSLINAVHAR

-918 TEDHFNSILTDTNGK
+918 TEDHFNSILKDTNGNT
-933 AVKMLR
+933 VKMLR
-939 DNSNTVTGDD
+939 DDSNTVTGDD
-949 VYGSL
+949 VYDAL
-954 SDLPDF
+954 SKLPDF

-1007 TEANAEFKMIG
+1007 TEADAEFKMIG

-1049 VNFVSGNVEGTESFL
+1049 VNFVSGNVEGAESFL
-1064 ENRNASINNTATLGA
+1064 ESRNNSINNTATLGA

-1116 TSKGQM
+1116 TSKGQT

-1174 AYSTLLSKGTR
+1174 DYSALLSKGTR
-1185 KNIATSNKEGYCV
+1185 KNIATSNDEGYSV

-1247 KTVAVTIPAAKDGGT
+1247 KAVTVTIPAAKDGGT
-1262 VILTE
+1262 VILAE

-1274 VNPTPAKPEKEDP
+1274 TPADPGKKDPTPAK
-1287 TPAAKVD
+1287 
-1294 WTKEVETIK
+1294 
-1303 NASAKETIVVKMDE
+1303 
-1317 TGVISKDAIAA
+1317 KD
-1328 IKGTQKKL
+1328 G
-1336 VLDMGDGIKWIINGS
+1336 
-1351 DVSKVP
+1351 
-1357 VKDVNMSVTVDS
+1357 
-1369 KKIPEDVIKAAK
+1369 
-1381 VEKDAKKVVQIS
+1381 
-1393 LAHEGEFGFKPVL
+1393 
-1406 SIDIGKSYAGKYANL
+1406 
-1421 YYYNT
+1421 
-1426 KTKALEGQMSV
+1426 
-1437 KIADDG
+1437 
-1443 SALLTFTHAS
+1443 
-1453 DYVISVTDQA
+1453 VISVTDKA
-1463 AIDTKKAAPKS
+1463 AIETKKAAPKS

-1500 KKRACK
+1500 KKKACK

>member
-1 MRKLKERFHRK
+1 MKKFLRRMS
-12 HGIVSRIFSM
+12 GIV
-22 VLALAM
+22 LAIVMAF
-28 IMTMIPSIGGMATAY
+28 TMLPSLPTVAAAAGSFDKQT
-43 ADDGKVSI
+43 I
-51 TLHFKNY
+51 TMHFKPASQWDKVY
-58 GNWNEV
+58 TYIKQGKNW
-64 ATKATETENWTSI
+64 
-77 SGYEQYN
+77 
-84 AWPGVVLSEDTEHK
+84 DTIPE
-98 GYYTLTVTKETDTQF
+98 Y
-113 NCIFNNNGNNSQTS
+113 
-127 NIIISASELAGKT
+127 
-140 SYEGWVIDS
+140 SYIGDW
-149 SGEILKS
+149 
-156 APNSWTTPGAS
+156 
-167 DLSYVSPEVN
+167 
-177 GREVTFRVPGSKF
+177 
-190 PGAEK
+190 PGAEIEK
-195 VTVPGNM
+195 DSQNDGWYSFTIIMSKNELHCKFTNNKGIETKNDVGFTPDKEITEKWVTMSSNDQDAVVSDTKPSGWVDSVSNPPVKPVVKGESPKLNADKTVTFNLDATGDYKDETDVRLMGTVPGT
-202 NNWKEKEADGS
+202 NWDDGLQMEKKGDFFT
-213 YVLTKNDAGMW
+213 VT
-224 TGTFTMAP
+224 TGKLEP
-232 GVYGYKFVANE
+232 GIYQYKFLIDKNGKN
-243 SWNSSMTDPAN
+243 SWITDPAN
-254 SATTD
+254 SEIKD
-259 GNSKLVVPGLEDKVI
+259 GNSKLVVPGLESKTLTVTEGAALELPDKLNLYKADGTEEQVSVTYKLKDKNDKV
-274 DAVKKNEATKL
+274 
-285 PATLKC
+285 TLKDNSLEV
-291 YAKDGTVTDAPVDY
+291 AKKSGIKEVKLVATAGSETSEITAKVV
-305 SLKAENKNVS
+305 AE
-315 LSGNTITVNS
+315 
-325 AYAGTT
+325 
-331 LELDAKTADG
+331 
-341 KQSTVTLNLVDKTY
+341 QY
-355 TYTIY
+355 TYNIY
-360 YYDFNEAYM
+360 FYDSNAAHM
-369 STSATDLWVW
+369 DVNAADVHMW
-379 EKGCAGPKEG
+379 EIGGPDIEP
-389 TAFTGTEVLDDGNTW
+389 ASFTEKVKLDDGNEW
-404 LKTVVTL
+404 LKASITTDL
-411 SYTNVNII
+411 KNIGMI
-419 PRSAGDWTWQREEI
+419 PRSKGGWSWQTDNHTFNNADAKKSVDLYIVYGDKNTYTELPAIKEQRERKVI
-433 DYANTDEDENVT
+433 
-445 LYITSNSKEAYTSI
+445 
-459 PELVKPRE
+459 
-467 RYVMVEYDRPAG
+467 VEYERQNN

-518 VDMNLGFCV
+518 ADMNLGFCV
-527 RKSGKAKADKWLE
+527 RRSGKAEADKWLE
-540 KDGGDNSILVPANQT
+540 KDGGDHSIFVPANQT
-555 IVKAKF
+555 IVKAKL

-598 DNEKSLDSKV
+598 DNEKSLDGKV

-618 MTYNAK
+618 MSYNAK

-631 VNGCESGEYTY
+631 VNGCKSGEYTY
-642 YYIVDGKDVLDAFNT
+642 YYIVNGKDVLDAFNT
-657 KSKNVDG
+657 NSKKVDG

-673 TFDNLGIKASL
+673 TFDDLGIKASL
-684 SNSNKMSYNEN
+684 SNSKMSYNEN
-695 KVLSVEFD
+695 NVLSVEFD

-715 SSITADVSELGL
+715 SSITADVSALGL

-762 GNIYETSTQ
+762 GNIYKTSTQ

-796 FYDGNSSN
+796 FYDGNTSN
-804 NKSYNT
+804 DKAYNT
-810 TDVFDKNGS
+810 TDVFDKKGS

-845 WITPIVKNSD
+845 WITPIVENSD
-855 TKTDDDDGNE
+855 TKTDDNGKE

-877 DFTKLNQHLGTE
+877 DFTNLNPHLGTE
-889 EEFKSLINAVHAR
+889 AEFKSLINAVHAR

-918 TEDHFNSILTDTNGK
+918 TEDHFNSILKDTNGNT
-933 AVKMLR
+933 VKMLR
-939 DNSNTVTGDD
+939 DDSNTVTGDD
-949 VYGSL
+949 VYDAL
-954 SDLPDF
+954 SKLPDF

-1007 TEANAEFKMIG
+1007 TEADAEFKMIG

-1064 ENRNASINNTATLGA
+1064 ESRNASINNTATLGA

-1093 TKEKGMTEE
+1093 MKEKGMNEE

-1132 HGLNNYPI
+1132 HGLDNYPI

-1146 FDWAAL
+1146 FDWAKL

-1174 AYSTLLSKGTR
+1174 AYSTLLAKGTR
-1185 KNIATSNKEGYCV
+1185 KNIATSNDEGYSV

-1247 KTVAVTIPAAKDGGT
+1247 KTVTVTIPAAKDGGT

-1274 VNPTPAKPEKEDP
+1274 TPADPGKTDPTPTPAK
-1287 TPAAKVD
+1287 
-1294 WTKEVETIK
+1294 
-1303 NASAKETIVVKMDE
+1303 
-1317 TGVISKDAIAA
+1317 KD
-1328 IKGTQKKL
+1328 G
-1336 VLDMGDGIKWIINGS
+1336 
-1351 DVSKVP
+1351 
-1357 VKDVNMSVTVDS
+1357 
-1369 KKIPEDVIKAAK
+1369 
-1381 VEKDAKKVVQIS
+1381 
-1393 LAHEGEFGFKPVL
+1393 
-1406 SIDIGKSYAGKYANL
+1406 
-1421 YYYNT
+1421 
-1426 KTKALEGQMSV
+1426 
-1437 KIADDG
+1437 
-1443 SALLTFTHAS
+1443 
-1453 DYVISVTDQA
+1453 VISVTDKA
-1463 AIDTKKAAPKS
+1463 AIETKKAAPKS

-1500 KKRACK
+1500 KKKACK

>member
-1 MRKLKERFHRK
+1 MKKFLRRMS
-12 HGIVSRIFSM
+12 GIV
-22 VLALAM
+22 LAIVMAF
-28 IMTMIPSIGGMATAY
+28 TMLPSLPTVAAAAGSFDKQT
-43 ADDGKVSI
+43 I
-51 TLHFKNY
+51 TMHFKPASQWDKVY
-58 GNWNEV
+58 TYIKQGKNW
-64 ATKATETENWTSI
+64 
-77 SGYEQYN
+77 
-84 AWPGVVLSEDTEHK
+84 DTIPE
-98 GYYTLTVTKETDTQF
+98 Y
-113 NCIFNNNGNNSQTS
+113 
-127 NIIISASELAGKT
+127 
-140 SYEGWVIDS
+140 SYIGDW
-149 SGEILKS
+149 
-156 APNSWTTPGAS
+156 
-167 DLSYVSPEVN
+167 
-177 GREVTFRVPGSKF
+177 
-190 PGAEK
+190 PGAEIEK
-195 VTVPGNM
+195 DSQNDGWYSFTIIMSKNELHCKFTNNKGIETKNDVGFTPDKEITEKWVTMSSNDQDAVVSDTKPSGWVDSVSNPPVKPVVKGESPKLNADKTVTFNLDATGDYKDETDVRLMGTVPGT
-202 NNWKEKEADGS
+202 NWDDGLQMEKKGDFFT
-213 YVLTKNDAGMW
+213 VT
-224 TGTFTMAP
+224 TGKLEP
-232 GVYGYKFVANE
+232 GIYQYKFLIDKNGKN
-243 SWNSSMTDPAN
+243 SWITDPAN
-254 SATTD
+254 SEIKD
-259 GNSKLVVPGLEDKVI
+259 GNSKLVVPGLESKTLTVTEGAALELPDKLNLYKADGTEEQVSVTYKLKDKNDKV
-274 DAVKKNEATKL
+274 
-285 PATLKC
+285 TLKDNSLEV
-291 YAKDGTVTDAPVDY
+291 AKKSGIKEVKLVATAGSETSEITAKVV
-305 SLKAENKNVS
+305 AE
-315 LSGNTITVNS
+315 
-325 AYAGTT
+325 
-331 LELDAKTADG
+331 
-341 KQSTVTLNLVDKTY
+341 QY
-355 TYTIY
+355 TYNIY
-360 YYDFNEAYM
+360 FYDSNAAHM
-369 STSATDLWVW
+369 DVNAADVHMW
-379 EKGCAGPKEG
+379 EIGGPDIEP
-389 TAFTGTEVLDDGNTW
+389 ASFTEKVKLDDGNEW
-404 LKTVVTL
+404 LKASITTDL
-411 SYTNVNII
+411 KNIGMI
-419 PRSAGDWTWQREEI
+419 PRSKGGWSWQTDNHTFNNADAKKSVDLYIVYGDKNTYTELPAIKEQRERKVI
-433 DYANTDEDENVT
+433 
-445 LYITSNSKEAYTSI
+445 
-459 PELVKPRE
+459 
-467 RYVMVEYDRPAG
+467 VEYERQNN

-518 VDMNLGFCV
+518 ADMNLGFCV
-527 RKSGKAKADKWLE
+527 RRSGKAEADKWLE
-540 KDGGDNSILVPANQT
+540 KDGGDHSIFVPANQT
-555 IVKAKF
+555 IVKAKL

-598 DNEKSLDSKV
+598 DNEKSLDGKV

-618 MTYNAK
+618 MSYNAK

-631 VNGCESGEYTY
+631 VNGCKSGEYTY
-642 YYIVDGKDVLDAFNT
+642 YYIVNGKDVLDAFNT
-657 KSKNVDG
+657 NSKKVDG

-673 TFDNLGIKASL
+673 TFDDLGIKASL
-684 SNSNKMSYNEN
+684 SNSKMSYNEN
-695 KVLSVEFD
+695 NVLSVEFD

-762 GNIYETSTQ
+762 GNTYETSTQ
-771 VEVTKN
+771 VEVIKN
-777 NSSSFDWDEAV
+777 NSSNFDWDEAV

-836 LENLGVNTI
+836 LEDLGVNTI
-845 WITPIVKNSD
+845 WITPIVENSD
-855 TKTDDDDGNE
+855 AKTGDDG
-865 IPSTGYHGYWAS
+865 IPTTGYHGYWAS
-877 DFTKLNQHLGTE
+877 DFTKLNPHLGTE
-889 EEFKSLINAVHAR
+889 AEFKSLINAVHAR

-918 TEDHFNSILTDTNGK
+918 TEDHFNSILKDADGNTI
-933 AVKMLR
+933 KMLR
-939 DNSNTVTGDD
+939 DDSNTVTGDD
-949 VYGSL
+949 VYDAL

-968 NQLVEWQTDWVKKYD
+968 NQLVKWQTDWVKKYD

-1007 TEANAEFKMIG
+1007 TEADAEFKMIG
-1018 EYSGAGY
+1018 EYLGAGY

-1049 VNFVSGNVEGTESFL
+1049 VNFVSGNVEGAESFL
-1064 ENRNASINNTATLGA
+1064 ESRNNSINNTATLGA

-1116 TSKGQM
+1116 TSKGQT

-1164 HYKKLLAIRN
+1164 HYKKLLSIRN
-1174 AYSTLLSKGTR
+1174 DYSALLSKGTR
-1185 KNIATSNKEGYCV
+1185 KNIATSNDEGYSV

-1209 VALNVKDAA
+1209 VALNVKAAA

-1247 KTVAVTIPAAKDGGT
+1247 KTVTVTIPAAKDGGT

-1274 VNPTPAKPEKEDP
+1274 TPADPGKKDPTPTPAK
-1287 TPAAKVD
+1287 
-1294 WTKEVETIK
+1294 
-1303 NASAKETIVVKMDE
+1303 
-1317 TGVISKDAIAA
+1317 KD
-1328 IKGTQKKL
+1328 G
-1336 VLDMGDGIKWIINGS
+1336 
-1351 DVSKVP
+1351 
-1357 VKDVNMSVTVDS
+1357 
-1369 KKIPEDVIKAAK
+1369 
-1381 VEKDAKKVVQIS
+1381 
-1393 LAHEGEFGFKPVL
+1393 
-1406 SIDIGKSYAGKYANL
+1406 
-1421 YYYNT
+1421 
-1426 KTKALEGQMSV
+1426 
-1437 KIADDG
+1437 
-1443 SALLTFTHAS
+1443 
-1453 DYVISVTDQA
+1453 VISVTDKA
-1463 AIDTKKAAPKS
+1463 AIKTKKAAPKS

-1500 KKRACK
+1500 KKKACK

>member
-1 MRKLKERFHRK
+1 MKKFLRRMS
-12 HGIVSRIFSM
+12 GIV
-22 VLALAM
+22 LAIVMAFTLLPSLPTVAAADGSFDKQT
-28 IMTMIPSIGGMATAY
+28 ITM
-43 ADDGKVSI
+43 
-51 TLHFKNY
+51 HFKPASQWDKVY
-58 GNWNEV
+58 TYIKQGKNWDTIPEY
-64 ATKATETENWTSI
+64 SYI
-77 SGYEQYN
+77 G
-84 AWPGVVLSEDTEHK
+84 AWPGTEVEKDSKNDGWYSFTITMSKNELHCKFTNNKGSETKNDVGFTPDNEKTEKWVTMRSDNEDAVVSDTKPSGWVDSVSNPPIKPVVK
-98 GYYTLTVTKETDTQF
+98 GESPKLNADKTVTFNLDATGDYKDETDVRLM
-113 NCIFNNNGNNSQTS
+113 G
-127 NIIISASELAGKT
+127 
-140 SYEGWVIDS
+140 
-149 SGEILKS
+149 
-156 APNSWTTPGAS
+156 
-167 DLSYVSPEVN
+167 
-177 GREVTFRVPGSKF
+177 
-190 PGAEK
+190 
-195 VTVPGNM
+195 TVPGTDWDEGLQM
-202 NNWKEKEADGS
+202 EKKGDFFT
-213 YVLTKNDAGMW
+213 VT
-224 TGTFTMAP
+224 TGKLEP
-232 GVYGYKFVANE
+232 GIYQYKFLIDKNGKN
-243 SWNSSMTDPAN
+243 SWITDPVN
-254 SATTD
+254 SEIKD
-259 GNSKLVVPGLEDKVI
+259 GNSKLVVPGLESKALTVTEGTALELPDKLNLYKADGTEEQVGVSYTLKDTNDKVTLKDNKLTVAKKSGI
-274 DAVKKNEATKL
+274 KEVKLVATAGSETSEITAKVVAEQYTYNIYFYDSYAAHMDVNAADVHMWEVDGKNIGDISFTEKVKLSDGNEWLKASITTDAKNIGMIPRSKGGWSWKTVDHTFNNTDANKTVDLYIVNGDKNTYTKL
-285 PATLKC
+285 PA
-291 YAKDGTVTDAPVDY
+291 
-305 SLKAENKNVS
+305 
-315 LSGNTITVNS
+315 I
-325 AYAGTT
+325 
-331 LELDAKTADG
+331 
-341 KQSTVTLNLVDKTY
+341 
-355 TYTIY
+355 
-360 YYDFNEAYM
+360 
-369 STSATDLWVW
+369 
-379 EKGCAGPKEG
+379 KE
-389 TAFTGTEVLDDGNTW
+389 
-404 LKTVVTL
+404 
-411 SYTNVNII
+411 
-419 PRSAGDWTWQREEI
+419 QRERKVI
-433 DYANTDEDENVT
+433 
-445 LYITSNSKEAYTSI
+445 
-459 PELVKPRE
+459 
-467 RYVMVEYDRPAG
+467 VEYERQNN

-492 FGKETEIYTQE
+492 FGDETEIYTQE

-518 VDMNLGFCV
+518 ADMNLGFCV
-527 RKSGKAKADKWLE
+527 RKSGKAEADKWLE
-540 KDGGDNSILVPANQT
+540 KDGGDHSIFVPANQT
-555 IVKAKF
+555 IVKAKL

-598 DNEKSLDSKV
+598 DNEKSLDGKV

-618 MTYNAK
+618 MAYNAN

-657 KSKNVDG
+657 NRKNVDG

-684 SNSNKMSYNEN
+684 SNSKMSYNEN
-695 KVLSVEFD
+695 NVLSVAFD

-715 SSITADVSELGL
+715 SSITADISALGL

-762 GNIYETSTQ
+762 GNIYKTSTQ

-836 LENLGVNTI
+836 LEDLGVNTI
-845 WITPIVKNSD
+845 WITPIVENSD
-855 TKTDDDDGNE
+855 AKTGDDG
-865 IPSTGYHGYWAS
+865 IPTTGYHGYWAS
-877 DFTKLNQHLGTE
+877 DFTKLNPHLGTE
-889 EEFKSLINAVHAR
+889 AEFKSLINAVHDR

-918 TEDHFNSILTDTNGK
+918 TEDHFNSILKDADGNTI
-933 AVKMLR
+933 KMLR
-939 DNSNTVTGDD
+939 DDSNTVTGDD
-949 VYGSL
+949 VYDAL

-968 NQLVEWQTDWVKKYD
+968 NQLVKWQTDWVKKYD

-1007 TEANAEFKMIG
+1007 TEADAEFKMIG

-1049 VNFVSGNVEGTESFL
+1049 VNFVSGNVEGAESFL
-1064 ENRNASINNTATLGA
+1064 ESRNNSINNTATLGA

-1116 TSKGQM
+1116 TSKGQT

-1185 KNIATSNKEGYCV
+1185 KNIATSNDEGYSV

-1209 VALNVKDAA
+1209 VALNVKAAA

-1247 KTVAVTIPAAKDGGT
+1247 KTVTVTIPAAKDGGT

-1274 VNPTPAKPEKEDP
+1274 TPADPGKKDP
-1287 TPAAKVD
+1287 TP
-1294 WTKEVETIK
+1294 T
-1303 NASAKETIVVKMDE
+1303 
-1317 TGVISKDAIAA
+1317 
-1328 IKGTQKKL
+1328 
-1336 VLDMGDGIKWIINGS
+1336 
-1351 DVSKVP
+1351 P
-1357 VKDVNMSVTVDS
+1357 VK
-1369 KKIPEDVIKAAK
+1369 
-1381 VEKDAKKVVQIS
+1381 KD
-1393 LAHEGEFGFKPVL
+1393 G
-1406 SIDIGKSYAGKYANL
+1406 
-1421 YYYNT
+1421 
-1426 KTKALEGQMSV
+1426 
-1437 KIADDG
+1437 
-1443 SALLTFTHAS
+1443 
-1453 DYVISVTDQA
+1453 VISVTDKA
-1463 AIDTKKAAPKS
+1463 AIKTKKAAPKS

-1500 KKRACK
+1500 KKKACK

>member
-1 MRKLKERFHRK
+1 MKKLLRRMS
-12 HGIVSRIFSM
+12 GIVLAIVM
-22 VLALAM
+22 VFTLLPSLPTVAAAAGNFDKQT
-28 IMTMIPSIGGMATAY
+28 ITM
-43 ADDGKVSI
+43 
-51 TLHFKNY
+51 HFKKPVSDWDKVCAKLAC
-58 GNWNEV
+58 GTSWN
-64 ATKATETENWTSI
+64 AISQYSKA
-77 SGYEQYN
+77 EQ
-84 AWPGVVLSEDTEHK
+84 WPGIEVPTDSANT
-98 GYYTLTVTKETDTQF
+98 GWYTLTIDMKPDQF
-113 NCIFNNNGNNSQTS
+113 DCIFNNGNNGKQTD
-127 NIIISASELAGKT
+127 NICFTPDKETTEKWVEFGADGKT
-140 SYEGWVIDS
+140 QVSEEKPADWKESDKNAIEKEALS
-149 SGEILKS
+149 SVKS
-156 APNSWTTPGAS
+156 P
-167 DLSYVSPEVN
+167 VVN
-177 GREVTFRVPGSKF
+177 DDKTVTFNLEAFGTYENAKEVSLRG
-190 PGAEK
+190 
-195 VTVPGNM
+195 TVPGTDWDNGVNM
-202 NNWKEKEADGS
+202 TKTGKVFS
-213 YVLTKNDAGMW
+213 YTTAVLN
-224 TGTFTMAP
+224 P
-232 GVYGYKFVANE
+232 GVYEYKYVIDGE
-243 SWNSSMTDPAN
+243 WKKDPVN
-254 SATTD
+254 PED
-259 GNSKLVVPGLEDKVI
+259 KNGNSKLVVPGLESKALTVTEGSALELPDKLNLYKADGNEEQVGVTYKLKDTNDKVTLDGNKLTVAKKSGI
-274 DAVKKNEATKL
+274 KEVKLVATAGSETSEITAKVVAEQYTYNIYFYDSNAAHMDVNAADVHMWEIGGSAIEPVSFTEKVKFSDGNEWLKASITTDLKNIGMIPRSKGEWSWQTDNHTFNNTDANKTVDLYIVYGDKNTYTKL
-285 PATLKC
+285 PA
-291 YAKDGTVTDAPVDY
+291 
-305 SLKAENKNVS
+305 
-315 LSGNTITVNS
+315 I
-325 AYAGTT
+325 
-331 LELDAKTADG
+331 
-341 KQSTVTLNLVDKTY
+341 
-355 TYTIY
+355 
-360 YYDFNEAYM
+360 
-369 STSATDLWVW
+369 
-379 EKGCAGPKEG
+379 KE
-389 TAFTGTEVLDDGNTW
+389 
-404 LKTVVTL
+404 
-411 SYTNVNII
+411 
-419 PRSAGDWTWQREEI
+419 QRERKVI
-433 DYANTDEDENVT
+433 
-445 LYITSNSKEAYTSI
+445 
-459 PELVKPRE
+459 
-467 RYVMVEYDRPAG
+467 VEYERQNN

-518 VDMNLGFCV
+518 ADMNLGFCV
-527 RKSGKAKADKWLE
+527 RKSGKAEADKWLE
-540 KDGGDNSILVPANQT
+540 KDGGDHSIFVPANQT
-555 IVKAKF
+555 IVKAKL

-598 DNEKSLDSKV
+598 DNEKSLDGKV
-608 KVVINGTAHD
+608 KVVINRQTHD

-631 VNGCESGEYTY
+631 VNGCKSGEYTY

-657 KSKNVDG
+657 NRKNVDG

-684 SNSNKMSYNEN
+684 SNSKMNYNEN
-695 KVLSVEFD
+695 NVLSVEFD

-715 SSITADVSELGL
+715 SSITADVSALGL

-762 GNIYETSTQ
+762 GNIYKTSTQ

-796 FYDGNSSN
+796 FYDGNTSN
-804 NKSYNT
+804 NKAYNT
-810 TDVFDKNGS
+810 TDVFDKEGS

-836 LENLGVNTI
+836 LEDLGVNTI
-845 WITPIVKNSD
+845 WITPIVENSD
-855 TKTDDDDGNE
+855 TKTDDGNGNE

-877 DFTKLNQHLGTE
+877 DFTKLNPHLGTE
-889 EEFKSLINAVHAR
+889 AEFKSLISAVHAR

-918 TEDHFNSILTDTNGK
+918 TENYFNSILTDTNGNT
-933 AVKMLR
+933 VKMLR
-939 DNSNTVTGDD
+939 DDSNTVTGDD
-949 VYGSL
+949 VYDAL
-954 SDLPDF
+954 SKLPDF

-1007 TEANAEFKMIG
+1007 TEADAEFKMIG

-1049 VNFVSGNVEGTESFL
+1049 VNFVSGNVEGAESFL
-1064 ENRNASINNTATLGA
+1064 ESRNNSINNTATLGA

-1116 TSKGQM
+1116 TSKGQT

-1174 AYSTLLSKGTR
+1174 DYSALLSKGTR
-1185 KNIATSNKEGYCV
+1185 KNIATSNDEGYSV

-1247 KTVAVTIPAAKDGGT
+1247 KAVTVTIPAAKDGGT
-1262 VILTE
+1262 VILAE

-1274 VNPTPAKPEKEDP
+1274 TPADPGKKDPTPTPAK
-1287 TPAAKVD
+1287 
-1294 WTKEVETIK
+1294 
-1303 NASAKETIVVKMDE
+1303 
-1317 TGVISKDAIAA
+1317 KD
-1328 IKGTQKKL
+1328 G
-1336 VLDMGDGIKWIINGS
+1336 
-1351 DVSKVP
+1351 
-1357 VKDVNMSVTVDS
+1357 
-1369 KKIPEDVIKAAK
+1369 
-1381 VEKDAKKVVQIS
+1381 
-1393 LAHEGEFGFKPVL
+1393 
-1406 SIDIGKSYAGKYANL
+1406 
-1421 YYYNT
+1421 
-1426 KTKALEGQMSV
+1426 
-1437 KIADDG
+1437 
-1443 SALLTFTHAS
+1443 
-1453 DYVISVTDQA
+1453 VISVTDKA
-1463 AIDTKKAAPKS
+1463 AIETKKAAPKS

-1500 KKRACK
+1500 KKKACK

>member
-1 MRKLKERFHRK
+1 MKKFLRRMS
-12 HGIVSRIFSM
+12 GIV
-22 VLALAM
+22 LAIVMAF
-28 IMTMIPSIGGMATAY
+28 TMLPSLPTVAAAAGSFDKQT
-43 ADDGKVSI
+43 I
-51 TLHFKNY
+51 TMHFKPASQWDKVY
-58 GNWNEV
+58 TYIKQGKNW
-64 ATKATETENWTSI
+64 
-77 SGYEQYN
+77 
-84 AWPGVVLSEDTEHK
+84 DTIPE
-98 GYYTLTVTKETDTQF
+98 Y
-113 NCIFNNNGNNSQTS
+113 
-127 NIIISASELAGKT
+127 
-140 SYEGWVIDS
+140 SYIGDW
-149 SGEILKS
+149 
-156 APNSWTTPGAS
+156 
-167 DLSYVSPEVN
+167 
-177 GREVTFRVPGSKF
+177 
-190 PGAEK
+190 PGAEIEK
-195 VTVPGNM
+195 DSQNDGWYSFTIIMSKNELHCKFTNNKGIETKNDVGFTPDKEITEKWVTMSSNDQDAVVSDTKPSGWVDSVSNPPVKPVVKGESPKLNADKTVTFNLDATGDYKDETDVRLMGTVPGT
-202 NNWKEKEADGS
+202 NWDDGLQMEKKGDFFT
-213 YVLTKNDAGMW
+213 VT
-224 TGTFTMAP
+224 TGKLEP
-232 GVYGYKFVANE
+232 GIYQYKFLIDKNGKN
-243 SWNSSMTDPAN
+243 SWITDPAN
-254 SATTD
+254 SEIKD
-259 GNSKLVVPGLEDKVI
+259 GNSKLVVPGLESKTLTVTEGAALELPDKLNLYKADGTEEQVSVTYKLKDKNDKV
-274 DAVKKNEATKL
+274 
-285 PATLKC
+285 TLKDNSLEV
-291 YAKDGTVTDAPVDY
+291 AKKSGIKEVKLVATAGSETSEITAKVV
-305 SLKAENKNVS
+305 AE
-315 LSGNTITVNS
+315 
-325 AYAGTT
+325 
-331 LELDAKTADG
+331 
-341 KQSTVTLNLVDKTY
+341 QY
-355 TYTIY
+355 TYNIY
-360 YYDFNEAYM
+360 FYDSNAAHM
-369 STSATDLWVW
+369 DVNAADVHMW
-379 EKGCAGPKEG
+379 EIGGHDIEPAS
-389 TAFTGTEVLDDGNTW
+389 FTEKVKLDDGNEW
-404 LKTVVTL
+404 LKASITTDL
-411 SYTNVNII
+411 KNIGMI
-419 PRSAGDWTWQREEI
+419 PRSKGGWSWQTDNHTFNNADAKKSVDLYIVYGDKNTYTELPAIKEQRERKVI
-433 DYANTDEDENVT
+433 
-445 LYITSNSKEAYTSI
+445 
-459 PELVKPRE
+459 
-467 RYVMVEYDRPAG
+467 VEYERQNN

-518 VDMNLGFCV
+518 ADMNLGFCV
-527 RKSGKAKADKWLE
+527 RRSGKAEADKWLE
-540 KDGGDNSILVPANQT
+540 KDGGDHSIFVPANQT
-555 IVKAKF
+555 IVKAKL

-598 DNEKSLDSKV
+598 DNEKSLDGKV

-618 MTYNAK
+618 MSYNAK

-631 VNGCESGEYTY
+631 VNGCKSGEYTY
-642 YYIVDGKDVLDAFNT
+642 YYIVNGKDVLDAFNT
-657 KSKNVDG
+657 NSKKVDG

-673 TFDNLGIKASL
+673 TFDDLGIKASL
-684 SNSNKMSYNEN
+684 SNSKMSYNEN
-695 KVLSVEFD
+695 NVLSVEFD
-703 GADKDAITKAEV
+703 GADKDAIKKAEV
-715 SSITADVSELGL
+715 SSITADVSALGL

-762 GNIYETSTQ
+762 GNIYKTSTQ

-796 FYDGNSSN
+796 FYDGNTSN
-804 NKSYNT
+804 DKAYNT
-810 TDVFDKNGS
+810 TDVFDKKGS

-845 WITPIVKNSD
+845 WITPIVENSD
-855 TKTDDDDGNE
+855 TKTDDNGNE

-877 DFTKLNQHLGTE
+877 DFTNLNPHLGTE
-889 EEFKSLINAVHAR
+889 AEFKSLINAVHAR

-918 TEDHFNSILTDTNGK
+918 TEDHFNSILKDTNGNT
-933 AVKMLR
+933 VKMLR
-939 DNSNTVTGDD
+939 DDSNTVTGDD
-949 VYGSL
+949 VYDAL
-954 SDLPDF
+954 SKLPDF

-1007 TEANAEFKMIG
+1007 TEADAEFKMIG

-1049 VNFVSGNVEGTESFL
+1049 VNFVSGNVEGAESFL
-1064 ENRNASINNTATLGA
+1064 ESRNNSINNTATLGA

-1116 TSKGQM
+1116 TSKGQT

-1174 AYSTLLSKGTR
+1174 DYSALLSKGTR
-1185 KNIATSNKEGYCV
+1185 KNIATSNDEGYSV

-1247 KTVAVTIPAAKDGGT
+1247 KAVTVTIPAAKDGGT
-1262 VILTE
+1262 VILAE

-1274 VNPTPAKPEKEDP
+1274 TPADPGKKDPTPTPAK
-1287 TPAAKVD
+1287 
-1294 WTKEVETIK
+1294 
-1303 NASAKETIVVKMDE
+1303 
-1317 TGVISKDAIAA
+1317 KD
-1328 IKGTQKKL
+1328 G
-1336 VLDMGDGIKWIINGS
+1336 
-1351 DVSKVP
+1351 
-1357 VKDVNMSVTVDS
+1357 
-1369 KKIPEDVIKAAK
+1369 
-1381 VEKDAKKVVQIS
+1381 
-1393 LAHEGEFGFKPVL
+1393 
-1406 SIDIGKSYAGKYANL
+1406 
-1421 YYYNT
+1421 
-1426 KTKALEGQMSV
+1426 
-1437 KIADDG
+1437 
-1443 SALLTFTHAS
+1443 
-1453 DYVISVTDQA
+1453 VISVTDKA
-1463 AIDTKKAAPKS
+1463 AIETKKAAPKS

-1500 KKRACK
+1500 KKKACK